1 MKENDIILNMLANP
15 KFTLEDFQAVGLNS
29 DNTGLQSEDKY
40 LQSDKIKSISAFQ
53 DSNGQFDKNKFH
65 NFYQSAGQF
74 YNQMSND
81 DYEKAILEQAQYSK
95 DNIWVNPKKRT
106 IDYKPTL
113 VKRANPTLVTN
124 SLEQMGQMGKRTLS
138 TSEIAQTQ
146 AVVNPIT
153 GEKSASPNDSFFSNL
168 FNTLVLASYDNDI
181 VDPKTGEVLHKK
193 GDLKYNEDGLPYY
206 ETLSGRDVHD
216 KQVLNKMNTL
226 TTDGSVWNKF
236 DFFDSDDLDQKGV
249 GSSLLKNAAL
259 VGSMFIPYVGPVITG
274 LSVATQTAGLLA
286 TLGKLVAGNDS
297 PTLNNIQ
304 GWAKSV
310 NRQSATEYAQQ
321 HTWCAENFINMIG
334 DTIGQLAEQ
343 RWIFKAA
350 PVLFEGKDA
359 WKVMSK
365 EGYDALKKSKFAELQ
380 KASNLTTDKLLQDAV
395 SEKNVPLLQQYMT
408 ELNAINETKAA
419 KYVDDLVRKANN
431 IGSPLSKAY
440 MTGITV
446 QDTYGDAKAA
456 GASDLEAALL
466 TLGYAGGEAWI
477 LNTGLG
483 EWILPELHIDKFKNK
498 AIAEALVKPV
508 KDAKK
513 VLEQTG
519 DKQGFVK
526 NLLNI
531 GRNVATNVYAEKAMA
546 KKSAEVIG
554 AHALG
559 EAFEETSEELLAD
572 ASKAIFN
579 VTRWLRGKDAL
590 NFWDGDN
597 ALDRYTMS
605 ALGGLFGGGLTSAA
619 TNFSQVK
626 SLAGMD
632 NSAAMQQLL
641 YMANNNQL
649 GDFLKQV
656 DKMTLGDKNKSA
668 TKTIYDSE
676 QGVIFA
682 EGTKDDNQ
690 DLAAKQAIH
699 NQVKF
704 IDNILTTNG
713 AKISTDSL
721 LSKLAM
727 EDQQDV
733 LRNLKIGNL
742 KNTNVIGMYAQ
753 DYQNLQADLITASA
767 QLKAID
773 DEIGD
778 EIGDVKSA
786 ATPEQQKARTDKAAE
801 IDGIRGRLQ
810 EYLNGTISPDFI
822 RDAVFEINPLINDGF
837 VITSLEQYTKAKVG
851 KLPNQ
856 LSDTELTKLTK
867 EFKNY
872 MNSDGKKY
880 THTAAAAY
888 QNMMELGSPIVQQYQ
903 EIIKQANANNNS
915 QFIQDFNQFI
925 TNYLI
930 KLDSID
936 TTDQEAYQ
944 TKAQLLND
952 SLAYG
957 ALRQM
962 AQPYLSEDQR
972 SRLQSIADSTE
983 TDPNIMA
990 QLNQEANNILMETIS
1005 TNIDNLVKPVLQQG
1019 FIHPEAR
1026 KALLQGLSKL
1036 KDLIVTKADKDLME
1050 AFPITDEVRKR
1061 HKESVEKTKQIDD
1074 LQEQIEKLPTTP
1086 ALEFID
1092 KFKIGATNSQLKF
1105 TDHWQ
1110 QTMDL
1115 LDNNKDDISEFGTD
1129 EVWEANNQ
1137 EALRLAKA
1145 FRSVLNGMKVDNADI
1160 NNPTGYSRML
1170 NLVYQKSAQKNYV
1183 PLAEISTQEANM
1195 MLEDVN
1201 KIIARLEFADTLAKM
1216 NRGQKLKEQNKVAA
1230 RKNQL
1235 LYNGTK
1241 RLIDTLSDSDWKD
1254 TSIADLKNTFNNIT
1268 VEVKDALEGDGVKQS
1283 KETRAAVDKYMM
1295 QLDNAI
1301 YDFFQAN
1308 KDSKGELSVEKIGK
1322 LLKKFA
1328 GNAGFFQKTN
1338 NILNE
1343 STKSLSDNSY
1353 IWYLASRAAVKASDF
1368 YGSYKKA
1375 VNDKVAPIASQ
1386 ELATYLGVAAIANMN
1401 TLNKFVD
1408 AYRNT
1413 VVQEFNNLSEKER
1426 TDLLNQFDNSGE
1438 AYSKDL
1444 LKYFGAHDVLPQYKN
1459 MIFIEGIAGSGK
1471 SKAVFRNVINTINHI
1486 DPEYL
1491 KNAYY
1496 VHETSDSAQKTA
1508 EDLELQGQ
1516 TFGRVDFLK
1525 HLSSEWKDIRDNSKD
1540 RKNYLYKDSYKF
1552 DPLTG
1557 KLENTWK
1564 LNKIA
1569 NAPKVIF
1576 IDEISHYNQQEVSM
1590 IEQWAKEH
1598 GTIVLTAG
1606 DFDQDTSIAFIDD
1619 VKYKGNPVSVTLNR
1633 NNFIRSPKLGVSL
1646 RTLNKQLT
1654 NCTKMMQLAI
1664 QNLNEGKDV
1673 DLNFTYLDNDPDHL
1687 GLFGVKI
1694 AKPVNVLKGLSKE
1707 ELDRVVPTI
1716 DLMVSTSGDEKIGY
1730 IYHDTNTELY
1740 KLLTT
1745 KYKDKIIPYKD
1756 SDAQGLE
1763 GKYYIVENDIH
1774 SNVPDSVYL
1783 RSLYTGITRASQ
1795 GVLAITPTTTK
1806 GIKTI
1811 GTSQDKKFQLETIGA
1826 EAIKHASKERLEQL
1840 EDMVDDN
1847 DAITKLEAPT
1857 NTPTP
1862 TKPPVSGGL
1871 LPILA
1876 PASVPPASTKTSQAD
1891 ANIKVEE
1898 FKKLIYNPDG
1908 TTNSIAKKLDQE
1920 FDIIGVEA
1928 KEDNGN
1934 WIPTVNLKNGDDEF
1948 SIPLVD
1954 FNKEY
1959 TLQKKDDKT
1968 TVPLYTVGQ
1977 TFLLQTGPTDT
1988 QITID
1993 EVLSGE
1999 PLTYKV
2005 HDKEG
2010 KSFEITQESIQKLY
2024 KGEVPTEPITPEVT
2038 TITTGMENTSE
2049 EEYESAISQSNIED
2063 TVETPK
2069 SVGTL
2074 YTMNTYLPGMKN
2086 DNGKA
2091 VFDDNTPESQTRH
2104 DARIDGFIGLSRILK
2119 TDDWK
2124 QLDDYFAYCRNVLF
2138 TNESNADIAKNLA
2151 NILGLTGNVNI
2162 RYALKSSA
2170 GRINSSDPRYYRYDQ
2185 GENEECSYLH
2195 SDSNDAND
2203 AMRKKVVAIIFDD
2216 SKPVLEIPVA
2226 SLNSP
2231 ISLIYY
2237 TDPEGNLLH
2246 PELNKAYT
2254 EALNKYEG
2262 NKNQSDL
2269 AVQEVINQFDKSGI
2283 DQDIVDLFKVYR
2295 FTGNGIFFFDKSF
2308 NLAKQSPTGI
2318 ILTGEKGKLQ
2328 QNGSYQTS
2336 NKFIDVAEL
2345 DRNPQFRISRILT
2358 SRDGLVNGTH
2368 AVNPGH
2374 SFILVGNSNE
2384 FADTT
2389 DLVNQYERQIAD
2401 PNKPKKVSLYYVMP
2415 PKTTISAW
2423 LTNQHNLYL
2432 NTLGQGKQVYN
2443 IGNDFTA
2450 YRVLD
2455 CLDKQGLLD
2464 SIPSIGSTAQG
2475 YKSGQDVLDSIK
2487 TILSNVRAIESKWK
2501 GDLALDNS
2509 NQIEGR
2515 GEEEYY
2521 QMLINQGMKESDAR
2535 RVMSIKEVNQY
2546 LRQDSP
2552 LLFQEGRTNNKVLN
2566 TYLTCM
2572 VWNKTKAIGQKEV
2585 ITYHPEVLDQIQ
2597 QACENAEEP
2606 LKDIFYKTQYT
2617 DKTHGSFLEIQ
2628 QRDNWQLE
2636 GINGDAA
2643 FRINARIDTTN
2654 FTSDEL
2660 PIARIA
2666 EEIEQKAIRTKDGR
2680 EVKVWSMTPDAK
2692 QKYEAVYLD
2701 QKKLENKPDLIDEFA
2716 PYIKRIGI
2724 SEKELAG
2731 IISMDKG
2738 DKSAIQKDIVMW
2750 FNSQDTHNFG
2760 FTYNGNVYLFNNS
2773 EYSLIS
2779 APTSLTTTD
2788 NLVLKGVDNN
2798 GAHDITI
2805 TFNVDGN
2812 GNITSIQGNVTTFK
2826 QVSAR
2831 RQIPDYMESMEEQLK
2846 DKRSSWE
2853 IYRDDIQRED
2863 HGITYTTGISY
2874 QSTIEPSIN
2883 LAVDSGILPKKY
2895 LKYLNK
2901 DRPRSIALEDLQ
2913 EIIDIFK
2920 KKGIN
2925 GPTDL
2930 LSYIKNDG
2938 ITVSKEEWEE
2948 AQNGIRSHLMSNALG
2963 KNSSLLHDYSALLNA
2978 NTRQHIINAR
2988 RTAVGYKNVA
2998 MRRND
3003 TKLVEAWDRMIKII
3017 DSLKSEN
3024 IPTISLEN
3032 GDTVTQNGKRYTI
3045 IDKENLIGEDE
3056 VTKEQV
3062 TLTTDN
3068 LIKEETQC
3076 IPVKFKMI

>member
-40 LQSDKIKSISAFQ
+40 LQSDKIKSVSAFQ

-106 IDYKPTL
+106 VDYKPTL

-168 FNTLVLASYDNDI
+168 FNTLVLASYDNDV

-236 DFFDSDDLDQKGV
+236 DFFDSDDLDQKGI

-286 TLGKLVAGNDS
+286 TLGKLVAGNDN

-350 PVLFEGKDA
+350 PILFEGKDA

-365 EGYDALKKSKFAELQ
+365 EGYDALKKSKLAELQ
-380 KASNLTTDKLLQDAV
+380 KTSSLTTDKLLQDAV

-440 MTGITV
+440 MIGITV
-446 QDTYGDAKAA
+446 QDTYGNAKAA

-508 KDAKK
+508 NDAKER
-513 VLEQTG
+513 LEQTG

-526 NLLNI
+526 ELLKI

-605 ALGGLFGGGLTSAA
+605 ALGGLLGGGITSAA
-619 TNFSQVK
+619 TNFSQVR

-690 DLAAKQAIH
+690 DLAAKQAIR

-742 KNTNVIGMYAQ
+742 KNTNVIGTYAQ
-753 DYQNLQADLITASA
+753 DYLNLQADLITASA

-773 DEIGD
+773 D

-856 LSDTELTKLTK
+856 LSDTELAKLTE

-872 MNSDGKKY
+872 MNSDGKQY

-903 EIIKQANANNNS
+903 ELIKQANTNNNA

-936 TTDQEAYQ
+936 TSDQEAYQ
-944 TKAQLLND
+944 TRAQLLND

-957 ALRQM
+957 VLRQM

-972 SRLQSIADSTE
+972 NRLQSIADSTE
-983 TDPNIMA
+983 TDPNVIA
-990 QLNQEANNILMETIS
+990 QLNQEANNILIETIS
-1005 TNIDNLVKPVLQQG
+1005 TNVDNLVKPVLQQG

-1026 KALLQGLSKL
+1026 KALLQGISKL

-1050 AFPITDEVRKR
+1050 AFPITDEVKKR
-1061 HKESVEKTKQIDD
+1061 HKESVEKTHQIED
-1074 LQEQIEKLPTTP
+1074 LQKQIEKLPTTP

-1092 KFKIGATNSQLKF
+1092 KFKIGVTNSQLKF

-1110 QTMDL
+1110 QTIDL
-1115 LDNNKDDISEFGTD
+1115 LDNNKDDMSEFGTD

-1195 MLEDVN
+1195 MLEDVS
-1201 KIIARLEFADTLAKM
+1201 KIIARLEFADTLTKM

-1268 VEVKDALEGDGVKQS
+1268 TEVKDALEGEGVKQS
-1283 KETRAAVDKYMM
+1283 KETRAAVEKYMM

-1486 DPEYL
+1486 NPEYL

-1496 VHETSDSAQKTA
+1496 VHETSDSAQKAA

-1552 DPLTG
+1552 DPFTG

-1569 NAPKVIF
+1569 DAPKVIF

-1664 QNLNEGKDV
+1664 QNLNDGKDV
-1673 DLNFTYLDNDPDHL
+1673 DLNFTYLDNDPEHL

-1707 ELDRVVPTI
+1707 ELDRIVPTI

-1806 GIKTI
+1806 GIRTI
-1811 GTSQDKKFQLETIGA
+1811 GTSQDKRFQLETIGA

-1847 DAITKLEAPT
+1847 NAITKLEAPT

-1862 TKPPVSGGL
+1862 TKPPVPGGL
-1871 LPILA
+1871 PPVPA
-1876 PASVPPASTKTSQAD
+1876 PASVPPANTITSQAD
-1891 ANIKVEE
+1891 ANIEVEN
-1898 FKKLIYNPDG
+1898 FKKLIYNLDG

-1920 FDIIGVEA
+1920 FDIMGVEA

-1934 WIPTVNLKNGDDEF
+1934 WIPIVNLKNGDDEF
-1948 SIPLVD
+1948 GVPLVD

-2091 VFDDNTPESQTRH
+2091 VFDDDSPESQARH
-2104 DARIDGFIGLSRILK
+2104 DARIDGFVGLSRILK

-2124 QLDDYFAYCRNVLF
+2124 ELDDYFAYCRNALF
-2138 TNESNADIAKNLA
+2138 TSERNADAAKYLA

-2185 GENEECSYLH
+2185 GENEKCEYLH
-2195 SDSNDAND
+2195 SDSKDAND
-2203 AMRKKVVAIIFDD
+2203 AMRKKVVAILFNDG
-2216 SKPVLEIPVA
+2216 KPVLEIPVA

-2237 TDPEGNLLH
+2237 TDEEGNLLH
-2246 PELNKAYT
+2246 PDLNKAYT
-2254 EALNKYEG
+2254 DALIKYQG

-2269 AVQEVINQFDKSGI
+2269 AVQEVINQFDKKGI
-2283 DQDIVDLFKVYR
+2283 DQDIINLFKVYR
-2295 FTGNGIFFFDKSF
+2295 FTGNGIFFFDESF
-2308 NLAKQSPTGI
+2308 NLAEQSPTGI

-2328 QNGSYQTS
+2328 QNGSYRTS
-2336 NKFIDVAEL
+2336 NKFIDVSEL
-2345 DRNPQFRISRILT
+2345 AKNPQFRVSKILT

-2374 SFILVGNSNE
+2374 SFILVGNPKE
-2384 FADTT
+2384 FAGTT

-2401 PNKPKKVSLYYVMP
+2401 PKAPKKVSLYYVMP
-2415 PKTTISAW
+2415 PKTTVSAW

-2432 NTLGQGKQVYN
+2432 NTLGQNKQVYN
-2443 IGNDFTA
+2443 IGNDFTG

-2521 QMLINQGMKESDAR
+2521 QMLINQGMKEPDAR

-2546 LRQDSP
+2546 LRQPSS
-2552 LLFQEGRTNNKVLN
+2552 LLFQEGRTNNQVLN
-2566 TYLTCM
+2566 AYLTCM
-2572 VWNKTKAIGQKEV
+2572 VWNRTKAIGQKEV

-2617 DKTHGSFLEIQ
+2617 DKAHGSFLEIQ
-2628 QRDNWQLE
+2628 QRANWQLE

-2666 EEIEQKAIRTKDGR
+2666 GEIEQKAIRTKDGR

-2701 QKKLENKPDLIDEFA
+2701 QKKLENKPDPIDEYA
-2716 PYIKRIGI
+2716 PYMQKIGI
-2724 SEKELAG
+2724 SEKELAN
-2731 IISMDKG
+2731 IIALNHG
-2738 DKSAIQKDIVMW
+2738 DKSAIQRDIARW
-2750 FNSQDTHNFG
+2750 FNSQDVHNFG
-2760 FTYNGNVYLFNNS
+2760 FTYNGNIYLFNNS

-2779 APTSLTTTD
+2779 RPTSLATTD

-2798 GAHDITI
+2798 GEHDITI
-2805 TFNVDGN
+2805 TFNVDGK
-2812 GNITSIQGNVTTFK
+2812 GNITSMQGNVTTFK
-2826 QVSAR
+2826 QIKA
-2831 RQIPDYMESMEEQLK
+2831 ESN
-2846 DKRSSWE
+2846 
-2853 IYRDDIQRED
+2853 
-2863 HGITYTTGISY
+2863 GV
-2874 QSTIEPSIN
+2874 TI
-2883 LAVDSGILPKKY
+2883 
-2895 LKYLNK
+2895 
-2901 DRPRSIALEDLQ
+2901 
-2913 EIIDIFK
+2913 
-2920 KKGIN
+2920 
-2925 GPTDL
+2925 
-2930 LSYIKNDG
+2930 
-2938 ITVSKEEWEE
+2938 SKEEWEE
-2948 AQNGIRSHLMSNALG
+2948 AQNGIRDSIPPLLA
-2963 KNSSLLHDYSALLNA
+2963 KNSVFLREYDKSITAQGKRDLKRNLGTAKKLLATVRKKGDK
-2978 NTRQHIINAR
+2978 
-2988 RTAVGYKNVA
+2988 VKE
-2998 MRRND
+2998 
-3003 TKLVEAWDRMIKII
+3003 EAWSKMISYIESI
-3017 DSLKSEN
+3017 SSEST
-3024 IPTISLEN
+3024 PTISLEN

>member
-40 LQSDKIKSISAFQ
+40 LQSDKIKSVSAFQ

-168 FNTLVLASYDNDI
+168 FNTLVLASYDNDV

-193 GDLKYNEDGLPYY
+193 GDLKYNDDGLPYY

-236 DFFDSDDLDQKGV
+236 DFFDSDDLDQKGI

-350 PVLFEGKDA
+350 PVLFEGKNA

-380 KASNLTTDKLLQDAV
+380 ETSNLTTEQLIKDAL
-395 SEKNVPLLQQYMT
+395 SPENTIHLKQYAA

-508 KDAKK
+508 NDAKK
-513 VLEQTG
+513 TLEQTG

-526 NLLNI
+526 ELLKI

-605 ALGGLFGGGLTSAA
+605 ALGGLLGGGITSAA
-619 TNFSQVK
+619 TNFSQVR
-626 SLAGMD
+626 SLARMD

-690 DLAAKQAIH
+690 DLAAKQAIR

-742 KNTNVIGMYAQ
+742 KNTNVIGTYAQ
-753 DYQNLQADLITASA
+753 DYLNLQADLITASA

-773 DEIGD
+773 D

-856 LSDTELTKLTK
+856 LSDTELAKLTE
-867 EFKNY
+867 EFKDY
-872 MNSDGKKY
+872 MNGDGKQY

-903 EIIKQANANNNS
+903 ELIKQANTNNNA

-936 TTDQEAYQ
+936 TSDQEAYQ

-972 SRLQSIADSTE
+972 NRLQSIADSTE
-983 TDPNIMA
+983 TDPNIIA

-1005 TNIDNLVKPVLQQG
+1005 TNVDNLVKPVLQQG

-1036 KDLIVTKADKDLME
+1036 KDLIATKAYKDFME
-1050 AFPITDEVRKR
+1050 ASPGDVEAGKR
-1061 HKESVEKTKQIDD
+1061 YKESVENTNQIND
-1074 LQEQIEKLPTTP
+1074 LQKQIEKLPTTP

-1105 TDHWQ
+1105 SDHWQ

-1115 LDNNKDDISEFGTD
+1115 LDNNKDDMSEFGTD
-1129 EVWEANNQ
+1129 EVWEAHNQ

-1201 KIIARLEFADTLAKM
+1201 KIIARLEFADTLTKM

-1283 KETRAAVDKYMM
+1283 KETRAAVEKYMM

-1413 VVQEFNNLSEKER
+1413 VIQEFNNLSEKER
-1426 TDLLNQFDNSGE
+1426 TDLLNQFDDSGE

-1569 NAPKVIF
+1569 DAPKVIF

-1654 NCTKMMQLAI
+1654 NCTRMMQLAI
-1664 QNLNEGKDV
+1664 QNLNEGKDI
-1673 DLNFTYLDNDPDHL
+1673 DLNFTYLDDDPEHL

-1694 AKPVNVLKGLSKE
+1694 AKPVNVLKGLDKE
-1707 ELDRVVPTI
+1707 ELDRIIPTI

-1745 KYKDKIIPYKD
+1745 KYKDKIIPFKD

-1795 GVLAITPTTTK
+1795 GVLAITPTNTK
-1806 GIKTI
+1806 GIRTI
-1811 GTSQDKKFQLETIGA
+1811 GTTKDKRFQLETIGA

-1840 EDMVDDN
+1840 ESMVDDN
-1847 DAITKLEAPT
+1847 NAITKLEAPT

-1862 TKPPVSGGL
+1862 TKPPVPGGL
-1871 LPILA
+1871 PPIPA
-1876 PASVPPASTKTSQAD
+1876 PASVPPASTTTSQVD
-1891 ANIKVEE
+1891 ANIEVEE

-1908 TTNSIAKKLDQE
+1908 TTNSIAKKLDKE
-1920 FDIIGVEA
+1920 FDIMGVEA

-1948 SIPLVD
+1948 SVPLVD

-1959 TLQKKDDKT
+1959 TLQTKDDKK
-1968 TVPLYTVGQ
+1968 TVPLYKEGQ
-1977 TFLLQTGPTDT
+1977 TFLINDGSKDK

-1999 PLTYKV
+1999 PLMYKI
-2005 HDKEG
+2005 HDKDGNTSEV
-2010 KSFEITQESIQKLY
+2010 TQEYLQRQY
-2024 KGEVPTEPITPEVT
+2024 KGEIPTEPIIPET
-2038 TITTGMENTSE
+2038 NTITTGMENTSE

-2069 SVGTL
+2069 STGTL

-2091 VFDDNTPESQTRH
+2091 VFDDDTPESQARH
-2104 DARIDGFIGLSRILK
+2104 DARIDGFVGLSRILN
-2119 TDDWK
+2119 TDNWK
-2124 QLDDYFAYCRNVLF
+2124 ELNDYFAYCRNALF
-2138 TNESNADIAKNLA
+2138 TNESNADVVKYLA
-2151 NILGLTGNVNI
+2151 NILGLTDNVNI

-2185 GENEECSYLH
+2185 GENEKCEYLH
-2195 SDSNDAND
+2195 SDSKDANN
-2203 AMRKKVVAIIFDD
+2203 ATRKKVVAILFNGG
-2216 SKPVLEIPVA
+2216 KPVLEIPVA

-2237 TDPEGNLLH
+2237 TDEEGNLLH

-2254 EALNKYEG
+2254 DALIKYEG

-2269 AVQEVINQFDKSGI
+2269 AIQEVINQFDKKEI
-2283 DQDIVDLFKVYR
+2283 DQDIIDLFKVYR
-2295 FTGNGIFFFDKSF
+2295 FTGNGIFFFDESF

-2328 QNGSYQTS
+2328 QNGSYRTS
-2336 NKFIDVAEL
+2336 NKFIDVSEL
-2345 DRNPQFRISRILT
+2345 AKNPQFRVSKILT
-2358 SRDGLVNGTH
+2358 SRNGLVNGTH

-2374 SFILVGNSNE
+2374 SFILVGNPKE
-2384 FADTT
+2384 FAGTT

-2401 PNKPKKVSLYYVMP
+2401 PKAPKKVSLYYVMP
-2415 PKTTISAW
+2415 PKTTVSAW

-2443 IGNDFTA
+2443 IGNDFTG

-2475 YKSGQDVLDSIK
+2475 YKSGKDVLDSVK
-2487 TILSNVRAIESKWK
+2487 TILANVRAIESKWR
-2501 GDLALDNS
+2501 GDLALDNK
-2509 NQIEGR
+2509 NQIEGS
-2515 GEEEYY
+2515 GEEEP
-2521 QMLINQGMKESDAR
+2521 DAR

-2546 LRQDSP
+2546 LRQPSS
-2552 LLFQEGRTNNKVLN
+2552 LLFQEGRTNKDILN
-2566 TYLTCM
+2566 AYLTCM
-2572 VWNKTKAIGQKEV
+2572 VWNRTKAIGQKEV

-2617 DKTHGSFLEIQ
+2617 NKAHGSFLEIQ

-2666 EEIEQKAIRTKDGR
+2666 GEIEQKAIRTKDGR

-2701 QKKLENKPDLIDEFA
+2701 QKKLENKPDPIDEYA
-2716 PYIKRIGI
+2716 PYMQKIGI
-2724 SEKELAG
+2724 SEKELAN
-2731 IISMDKG
+2731 IIALNHG
-2738 DKSAIQKDIVMW
+2738 DKSAIQKDIARW
-2750 FNSQDTHNFG
+2750 FNSQDAHNFG
-2760 FTYNGNVYLFNNS
+2760 FTYNGNIYLFNNS

-2779 APTSLTTTD
+2779 RPISLATTD

-2798 GAHDITI
+2798 GEHGITI

-2812 GNITSIQGNVTTFK
+2812 GNITSMQGNVTTFK
-2826 QVSAR
+2826 QVKA
-2831 RQIPDYMESMEEQLK
+2831 ES
-2846 DKRSSWE
+2846 
-2853 IYRDDIQRED
+2853 
-2863 HGITYTTGISY
+2863 
-2874 QSTIEPSIN
+2874 
-2883 LAVDSGILPKKY
+2883 
-2895 LKYLNK
+2895 NK
-2901 DRPRSIALEDLQ
+2901 V
-2913 EIIDIFK
+2913 
-2920 KKGIN
+2920 
-2925 GPTDL
+2925 
-2930 LSYIKNDG
+2930 
-2938 ITVSKEEWEE
+2938 TVSKEEWEE
-2948 AQNGIRSHLMSNALG
+2948 AQNGIRESFIR
-2963 KNSSLLHDYSALLNA
+2963 KNEQSSLFLKDYSFISDSENRLGLKRSLGTGGLKLKAAENNA
-2978 NTRQHIINAR
+2978 KRAKDPEEK
-2988 RTAVGYKNVA
+2988 AKY
-2998 MRRND
+2998 
-3003 TKLVEAWDRMIKII
+3003 TKLVEAWKKVISIVESI
-3017 DSLKSEN
+3017 TSSST
-3024 IPTISLEN
+3024 PTISLEN
-3032 GDTVTQNGKRYTI
+3032 EDTVIWNNERYTI
-3045 IDKENLIGEDE
+3045 TDKENLIGKNE
-3056 VTKEQV
+3056 VTGELV

>member
-40 LQSDKIKSISAFQ
+40 LQSDKIKSVSAFQ

-106 IDYKPTL
+106 VDYKPTL

-226 TTDGSVWNKF
+226 TTDGSIWNKF
-236 DFFDSDDLDQKGV
+236 DFFDSDDLDQKGI

-286 TLGKLVAGNDS
+286 TLGKLVAGNDN

-365 EGYDALKKSKFAELQ
+365 EGYDALKKSKLAELQ

-440 MTGITV
+440 MIGITV

-498 AIAEALVKPV
+498 AIAKALVTV
-508 KDAKK
+508 NDAKER
-513 VLEQTG
+513 LEQTG

-526 NLLNI
+526 KLLKI

-590 NFWDGDN
+590 NFWEGDN

-605 ALGGLFGGGLTSAA
+605 ALGGLFGGGITSAA
-619 TNFSQVK
+619 TNFSQVR
-626 SLAGMD
+626 SLARMD

-649 GDFLKQV
+649 GNFLKQV

-690 DLAAKQAIH
+690 DLAAKQAIR

-713 AKISTDSL
+713 AEISTDSL

-727 EDQQDV
+727 EDQWDV

-742 KNTNVIGMYAQ
+742 KNTNVIGTYAQ
-753 DYQNLQADLITASA
+753 DYLNLQADLITASA

-773 DEIGD
+773 D

-856 LSDTELTKLTK
+856 LSDTELAKLTE

-872 MNSDGKKY
+872 MNSDGKQY

-903 EIIKQANANNNS
+903 ELIKQANTNNNA

-925 TNYLI
+925 TINLI

-936 TTDQEAYQ
+936 TSDQEAYQ
-944 TKAQLLND
+944 TRAQLLND

-957 ALRQM
+957 VLRQM

-972 SRLQSIADSTE
+972 NRLQSIVDSTE
-983 TDPNIMA
+983 TNPNVIA

-1005 TNIDNLVKPVLQQG
+1005 TNINNLVKPVLQQG

-1026 KALLQGLSKL
+1026 KALSQGLSKL
-1036 KDLIVTKADKDLME
+1036 KDLIVTKADNDFMGVYPGHPDYEE
-1050 AFPITDEVRKR
+1050 AKKR
-1061 HKESVEKTKQIDD
+1061 RKESVENIHQIDD

-1105 TDHWQ
+1105 SDHWQ

-1115 LDNNKDDISEFGTD
+1115 LDNNKDDMSEFGTD

-1170 NLVYQKSAQKNYV
+1170 NLVYWKSAQKNYV

-1195 MLEDVN
+1195 MLEDVS
-1201 KIIARLEFADTLAKM
+1201 KIIARLEFADTLTKM

-1268 VEVKDALEGDGVKQS
+1268 TEVKDALEGEGVKQS
-1283 KETRAAVDKYMM
+1283 KETRAAVEKYMM

-1353 IWYLASRAAVKASDF
+1353 IWYLASRAAVRASDF

-1486 DPEYL
+1486 NPEYL

-1496 VHETSDSAQKTA
+1496 VHETSDSAQKAA

-1525 HLSSEWKDIRDNSKD
+1525 HLSSEWKNIRDNSKD

-1552 DPLTG
+1552 DPFTG

-1569 NAPKVIF
+1569 DAPKVIF

-1664 QNLNEGKDV
+1664 QNLNDGKDV
-1673 DLNFTYLDNDPDHL
+1673 DLNFTYLDNDPDHV

-1707 ELDRVVPTI
+1707 ELDRIVPTI

-1806 GIKTI
+1806 GIRTI
-1811 GTSQDKKFQLETIGA
+1811 GTSQDKRFQLETIGA

-1847 DAITKLEAPT
+1847 NAITKLEAPT

-1862 TKPPVSGGL
+1862 TKPPVPGGL
-1871 LPILA
+1871 PPVPA
-1876 PASVPPASTKTSQAD
+1876 PASVPPANTITSQAD
-1891 ANIKVEE
+1891 ANIEVEN
-1898 FKKLIYNPDG
+1898 FKKLIYNLDG

-1920 FDIIGVEA
+1920 FDIMGVEA

-1934 WIPTVNLKNGDDEF
+1934 WIPIVNLKNGDDEF
-1948 SIPLVD
+1948 GVPLVD

-2091 VFDDNTPESQTRH
+2091 VFDDDSPESQARH
-2104 DARIDGFIGLSRILK
+2104 DARIDGFVGLSRILK

-2124 QLDDYFAYCRNVLF
+2124 ELDDYFAYCRNALF
-2138 TNESNADIAKNLA
+2138 TSERNADAAKYLA

-2185 GENEECSYLH
+2185 GENEKCEYLH
-2195 SDSNDAND
+2195 SDSKDAND
-2203 AMRKKVVAIIFDD
+2203 AMRKKVVAILFNDG
-2216 SKPVLEIPVA
+2216 KPVLEIPVA

-2237 TDPEGNLLH
+2237 TDEEGNLLH
-2246 PELNKAYT
+2246 PDLNKAYT
-2254 EALNKYEG
+2254 DALIKYQG

-2269 AVQEVINQFDKSGI
+2269 AVQEVINQFDKSGT

-2295 FTGNGIFFFDKSF
+2295 FTGNGIFFFDESF

-2328 QNGSYQTS
+2328 QNGSYRTS
-2336 NKFIDVAEL
+2336 NKFIDVSEL
-2345 DRNPQFRISRILT
+2345 AKNPQFRVSKILT

-2374 SFILVGNSNE
+2374 SFILVGNPKE
-2384 FADTT
+2384 FAGTT

-2401 PNKPKKVSLYYVMP
+2401 PKAPKKVSLYYVMP
-2415 PKTTISAW
+2415 PKTTVSAW

-2475 YKSGQDVLDSIK
+2475 YKSGKDVLDSVK
-2487 TILSNVRAIESKWK
+2487 TILDNVRAIESKW
-2501 GDLALDNS
+2501 
-2509 NQIEGR
+2509 R
-2515 GEEEYY
+2515 GEEEP
-2521 QMLINQGMKESDAR
+2521 DAR

-2546 LRQDSP
+2546 LRQPSQ
-2552 LLFQEGRTNNKVLN
+2552 LIFQEGRTNKDILN
-2566 TYLTCM
+2566 AYITCM
-2572 VWNKTKAIGQKEV
+2572 VWNRTKAIGQKEV

-2617 DKTHGSFLEIQ
+2617 NKAHGSFLEIQ
-2628 QRDNWQLE
+2628 QRANWQLE

-2666 EEIEQKAIRTKDGR
+2666 GEIEQKTIRTKDGR

-2701 QKKLENKPDLIDEFA
+2701 QKKLENKPDLIDEYA
-2716 PYIKRIGI
+2716 PYINRIGI
-2724 SEKELAG
+2724 SKEEL
-2731 IISMDKG
+2731 
-2738 DKSAIQKDIVMW
+2738 SAIAAKGNRADIQQGIVEW
-2750 FNSQDTHNFG
+2750 FNSQNPHNFG
-2760 FTYNGNVYLFNNS
+2760 FTYNGDVYLFNNS
-2773 EYSLIS
+2773 EYSLTS
-2779 APTSLTTTD
+2779 KPTSLAITD

-2798 GAHDITI
+2798 GEHDITI
-2805 TFNVDGN
+2805 TFNVDGK
-2812 GNITSIQGNVTTFK
+2812 GNITSMQGNVTTFK
-2826 QVSAR
+2826 QIKA
-2831 RQIPDYMESMEEQLK
+2831 ESN
-2846 DKRSSWE
+2846 
-2853 IYRDDIQRED
+2853 
-2863 HGITYTTGISY
+2863 GV
-2874 QSTIEPSIN
+2874 TI
-2883 LAVDSGILPKKY
+2883 
-2895 LKYLNK
+2895 
-2901 DRPRSIALEDLQ
+2901 
-2913 EIIDIFK
+2913 
-2920 KKGIN
+2920 
-2925 GPTDL
+2925 
-2930 LSYIKNDG
+2930 
-2938 ITVSKEEWEE
+2938 SKEEWEE
-2948 AQNGIRSHLMSNALG
+2948 AQNGIRDSIPPLLA
-2963 KNSSLLHDYSALLNA
+2963 KNSVFLREYDKSITAQGKRDLKRNLGTAKKLLATVRKKGDK
-2978 NTRQHIINAR
+2978 
-2988 RTAVGYKNVA
+2988 VKE
-2998 MRRND
+2998 
-3003 TKLVEAWDRMIKII
+3003 EAWSKMISYIESI
-3017 DSLKSEN
+3017 SSEST
-3024 IPTISLEN
+3024 PTISLEN

>member
-40 LQSDKIKSISAFQ
+40 LQSDKIKSVSAFQ

-106 IDYKPTL
+106 VDYKPTL

-168 FNTLVLASYDNDI
+168 FNTLVLASYDNDV

-236 DFFDSDDLDQKGV
+236 DFFDSDDLDQKGI

-365 EGYDALKKSKFAELQ
+365 EGYDALKKSKLAELQ

-440 MTGITV
+440 MIGITV
-446 QDTYGDAKAA
+446 QDTYGNAKAA

-498 AIAEALVKPV
+498 AIAKALVTV
-508 KDAKK
+508 NDAKER
-513 VLEQTG
+513 LEQTG
-519 DKQGFVK
+519 DKQEFVK
-526 NLLNI
+526 ELLKI

-590 NFWDGDN
+590 NFWEGDN

-605 ALGGLFGGGLTSAA
+605 ALGGLFGGGITSAA
-619 TNFSQVK
+619 TNFSQVR
-626 SLAGMD
+626 SLARMD

-690 DLAAKQAIH
+690 DLAAKQAIR

-742 KNTNVIGMYAQ
+742 KNTNVIGTYAQ
-753 DYQNLQADLITASA
+753 DYLNLQADLITASA

-773 DEIGD
+773 D

-856 LSDTELTKLTK
+856 LSDTELAKLTE

-872 MNSDGKKY
+872 MNSDGKQY

-903 EIIKQANANNNS
+903 ELIKQANTNNNA

-936 TTDQEAYQ
+936 TSDQEAYQ
-944 TKAQLLND
+944 TRAQLLND

-957 ALRQM
+957 VLRQM

-972 SRLQSIADSTE
+972 NRLQSIADSTE
-983 TDPNIMA
+983 TDPNVIA

-1005 TNIDNLVKPVLQQG
+1005 TSINNLVKPVLQQG

-1026 KALLQGLSKL
+1026 KALSQGLSKL
-1036 KDLIVTKADKDLME
+1036 KDLIVTKADNDFMGVYPGHPDYEE
-1050 AFPITDEVRKR
+1050 AKKR
-1061 HKESVEKTKQIDD
+1061 RKESVENIHQIDD

-1105 TDHWQ
+1105 SDHWQ

-1115 LDNNKDDISEFGTD
+1115 LDNNKDDMSEFGTD

-1195 MLEDVN
+1195 MLEDVS
-1201 KIIARLEFADTLAKM
+1201 KIIARLEFADTLTKM

-1268 VEVKDALEGDGVKQS
+1268 TEVKDALEGEGVKQS
-1283 KETRAAVDKYMM
+1283 KETRAAVEKYMM

-1353 IWYLASRAAVKASDF
+1353 IWYLASRAAVRASDF

-1486 DPEYL
+1486 NPEYL

-1552 DPLTG
+1552 DPFTG

-1569 NAPKVIF
+1569 DAPKVIF

-1664 QNLNEGKDV
+1664 QNLNDGKDV
-1673 DLNFTYLDNDPDHL
+1673 DLNFTYLDNDPDHV

-1707 ELDRVVPTI
+1707 ELDRIVPTI

-1806 GIKTI
+1806 GIRTI
-1811 GTSQDKKFQLETIGA
+1811 GTSQDKRFQLETIGA

-1847 DAITKLEAPT
+1847 NAITKLEAPT

-1862 TKPPVSGGL
+1862 TKPPVPGGL
-1871 LPILA
+1871 PPVPA
-1876 PASVPPASTKTSQAD
+1876 PASVPPANTITSQAD
-1891 ANIKVEE
+1891 ANIEVEN
-1898 FKKLIYNPDG
+1898 FKKLIYNLDG

-1920 FDIIGVEA
+1920 FDIMGVEA

-1934 WIPTVNLKNGDDEF
+1934 WIPIVNLKNGDDEF
-1948 SIPLVD
+1948 GVPLVD

-2091 VFDDNTPESQTRH
+2091 VFDDDSPESQARH
-2104 DARIDGFIGLSRILK
+2104 DARIDGFVGLSRILK

-2124 QLDDYFAYCRNVLF
+2124 ELDDYFAYCRNALF
-2138 TNESNADIAKNLA
+2138 TSERNADAAKYLA

-2185 GENEECSYLH
+2185 GENEKCEYLH
-2195 SDSNDAND
+2195 SDSKDAND
-2203 AMRKKVVAIIFDD
+2203 AMRKKVVAILFNDG
-2216 SKPVLEIPVA
+2216 KPVLEIPVA

-2237 TDPEGNLLH
+2237 TDEEGNLLH
-2246 PELNKAYT
+2246 PDLNKAYT
-2254 EALNKYEG
+2254 DALIKYQG

-2269 AVQEVINQFDKSGI
+2269 AVQEVINQFDKSGT

-2295 FTGNGIFFFDKSF
+2295 FTGNGIFFFDESF

-2328 QNGSYQTS
+2328 QNGSYRTS
-2336 NKFIDVAEL
+2336 NKFIDVSEL
-2345 DRNPQFRISRILT
+2345 AKNPQFRVSKILT

-2374 SFILVGNSNE
+2374 SFILVGNPKE
-2384 FADTT
+2384 FAGTT

-2401 PNKPKKVSLYYVMP
+2401 PKAPKKVSLYYVMP
-2415 PKTTISAW
+2415 PKTTVSAW

-2475 YKSGQDVLDSIK
+2475 YKSGKDVLDSVK
-2487 TILSNVRAIESKWK
+2487 TILDNVRAIESKWR
-2501 GDLALDNS
+2501 G
-2509 NQIEGR
+2509 EGE
-2515 GEEEYY
+2515 GEEEP
-2521 QMLINQGMKESDAR
+2521 DAR

-2546 LRQDSP
+2546 LRQPSQ
-2552 LLFQEGRTNNKVLN
+2552 LIFQEGRTNKDILN
-2566 TYLTCM
+2566 AYITCM
-2572 VWNKTKAIGQKEV
+2572 VWNRTKAIGQKEV

-2617 DKTHGSFLEIQ
+2617 NKAHGSFLEIQ
-2628 QRDNWQLE
+2628 QRANWQLE

-2666 EEIEQKAIRTKDGR
+2666 GEIEQKTIRTKDGR

-2701 QKKLENKPDLIDEFA
+2701 QKKLENKPDLIDEYA
-2716 PYIKRIGI
+2716 PYINRIGI
-2724 SEKELAG
+2724 SKEEL
-2731 IISMDKG
+2731 
-2738 DKSAIQKDIVMW
+2738 SAIAAKGNRADIQQGIVEW
-2750 FNSQDTHNFG
+2750 FNSQNPHNFG
-2760 FTYNGNVYLFNNS
+2760 FTYNGDVYLFNNS
-2773 EYSLIS
+2773 EYSLTS
-2779 APTSLTTTD
+2779 KPTSLATTD

-2798 GAHDITI
+2798 GEHDITI
-2805 TFNVDGN
+2805 TFNVDGK
-2812 GNITSIQGNVTTFK
+2812 GNITSMQGNVTTFK
-2826 QVSAR
+2826 QIKA
-2831 RQIPDYMESMEEQLK
+2831 ESN
-2846 DKRSSWE
+2846 
-2853 IYRDDIQRED
+2853 
-2863 HGITYTTGISY
+2863 GV
-2874 QSTIEPSIN
+2874 TI
-2883 LAVDSGILPKKY
+2883 
-2895 LKYLNK
+2895 
-2901 DRPRSIALEDLQ
+2901 
-2913 EIIDIFK
+2913 
-2920 KKGIN
+2920 
-2925 GPTDL
+2925 
-2930 LSYIKNDG
+2930 
-2938 ITVSKEEWEE
+2938 SKEEWEE
-2948 AQNGIRSHLMSNALG
+2948 AQNGIRDSIPPLLA
-2963 KNSSLLHDYSALLNA
+2963 KNSVFLREYDKSITAQGKRDLKRNLGTAKKLLATVRKKGDK
-2978 NTRQHIINAR
+2978 
-2988 RTAVGYKNVA
+2988 VKE
-2998 MRRND
+2998 
-3003 TKLVEAWDRMIKII
+3003 EAWSKMISYIESI
-3017 DSLKSEN
+3017 SSEST
-3024 IPTISLEN
+3024 PTISLEN

>member
-40 LQSDKIKSISAFQ
+40 LQSDKIKSVSAFQ

-106 IDYKPTL
+106 VDYKPTL

-168 FNTLVLASYDNDI
+168 FNTLVLASYDNDV

-236 DFFDSDDLDQKGV
+236 DFFDSDDLDQKGI

-334 DTIGQLAEQ
+334 DTVGQLAEQ

-365 EGYDALKKSKFAELQ
+365 EGYDALKKSKLAELQ

-498 AIAEALVKPV
+498 AIAEALIKPV

-513 VLEQTG
+513 ALEQTG

-526 NLLNI
+526 KLLNI

-605 ALGGLFGGGLTSAA
+605 ALGGLLGGGITSAA

-690 DLAAKQAIH
+690 DLAAKQAIR

-742 KNTNVIGMYAQ
+742 KNTNVIGTYAQ

-767 QLKAID
+767 QLKAI
-773 DEIGD
+773 D

-856 LSDTELTKLTK
+856 LSDTELAKLTE

-872 MNSDGKKY
+872 MNGDGKQY

-903 EIIKQANANNNS
+903 ELIKQANTNNNA
-915 QFIQDFNQFI
+915 QFIQDFNQFM

-936 TTDQEAYQ
+936 TSDQEAYQ

-957 ALRQM
+957 TLRQM

-972 SRLQSIADSTE
+972 NRLQSIADSTE
-983 TDPNIMA
+983 TDPNIIA
-990 QLNQEANNILMETIS
+990 QLNREANNILMETIS
-1005 TNIDNLVKPVLQQG
+1005 TNVDNLVKPVLQQG

-1036 KDLIVTKADKDLME
+1036 KDLIATKAYKDLME
-1050 AFPITDEVRKR
+1050 ASPGDAEARKR
-1061 HKESVEKTKQIDD
+1061 YKESVENTNQIDD
-1074 LQEQIEKLPTTP
+1074 LQKQIEKLPTTP

-1105 TDHWQ
+1105 SDHWQ

-1195 MLEDVN
+1195 MLEDVS
-1201 KIIARLEFADTLAKM
+1201 KIIARLEFADTLTKM

-1283 KETRAAVDKYMM
+1283 KETRAAIEKYMM

-1308 KDSKGELSVEKIGK
+1308 KDPKGELSTEKIGK

-1413 VVQEFNNLSEKER
+1413 VIQEFNKLSEKER

-1569 NAPKVIF
+1569 DAPKVIF

-1664 QNLNEGKDV
+1664 QNLNDGKDV
-1673 DLNFTYLDNDPDHL
+1673 DLNFTYLDNDPEHL

-1806 GIKTI
+1806 GIRTI
-1811 GTSQDKKFQLETIGA
+1811 GTSQDKRFQLETIGA

-1847 DAITKLEAPT
+1847 NAITKLEAPT

-1862 TKPPVSGGL
+1862 TKPPVPGGL
-1871 LPILA
+1871 PPIPA
-1876 PASVPPASTKTSQAD
+1876 PASVPPASTTTSQAD
-1891 ANIKVEE
+1891 ANIEVEE

-1920 FDIIGVEA
+1920 FDIMGVEA
-1928 KEDNGN
+1928 VEDNGN
-1934 WIPTVNLKNGDDEF
+1934 WIPTIKLKNGDDEY
-1948 SIPLVD
+1948 SVPLVD

-1959 TLQKKDDKT
+1959 ILQTKDDKK
-1968 TVPLYTVGQ
+1968 TVPLYKEGQ
-1977 TFLLQTGPTDT
+1977 TFLINDGSKDK

-1999 PLTYKV
+1999 PLMYKI
-2005 HDKEG
+2005 HDEDG
-2010 KSFEITQESIQKLY
+2010 KSSEVTQEYLQRQY
-2024 KGEVPTEPITPEVT
+2024 KGEIPTESITPEVT

-2069 SVGTL
+2069 STGTL

-2091 VFDDNTPESQTRH
+2091 VFDDDSPESQARH
-2104 DARIDGFIGLSRILK
+2104 DARIDGFVGLSRILN
-2119 TDDWK
+2119 TDNWK
-2124 QLDDYFAYCRNVLF
+2124 ELNDYFAYCRNALF
-2138 TNESNADIAKNLA
+2138 TNESNADVVKYLA
-2151 NILGLTGNVNI
+2151 NILGLTDNVNI

-2185 GENEECSYLH
+2185 GENEKCEYLH
-2195 SDSNDAND
+2195 SDSKDANN
-2203 AMRKKVVAIIFDD
+2203 ATRKKVVAILFNNG
-2216 SKPVLEIPVA
+2216 KPVLEIPVA

-2237 TDPEGNLLH
+2237 TDEEGNLLH
-2246 PELNKAYT
+2246 PDLNKAYT
-2254 EALNKYEG
+2254 DALIKYEG
-2262 NKNQSDL
+2262 NKNQNDL
-2269 AVQEVINQFDKSGI
+2269 AVQEVINQFDKKGI

-2295 FTGNGIFFFDKSF
+2295 FTGNGIFFFDESF

-2328 QNGSYQTS
+2328 QNGSYRTS

-2345 DRNPQFRISRILT
+2345 AKNPQFRVSKILT
-2358 SRDGLVNGTH
+2358 SRNGLVNGTR

-2374 SFILVGNSNE
+2374 SFILVGNPKE
-2384 FADTT
+2384 FAGTT

-2401 PNKPKKVSLYYVMP
+2401 PKAPKKVSLYYVMP
-2415 PKTTISAW
+2415 PKTTVSAW

-2432 NTLGQGKQVYN
+2432 NTLGQNKQVYN
-2443 IGNDFTA
+2443 IGNDFTG

-2464 SIPSIGSTAQG
+2464 SIESVGSTAQG
-2475 YKSGQDVLDSIK
+2475 YKSGQDVLNSVK
-2487 TILSNVRAIESKWK
+2487 TILDNAKAIEDKWK
-2501 GDLALDNS
+2501 GNLALDNK

-2515 GEEEYY
+2515 GEEEFY
-2521 QMLINQGMKESDAR
+2521 QMLINQGMKEPDAR

-2546 LRQDSP
+2546 LRQLP
-2552 LLFQEGRTNNKVLN
+2552 RLTFQEGRTNKDILN
-2566 TYLTCM
+2566 AYLTCM
-2572 VWNKTKAIGQKEV
+2572 VWNRTKANGQKEV
-2585 ITYHPEVLDQIQ
+2585 ITYHKEVLDQIQ
-2597 QACENAEEP
+2597 EACENADEP

-2617 DKTHGSFLEIQ
+2617 DKAHGSFLEIQ
-2628 QRDNWQLE
+2628 QRGNWQLE

-2666 EEIEQKAIRTKDGR
+2666 GEIEQKTIRTKDGR

-2701 QKKLENKPDLIDEFA
+2701 QKKLENKPDPIDEYA
-2716 PYIKRIGI
+2716 PYISRIGI
-2724 SEKELAG
+2724 SKEELAAIVAKGNRADIQQG
-2731 IISMDKG
+2731 I
-2738 DKSAIQKDIVMW
+2738 VEW
-2750 FNSQDTHNFG
+2750 FNSQDAHNFG

-2773 EYSLIS
+2773 EYSLTS
-2779 APTSLTTTD
+2779 RPTSLATTD

-2798 GAHDITI
+2798 GEHDITI

-2812 GNITSIQGNVTTFK
+2812 GNITSMQGNTTTFK
-2826 QVSAR
+2826 QVKA
-2831 RQIPDYMESMEEQLK
+2831 ESNKIAVSEEE
-2846 DKRSSWE
+2846 W
-2853 IYRDDIQRED
+2853 
-2863 HGITYTTGISY
+2863 
-2874 QSTIEPSIN
+2874 
-2883 LAVDSGILPKKY
+2883 KK
-2895 LKYLNK
+2895 
-2901 DRPRSIALEDLQ
+2901 AQ
-2913 EIIDIFK
+2913 
-2920 KKGIN
+2920 
-2925 GPTDL
+2925 
-2930 LSYIKNDG
+2930 DG
-2938 ITVSKEEWEE
+2938 IRK
-2948 AQNGIRSHLMSNALG
+2948 HLMSNVLG
-2963 KNSSLLHDYSALLNA
+2963 KTSSLLHDYSALLKA
-2978 NTRQHIINAR
+2978 NTRQHIIDTR
-2988 RTAVGYKNVA
+2988 KTAV
-2998 MRRND
+2998 RFRNAANNRKD
-3003 TKLVEAWDRMIKII
+3003 AELVKAWEDMIAII
-3017 DSLKSEN
+3017 DSLQSKN
-3024 IPTISLEN
+3024 IPAISLEN
-3032 GDTVTQNGKRYTI
+3032 GDTVIWNNERYTI
-3045 IDKENLIGEDE
+3045 TDKETMLAEKED
-3056 VTKEQV
+3056 TGEQV

-3076 IPVKFKMI
+3076 IPVEFKMI

>member
-53 DSNGQFDKNKFH
+53 DSNRQFDKNKFH

-106 IDYKPTL
+106 VDYKPTL

-168 FNTLVLASYDNDI
+168 FNTLVLASYDNDV

-236 DFFDSDDLDQKGV
+236 DFFDSDDLDQKGI

-350 PVLFEGKDA
+350 PVLFEGKNA

-365 EGYDALKKSKFAELQ
+365 EGYDALKKSKLAELQ
-380 KASNLTTDKLLQDAV
+380 KTSNLTTDKLLQDAV

-419 KYVDDLVRKANN
+419 KYVDDLVKKANS

-526 NLLNI
+526 KLLNI
-531 GRNVATNVYAEKAMA
+531 GRNVATNVYAEKALA

-579 VTRWLRGKDAL
+579 VTRWLRGKDTL

-605 ALGGLFGGGLTSAA
+605 ALGGLFGGGITSAA

-690 DLAAKQAIH
+690 DLAAKQAIR

-753 DYQNLQADLITASA
+753 DYQKLQADLITASA

-773 DEIGD
+773 D

-822 RDAVFEINPLINDGF
+822 RDAVFEINPLINDSF

-856 LSDTELTKLTK
+856 LSDTELTKLTE

-872 MNSDGKKY
+872 MNSDGKQY

-972 SRLQSIADSTE
+972 NRLQSIADSTE

-1036 KDLIVTKADKDLME
+1036 KDLIVTKADNDFME
-1050 AFPITDEVRKR
+1050 VYPGHPDYEEAKKR
-1061 HKESVEKTKQIDD
+1061 RKESVEKTKQIDN
-1074 LQEQIEKLPTTP
+1074 LQEQIETLPTTP

-1110 QTMDL
+1110 QTIDL
-1115 LDNNKDDISEFGTD
+1115 LDNNKDDMSEFGTD

-1254 TSIADLKNTFNNIT
+1254 TSIADLKNAFNNIT

-1283 KETRAAVDKYMM
+1283 KETRAAVEKYMM

-1353 IWYLASRAAVKASDF
+1353 IWYLASRAAVRASDF

-1401 TLNKFVD
+1401 ILNKFVD

-1486 DPEYL
+1486 DSEYL

-1496 VHETSDSAQKTA
+1496 VHETSDSAQKA
-1508 EDLELQGQ
+1508 AKDLELQGQ

-1569 NAPKVIF
+1569 DAPKVIF

-1664 QNLNEGKDV
+1664 QNLNDGKDV
-1673 DLNFTYLDNDPDHL
+1673 DLNFTYLDNDPDHV

-1694 AKPVNVLKGLSKE
+1694 AQPVNVLKGLSKE
-1707 ELDRVVPTI
+1707 ELDRIVPTI

-1862 TKPPVSGGL
+1862 TKSQVSGGL

-1876 PASVPPASTKTSQAD
+1876 PANVPSASTTTSQAD

-1948 SIPLVD
+1948 SVPLVD

-2024 KGEVPTEPITPEVT
+2024 KGEVPTESITPEVT

-2049 EEYESAISQSNIED
+2049 EEYESAISQSNIEG

-2091 VFDDNTPESQTRH
+2091 VFDDNTPESQIRH

-2138 TNESNADIAKNLA
+2138 TNESNTDIAKNLA
-2151 NILGLTGNVNI
+2151 NVLGLTGNVNI

-2195 SDSNDAND
+2195 SDSKDAND
-2203 AMRKKVVAIIFDD
+2203 AMRKKVVAIIFDNG
-2216 SKPVLEIPVA
+2216 KPVLEIPVA

-2237 TDPEGNLLH
+2237 TDSEGNLLH

-2358 SRDGLVNGTH
+2358 SRDGLVNGVH

-2384 FADTT
+2384 FAGTT
-2389 DLVNQYERQIAD
+2389 DLVNQYEKQIAD
-2401 PNKPKKVSLYYVMP
+2401 PNEPKKVSLYYVMP
-2415 PKTTISAW
+2415 PKTTVSAW

-2432 NTLGQGKQVYN
+2432 NTLGQNKQVYN
-2443 IGNDFTA
+2443 IGNDFTG

-2475 YKSGQDVLDSIK
+2475 YKSGQGVLDSIK

-2521 QMLINQGMKESDAR
+2521 QMLINQGMKEPDAR

-2546 LRQDSP
+2546 LRQPSS
-2552 LLFQEGRTNNKVLN
+2552 LLFQEGRTNNQVLN
-2566 TYLTCM
+2566 AYLTCM
-2572 VWNKTKAIGQKEV
+2572 VWNRLRDTNQKEV
-2585 ITYHPEVLDQIQ
+2585 IVYLDIALDQIQ

-2617 DKTHGSFLEIQ
+2617 DKAHGSFLEIQ
-2628 QRDNWQLE
+2628 QRNNWQLE

-2666 EEIEQKAIRTKDGR
+2666 GEIEQKAIRTKDGR

-2701 QKKLENKPDLIDEFA
+2701 QKKLENKPDPIDEFA

-2731 IISMDKG
+2731 IISIDKG
-2738 DKSAIQKDIVMW
+2738 DKSAIQRDIVTW
-2750 FNSQDTHNFG
+2750 FNLKDAHNFG
-2760 FTYNGNVYLFNNS
+2760 FIYNGNTYFFTNS
-2773 EYSLIS
+2773 EYRL
-2779 APTSLTTTD
+2779 AERPTSLDTTD
-2788 NLVLKGVDNN
+2788 NLDLVGVANN
-2798 GAHDITI
+2798 GTHRITI

-2812 GNITSIQGNVTTFK
+2812 GNITSMQGNVTTFK
-2826 QVSAR
+2826 QIKA
-2831 RQIPDYMESMEEQLK
+2831 ES
-2846 DKRSSWE
+2846 
-2853 IYRDDIQRED
+2853 
-2863 HGITYTTGISY
+2863 
-2874 QSTIEPSIN
+2874 
-2883 LAVDSGILPKKY
+2883 
-2895 LKYLNK
+2895 NK
-2901 DRPRSIALEDLQ
+2901 
-2913 EIIDIFK
+2913 
-2920 KKGIN
+2920 
-2925 GPTDL
+2925 
-2930 LSYIKNDG
+2930 

-2948 AQNGIRSHLMSNALG
+2948 AQNGIRDSIPPLLA
-2963 KNSSLLHDYSALLNA
+2963 KNSVFLREYDKSISAQGKRDLKRSLG
-2978 NTRQHIINAR
+2978 
-2988 RTAVGYKNVA
+2988 TAKKFLATVKKK
-2998 MRRND
+2998 RNQAQE
-3003 TKLVEAWDRMIKII
+3003 EAWSKMISYIESMI
-3017 DSLKSEN
+3017 SEST
-3024 IPTISLEN
+3024 PTISLEN

-3076 IPVKFKMI
+3076 IPIKFKMI

>member
-40 LQSDKIKSISAFQ
+40 LQSDKIKSVSAFQ

-106 IDYKPTL
+106 VDYKPTL

-168 FNTLVLASYDNDI
+168 FNTLVLASYDNDV

-236 DFFDSDDLDQKGV
+236 DFFDSDDLDQKGI

-274 LSVATQTAGLLA
+274 LGVATQTAGLLA

-365 EGYDALKKSKFAELQ
+365 EGYDALKKSKLAELQ
-380 KASNLTTDKLLQDAV
+380 KTSSLTTDKLLQDAV

-440 MTGITV
+440 MIGITV
-446 QDTYGDAKAA
+446 QDTYGNAKAA

-508 KDAKK
+508 NDAKER
-513 VLEQTG
+513 LEQTG

-526 NLLNI
+526 ELLKI

-590 NFWDGDN
+590 NFWEGDN

-605 ALGGLFGGGLTSAA
+605 ALSGLFGGGITSAA
-619 TNFSQVK
+619 TNFSQVR
-626 SLAGMD
+626 SLARMD

-649 GDFLKQV
+649 GNFLKQV

-690 DLAAKQAIH
+690 DLAAKQAIR

-742 KNTNVIGMYAQ
+742 KNTNVIGTYAQ
-753 DYQNLQADLITASA
+753 DYLNLQADLITASA

-773 DEIGD
+773 D

-822 RDAVFEINPLINDGF
+822 KDAVFEINPLINDGF

-856 LSDTELTKLTK
+856 LSDTELAKLTE

-872 MNSDGKKY
+872 MNSDGKQY

-903 EIIKQANANNNS
+903 ESIKQANTNNNA

-936 TTDQEAYQ
+936 TSDQEAYQ
-944 TKAQLLND
+944 TRAQLLND

-957 ALRQM
+957 VLRQM

-972 SRLQSIADSTE
+972 NRLQSIADSTE
-983 TDPNIMA
+983 TDPNVIA

-1005 TNIDNLVKPVLQQG
+1005 TNINNLVKPVLQQG

-1026 KALLQGLSKL
+1026 KALSQGLSKL
-1036 KDLIVTKADKDLME
+1036 KDLIVTKADNDFMRVYPGHPDYEE
-1050 AFPITDEVRKR
+1050 AKKR
-1061 HKESVEKTKQIDD
+1061 RKESVENIHQIDD

-1105 TDHWQ
+1105 SDHWQ

-1115 LDNNKDDISEFGTD
+1115 LDNNKDDMSEFGTD

-1195 MLEDVN
+1195 MLEDVS
-1201 KIIARLEFADTLAKM
+1201 KIIARLEFADTLTKM

-1268 VEVKDALEGDGVKQS
+1268 TEVKDALEGEGVKQS
-1283 KETRAAVDKYMM
+1283 KETRAAVEKYMM

-1353 IWYLASRAAVKASDF
+1353 IWYLASRAAVRASDF

-1486 DPEYL
+1486 NPEYL

-1552 DPLTG
+1552 DPFTG

-1569 NAPKVIF
+1569 DAPKVIF

-1664 QNLNEGKDV
+1664 QNLNDGKDV
-1673 DLNFTYLDNDPDHL
+1673 DLNFTYLDNDPDHV

-1707 ELDRVVPTI
+1707 ELDRIVPTI

-1806 GIKTI
+1806 GIRTI
-1811 GTSQDKKFQLETIGA
+1811 GTSQDKRFQLETIGA

-1847 DAITKLEAPT
+1847 NAITKLEAPT

-1862 TKPPVSGGL
+1862 TKPPVPGGL
-1871 LPILA
+1871 PPVLA
-1876 PASVPPASTKTSQAD
+1876 PASVPPANTITSQAD
-1891 ANIKVEE
+1891 ANIEVEN
-1898 FKKLIYNPDG
+1898 FKKLIYNLDG

-1920 FDIIGVEA
+1920 FDIMGVEA

-1934 WIPTVNLKNGDDEF
+1934 WIPIVNLKNGDDEF
-1948 SIPLVD
+1948 GVPLVD

-2091 VFDDNTPESQTRH
+2091 VFDDDSPESQARH
-2104 DARIDGFIGLSRILK
+2104 DARIDGFVGLSRILK

-2124 QLDDYFAYCRNVLF
+2124 ELDDYFAYCRNALF
-2138 TNESNADIAKNLA
+2138 TSERNADAAKYLA

-2185 GENEECSYLH
+2185 GENEKCEYLH
-2195 SDSNDAND
+2195 SDSKDAND
-2203 AMRKKVVAIIFDD
+2203 AMRKKVVAILFNDG
-2216 SKPVLEIPVA
+2216 KPVLEIPVA

-2237 TDPEGNLLH
+2237 TDEEGNLLH
-2246 PELNKAYT
+2246 PDLNKAYID
-2254 EALNKYEG
+2254 ALIKYQG

-2269 AVQEVINQFDKSGI
+2269 AVQEVINQFDKSGT

-2295 FTGNGIFFFDKSF
+2295 FTGNGIFFFDESF

-2328 QNGSYQTS
+2328 QNGSYRTS
-2336 NKFIDVAEL
+2336 NKFIDVSEL
-2345 DRNPQFRISRILT
+2345 AKNPQFRVSKILT

-2374 SFILVGNSNE
+2374 SFILVGNPKE
-2384 FADTT
+2384 FAGTT

-2401 PNKPKKVSLYYVMP
+2401 PKAPKKVSLYYVMP
-2415 PKTTISAW
+2415 PKTTVSAW

-2475 YKSGQDVLDSIK
+2475 YKSGKDVLDSVK
-2487 TILSNVRAIESKWK
+2487 TILDNVRAIESKW
-2501 GDLALDNS
+2501 
-2509 NQIEGR
+2509 R
-2515 GEEEYY
+2515 GEEEP
-2521 QMLINQGMKESDAR
+2521 DAR

-2546 LRQDSP
+2546 LRQPSQ
-2552 LLFQEGRTNNKVLN
+2552 LIFQEGRTNKDILN
-2566 TYLTCM
+2566 AYITCM
-2572 VWNKTKAIGQKEV
+2572 VWNRTKAIGQKEV

-2617 DKTHGSFLEIQ
+2617 NKAHGSFLEIQ
-2628 QRDNWQLE
+2628 QRANWQLE

-2666 EEIEQKAIRTKDGR
+2666 GEIEQKTIRTKDGR

-2701 QKKLENKPDLIDEFA
+2701 QKKLENKPDLIDEYA
-2716 PYIKRIGI
+2716 PYINRIGI
-2724 SEKELAG
+2724 SKEEL
-2731 IISMDKG
+2731 
-2738 DKSAIQKDIVMW
+2738 SAIAAKGNRADIQQGIVEW
-2750 FNSQDTHNFG
+2750 FNSQNPHNFG
-2760 FTYNGNVYLFNNS
+2760 FTYNGDVYLFNNS
-2773 EYSLIS
+2773 EYSLTS
-2779 APTSLTTTD
+2779 KPTSLATTD

-2798 GAHDITI
+2798 GEHDITI
-2805 TFNVDGN
+2805 TFNVDGK
-2812 GNITSIQGNVTTFK
+2812 GNITSMQGNVTTFK
-2826 QVSAR
+2826 QIKA
-2831 RQIPDYMESMEEQLK
+2831 ESN
-2846 DKRSSWE
+2846 
-2853 IYRDDIQRED
+2853 
-2863 HGITYTTGISY
+2863 GV
-2874 QSTIEPSIN
+2874 TI
-2883 LAVDSGILPKKY
+2883 
-2895 LKYLNK
+2895 
-2901 DRPRSIALEDLQ
+2901 
-2913 EIIDIFK
+2913 
-2920 KKGIN
+2920 
-2925 GPTDL
+2925 
-2930 LSYIKNDG
+2930 
-2938 ITVSKEEWEE
+2938 SKEEWEE
-2948 AQNGIRSHLMSNALG
+2948 AQNGIRDSIPPLLA
-2963 KNSSLLHDYSALLNA
+2963 KNSVFLREYDKSITAQGKRDLKRNLGTAKKLLATVRKKGDK
-2978 NTRQHIINAR
+2978 
-2988 RTAVGYKNVA
+2988 VKE
-2998 MRRND
+2998 
-3003 TKLVEAWDRMIKII
+3003 EAWSKMISYIESI
-3017 DSLKSEN
+3017 SSEST
-3024 IPTISLEN
+3024 PTISLEN

>member
-40 LQSDKIKSISAFQ
+40 LQSDKIKSVSAFQ

-106 IDYKPTL
+106 VDYKPTL
-113 VKRANPTLVTN
+113 VKKANPTLVTN

-168 FNTLVLASYDNDI
+168 FNTLVLASYDNDV

-236 DFFDSDDLDQKGV
+236 DFFDSDDLDQKGI

-350 PVLFEGKDA
+350 PVLFEGKNA

-365 EGYDALKKSKFAELQ
+365 EGYDALKKSKLAELQ
-380 KASNLTTDKLLQDAV
+380 KTSNLTTDKLLQDAV

-419 KYVDDLVRKANN
+419 KYVDDLVKKANS

-526 NLLNI
+526 KLLNI
-531 GRNVATNVYAEKAMA
+531 GRNIATNVYAEKALA

-605 ALGGLFGGGLTSAA
+605 ALGGLFGGGITSAA

-690 DLAAKQAIH
+690 DLAAKQAIR

-713 AKISTDSL
+713 AKISTNSL

-753 DYQNLQADLITASA
+753 DYQKLQADLIKASA
-767 QLKAID
+767 ELKAID
-773 DEIGD
+773 N

-837 VITSLEQYTKAKVG
+837 VITSLEQYTKAKAG

-856 LSDTELTKLTK
+856 LSDTELTKLTE

-872 MNSDGKKY
+872 MNSDGKQY

-903 EIIKQANANNNS
+903 EIIKQANVNNNS

-972 SRLQSIADSTE
+972 NRLQSIADNTE
-983 TDPNIMA
+983 TDPNIIA

-1005 TNIDNLVKPVLQQG
+1005 TNVDNLVKPVLQQG
-1019 FIHPEAR
+1019 FVHPEAR

-1036 KDLIVTKADKDLME
+1036 KDLIVTKADNDFME
-1050 AFPITDEVRKR
+1050 VYPGHPDYEEAKKR
-1061 HKESVEKTKQIDD
+1061 RKESVENIHQIDD
-1074 LQEQIEKLPTTP
+1074 LQKQIEKLPTTP

-1110 QTMDL
+1110 QTIDL
-1115 LDNNKDDISEFGTD
+1115 LDNNKDDMSEFGTD

-1160 NNPTGYSRML
+1160 NNPTGYSKML

-1254 TSIADLKNTFNNIT
+1254 TSIADLKNAFNNIT

-1283 KETRAAVDKYMM
+1283 KETRAAVEKYMM

-1353 IWYLASRAAVKASDF
+1353 IWYLASRAAVRASDF

-1496 VHETSDSAQKTA
+1496 VHETSDSAQKAA

-1569 NAPKVIF
+1569 DAPKVIF

-1673 DLNFTYLDNDPDHL
+1673 DLNFTYLDNDPDHV

-1694 AKPVNVLKGLSKE
+1694 AQPVNVLKGLSKE
-1707 ELDRVVPTI
+1707 ELDRIVPTI

-1862 TKPPVSGGL
+1862 TKLQVSGSL

-1876 PASVPPASTKTSQAD
+1876 PTSVPTASTTTSQAD

-1920 FDIIGVEA
+1920 FNIIGVEA

-1934 WIPTVNLKNGDDEF
+1934 WIPTIKLKNGDDEF
-1948 SIPLVD
+1948 SVPLVD

-2024 KGEVPTEPITPEVT
+2024 KGEIPTEPITPEVN

-2091 VFDDNTPESQTRH
+2091 VFDDDTPESQARYN
-2104 DARIDGFIGLSRILK
+2104 ARIDGFIGLSRILK

-2124 QLDDYFAYCRNVLF
+2124 ELDDYFAYCRNVLF
-2138 TNESNADIAKNLA
+2138 TNESNADVAKNLA
-2151 NILGLTGNVNI
+2151 DILELTGNVNI

-2185 GENEECSYLH
+2185 GENEKCEYLH

-2203 AMRKKVVAIIFDD
+2203 AMRKKVVAIIFDNG
-2216 SKPVLEIPVA
+2216 KPVLEIPVA

-2237 TDPEGNLLH
+2237 TNSEGNLLH

-2374 SFILVGNSNE
+2374 SFILVGNSSE

-2401 PNKPKKVSLYYVMP
+2401 PKAPKKVSLYYVMP
-2415 PKTTISAW
+2415 PKTTVSAW

-2475 YKSGQDVLDSIK
+2475 YKSGQGVLDSVK
-2487 TILSNVRAIESKWK
+2487 TILNNVRAIESKWK
-2501 GDLALDNS
+2501 GNLALDNS

-2521 QMLINQGMKESDAR
+2521 QMLINQGMKEPDAR

-2572 VWNKTKAIGQKEV
+2572 VWNRTKDNGQKEV
-2585 ITYHPEVLDQIQ
+2585 ITYHKEVLDQIE

-2617 DKTHGSFLEIQ
+2617 DKAYGSFLEIQ

-2654 FTSDEL
+2654 FISDEL

-2666 EEIEQKAIRTKDGR
+2666 GEIEQKAIRTKDGR

-2701 QKKLENKPDLIDEFA
+2701 QKKLENKPDPIDEFA

-2731 IISMDKG
+2731 IISIDKG
-2738 DKSAIQKDIVMW
+2738 DKSAIQRDIVTW
-2750 FNSQDTHNFG
+2750 FNLKDAHNFG
-2760 FTYNGNVYLFNNS
+2760 FIYNGNTYFFTNS
-2773 EYSLIS
+2773 EYRL
-2779 APTSLTTTD
+2779 AARPTSLTTTD
-2788 NLVLKGVDNN
+2788 NLVLVGLANN
-2798 GAHDITI
+2798 GTHNITI

-2812 GNITSIQGNVTTFK
+2812 GNITSMQGNVTTFK
-2826 QVSAR
+2826 QIKA
-2831 RQIPDYMESMEEQLK
+2831 ES
-2846 DKRSSWE
+2846 
-2853 IYRDDIQRED
+2853 
-2863 HGITYTTGISY
+2863 
-2874 QSTIEPSIN
+2874 
-2883 LAVDSGILPKKY
+2883 
-2895 LKYLNK
+2895 NK
-2901 DRPRSIALEDLQ
+2901 
-2913 EIIDIFK
+2913 
-2920 KKGIN
+2920 
-2925 GPTDL
+2925 
-2930 LSYIKNDG
+2930 

-2948 AQNGIRSHLMSNALG
+2948 AQNGIRDSIPPLLA
-2963 KNSSLLHDYSALLNA
+2963 KNSVFLRDYDKSISAQGKRDLKRSLG
-2978 NTRQHIINAR
+2978 
-2988 RTAVGYKNVA
+2988 TAKKFLATVKKK
-2998 MRRND
+2998 RNQAQE
-3003 TKLVEAWDRMIKII
+3003 EAWSKMISYIESMI
-3017 DSLKSEN
+3017 SEST
-3024 IPTISLEN
+3024 PTISLEN

>member
-40 LQSDKIKSISAFQ
+40 LQSDKIKSVSAFQ

-106 IDYKPTL
+106 VDYKPTL

-168 FNTLVLASYDNDI
+168 FNTLVLASYDNDV

-236 DFFDSDDLDQKGV
+236 DFFDSDDLDQKGI

-286 TLGKLVAGNDS
+286 TLGKLVAGNDN

-350 PVLFEGKDA
+350 PILFEGKDA

-365 EGYDALKKSKFAELQ
+365 EGYDALKKSKLAELQ
-380 KASNLTTDKLLQDAV
+380 KTSSLTTDKLLQDAV

-440 MTGITV
+440 MIGITV
-446 QDTYGDAKAA
+446 QDTYGNAKAA

-508 KDAKK
+508 NDAKER
-513 VLEQTG
+513 LEQTG

-526 NLLNI
+526 ELLKI

-605 ALGGLFGGGLTSAA
+605 ALGGLLGGGITSAA
-619 TNFSQVK
+619 TNFSQVR

-690 DLAAKQAIH
+690 DLAAKQAIR

-742 KNTNVIGMYAQ
+742 KNTNVIGTYAQ
-753 DYQNLQADLITASA
+753 DYLNLQADLITASA

-773 DEIGD
+773 DEIGN
-778 EIGDVKSA
+778 VKSA

-856 LSDTELTKLTK
+856 LSDTELAKLTE

-872 MNSDGKKY
+872 MNSDGKQY

-903 EIIKQANANNNS
+903 ELIKQANTNNNA

-936 TTDQEAYQ
+936 TSDQEAYQ
-944 TKAQLLND
+944 TRAQLLKD

-957 ALRQM
+957 VLRQM

-972 SRLQSIADSTE
+972 NRLQSIADSTE
-983 TDPNIMA
+983 TDPNVIA

-1005 TNIDNLVKPVLQQG
+1005 TNINNLVKPVLQQG

-1026 KALLQGLSKL
+1026 KALSQGLSKL
-1036 KDLIVTKADKDLME
+1036 KDLIVTKADNDFMGVYPGHPDYEE
-1050 AFPITDEVRKR
+1050 AKKR
-1061 HKESVEKTKQIDD
+1061 RKESVENIHQIDD

-1105 TDHWQ
+1105 SDHWQ

-1115 LDNNKDDISEFGTD
+1115 LDNNKDDMSEFGTD

-1195 MLEDVN
+1195 MLEDVS
-1201 KIIARLEFADTLAKM
+1201 KIIARLEFADTLTKM

-1268 VEVKDALEGDGVKQS
+1268 TEVKDALEGEGVKQS
-1283 KETRAAVDKYMM
+1283 KETRAAVEKYMM

-1353 IWYLASRAAVKASDF
+1353 IWYLASRAAVRASDF

-1486 DPEYL
+1486 NPEYL

-1552 DPLTG
+1552 DPFTG

-1569 NAPKVIF
+1569 DAPKVIF

-1664 QNLNEGKDV
+1664 QNLNDGKDV
-1673 DLNFTYLDNDPDHL
+1673 DLNFTYLDNDPDHV

-1707 ELDRVVPTI
+1707 ELDRIVPTI

-1806 GIKTI
+1806 GIRTI
-1811 GTSQDKKFQLETIGA
+1811 GTSQDKRFQLETIGA

-1847 DAITKLEAPT
+1847 NAITKLEAPT

-1862 TKPPVSGGL
+1862 TKPPVPGGL
-1871 LPILA
+1871 PPVPA
-1876 PASVPPASTKTSQAD
+1876 PASVPPANTITSQAD
-1891 ANIKVEE
+1891 ANIEVEN
-1898 FKKLIYNPDG
+1898 FKKLIYNLDG

-1920 FDIIGVEA
+1920 FDIMGVEA

-1934 WIPTVNLKNGDDEF
+1934 WIPIVNLKNGDDEF
-1948 SIPLVD
+1948 GVPLVD

-2091 VFDDNTPESQTRH
+2091 VFDDDSPESQARH
-2104 DARIDGFIGLSRILK
+2104 DARIDGFVGLSRILK

-2124 QLDDYFAYCRNVLF
+2124 ELDDYFAYCRNALF
-2138 TNESNADIAKNLA
+2138 TSERNADAAKYLA

-2185 GENEECSYLH
+2185 GENEKCEYLH
-2195 SDSNDAND
+2195 SDSKDAND
-2203 AMRKKVVAIIFDD
+2203 AMRKKVVAILFNDG
-2216 SKPVLEIPVA
+2216 KPVLEIPVA

-2237 TDPEGNLLH
+2237 TDEEGNLLH
-2246 PELNKAYT
+2246 PDLNKAYT
-2254 EALNKYEG
+2254 DALIKYQG

-2269 AVQEVINQFDKSGI
+2269 AVQEVINQFDKSGT

-2295 FTGNGIFFFDKSF
+2295 FTGNGIFFFDESF

-2328 QNGSYQTS
+2328 QNGSYRTS
-2336 NKFIDVAEL
+2336 NKFIDVSEL
-2345 DRNPQFRISRILT
+2345 AKNPQFRVSKILT

-2374 SFILVGNSNE
+2374 SFILVGNPKE
-2384 FADTT
+2384 FAGTT

-2401 PNKPKKVSLYYVMP
+2401 PKAPKKVSLYYVMP
-2415 PKTTISAW
+2415 PKTTVSAW

-2475 YKSGQDVLDSIK
+2475 YKSGKDVLDSVK
-2487 TILSNVRAIESKWK
+2487 TILDNVRAIESKWR
-2501 GDLALDNS
+2501 G
-2509 NQIEGR
+2509 EGE
-2515 GEEEYY
+2515 GEEEP
-2521 QMLINQGMKESDAR
+2521 DAR

-2546 LRQDSP
+2546 LRQPSQ
-2552 LLFQEGRTNNKVLN
+2552 LIFQEGRTNKDILN
-2566 TYLTCM
+2566 AYITCM
-2572 VWNKTKAIGQKEV
+2572 VWNRTKAIGQKEV

-2617 DKTHGSFLEIQ
+2617 NKAHGSFLEIQ
-2628 QRDNWQLE
+2628 QRANWQLE

-2666 EEIEQKAIRTKDGR
+2666 GEIEQKTIRTKDGR

-2701 QKKLENKPDLIDEFA
+2701 QKKLENKPDLIDEYA
-2716 PYIKRIGI
+2716 PYINRIGI
-2724 SEKELAG
+2724 SKEEL
-2731 IISMDKG
+2731 
-2738 DKSAIQKDIVMW
+2738 SAIAAKGNRADIQQGIVEW
-2750 FNSQDTHNFG
+2750 FNSQNPHNFG
-2760 FTYNGNVYLFNNS
+2760 FTYNGDVYLFNNS
-2773 EYSLIS
+2773 EYSLTS
-2779 APTSLTTTD
+2779 KPTSLATTD

-2798 GAHDITI
+2798 GEHDITI
-2805 TFNVDGN
+2805 TFNVDGK
-2812 GNITSIQGNVTTFK
+2812 GNITSMQGNVTTFK
-2826 QVSAR
+2826 QIKA
-2831 RQIPDYMESMEEQLK
+2831 ESN
-2846 DKRSSWE
+2846 
-2853 IYRDDIQRED
+2853 
-2863 HGITYTTGISY
+2863 GV
-2874 QSTIEPSIN
+2874 TI
-2883 LAVDSGILPKKY
+2883 
-2895 LKYLNK
+2895 
-2901 DRPRSIALEDLQ
+2901 
-2913 EIIDIFK
+2913 
-2920 KKGIN
+2920 
-2925 GPTDL
+2925 
-2930 LSYIKNDG
+2930 
-2938 ITVSKEEWEE
+2938 SKEEWEE
-2948 AQNGIRSHLMSNALG
+2948 AQNGIRDSIPPLLA
-2963 KNSSLLHDYSALLNA
+2963 KNSVFLREYDKSITAQGKRDLKRNLGTAKKLLATVRKKGDK
-2978 NTRQHIINAR
+2978 
-2988 RTAVGYKNVA
+2988 VKE
-2998 MRRND
+2998 
-3003 TKLVEAWDRMIKII
+3003 EAWSKMISYIESI
-3017 DSLKSEN
+3017 SSEST
-3024 IPTISLEN
+3024 PTISLEN

-3062 TLTTDN
+3062 ILTTDN

>member
-106 IDYKPTL
+106 VDYKPTL

-168 FNTLVLASYDNDI
+168 FNTLVLASYDNDV

-513 VLEQTG
+513 ALEQTG

-526 NLLNI
+526 KLLNI
-531 GRNVATNVYAEKAMA
+531 GKNVATNVYAEKALA

-572 ASKAIFN
+572 AFKAILN

-605 ALGGLFGGGLTSAA
+605 ALGGLFGGGITSAA

-690 DLAAKQAIH
+690 DLAAKQAIR

-753 DYQNLQADLITASA
+753 DYQKLQADLITASA

-773 DEIGD
+773 D

-856 LSDTELTKLTK
+856 LSDTELTKLTE

-903 EIIKQANANNNS
+903 EIIKQANTNNNA

-972 SRLQSIADSTE
+972 NRLQSIADSTE

-1019 FIHPEAR
+1019 FVHPEAR

-1036 KDLIVTKADKDLME
+1036 KDLIVTKADNDFME
-1050 AFPITDEVRKR
+1050 VYPGHPDYEEAKKR
-1061 HKESVEKTKQIDD
+1061 RKESVENIHQIDD

-1110 QTMDL
+1110 QTIDL
-1115 LDNNKDDISEFGTD
+1115 LDNNKDDMSEFGTD

-1254 TSIADLKNTFNNIT
+1254 TSIADLKNAFNNIT

-1283 KETRAAVDKYMM
+1283 KETRAAVEKYMM

-1353 IWYLASRAAVKASDF
+1353 IWYLASRAAVRASDF

-1569 NAPKVIF
+1569 DAPKVIF

-1606 DFDQDTSIAFIDD
+1606 DFDQDTSIAFVDD

-1664 QNLNEGKDV
+1664 QNLNDGKDV

-1806 GIKTI
+1806 SIKTI

-1862 TKPPVSGGL
+1862 TKSSVTGGL

-1920 FDIIGVEA
+1920 FDIMGVEA

-1948 SIPLVD
+1948 SIPLID

-1988 QITID
+1988 QIIID

-2049 EEYESAISQSNIED
+2049 EEYESAISQSNIEG
-2063 TVETPK
+2063 TIETPK
-2069 SVGTL
+2069 SASTL

-2203 AMRKKVVAIIFDD
+2203 AMRKKVVAIIFNDG
-2216 SKPVLEIPVA
+2216 KPVLEIPVA

-2237 TDPEGNLLH
+2237 TDSEGNLLH
-2246 PELNKAYT
+2246 YDMYKIYT
-2254 EALNKYEG
+2254 NALIKYA
-2262 NKNQSDL
+2262 NDKNQSDL

-2345 DRNPQFRISRILT
+2345 AKNPQFRVSKILT

-2384 FADTT
+2384 FTGTT
-2389 DLVNQYERQIAD
+2389 DLVNQYERQIAN
-2401 PNKPKKVSLYYVMP
+2401 PNEPKKVSLYYVMP
-2415 PKTTISAW
+2415 PKTTVSAW

-2432 NTLGQGKQVYN
+2432 NTLGQNKQVYN
-2443 IGNDFTA
+2443 IGNDFTG

-2455 CLDKQGLLD
+2455 CLEKQGLLD

-2475 YKSGQDVLDSIK
+2475 YKSGKDVLDSVK

-2509 NQIEGR
+2509 NQIEGK

-2552 LLFQEGRTNNKVLN
+2552 LLFQEGRTNNKILN

-2666 EEIEQKAIRTKDGR
+2666 GEIEQKAIRTKDGR

-2701 QKKLENKPDLIDEFA
+2701 QKKLENKPDPIDEYA
-2716 PYIKRIGI
+2716 PYISRIGI
-2724 SEKELAG
+2724 SEKELAN
-2731 IISMDKG
+2731 IIALNHG
-2738 DKSAIQKDIVMW
+2738 DKSAIQRDIVTW

-2812 GNITSIQGNVTTFK
+2812 GNITSMQGNVTTFK
-2826 QVSAR
+2826 QIKA
-2831 RQIPDYMESMEEQLK
+2831 ES
-2846 DKRSSWE
+2846 
-2853 IYRDDIQRED
+2853 
-2863 HGITYTTGISY
+2863 
-2874 QSTIEPSIN
+2874 
-2883 LAVDSGILPKKY
+2883 
-2895 LKYLNK
+2895 NK
-2901 DRPRSIALEDLQ
+2901 
-2913 EIIDIFK
+2913 
-2920 KKGIN
+2920 
-2925 GPTDL
+2925 
-2930 LSYIKNDG
+2930 

-2948 AQNGIRSHLMSNALG
+2948 AQNGIRGSFTK
-2963 KNSSLLHDYSALLNA
+2963 KNEQSSLFLKDYSFISDSENRLGLKRSLGTGRLKLNA
-2978 NTRQHIINAR
+2978 AKRNAER
-2988 RTAVGYKNVA
+2988 AKDPEEKAKYN
-2998 MRRND
+2998 
-3003 TKLVEAWDRMIKII
+3003 KLVEAWEKVISIVESI
-3017 DSLKSEN
+3017 TSPS

>member
-40 LQSDKIKSISAFQ
+40 LQSDKIKSVSAFQ

-106 IDYKPTL
+106 VDYKPTL

-168 FNTLVLASYDNDI
+168 FNTLVLASYDNDV

-236 DFFDSDDLDQKGV
+236 DFFDSDDLDQKGI

-286 TLGKLVAGNDS
+286 TLGKLVAGNDN

-350 PVLFEGKDA
+350 PILFEGKDA

-365 EGYDALKKSKFAELQ
+365 EGYDALKKSKLAELQ
-380 KASNLTTDKLLQDAV
+380 KTSSLTTDKLLQDAV

-440 MTGITV
+440 MIGITV
-446 QDTYGDAKAA
+446 QDTYGNAKAA

-508 KDAKK
+508 NDAKER
-513 VLEQTG
+513 LEQTG

-526 NLLNI
+526 ELLKI

-605 ALGGLFGGGLTSAA
+605 ALGGLLGGGITSAA
-619 TNFSQVK
+619 TNFSQVR

-690 DLAAKQAIH
+690 DLAAKQAIR

-742 KNTNVIGMYAQ
+742 KNTNVIGTYAQ
-753 DYQNLQADLITASA
+753 DYLNLQADLITASA

-773 DEIGD
+773 DEIGN
-778 EIGDVKSA
+778 VKSA

-856 LSDTELTKLTK
+856 LSDTELAKLTE

-872 MNSDGKKY
+872 MNSDGKQY

-903 EIIKQANANNNS
+903 ELIKQANTNNNA

-936 TTDQEAYQ
+936 TSDQEAYQ
-944 TKAQLLND
+944 TRAQLLND

-957 ALRQM
+957 VLRQM

-972 SRLQSIADSTE
+972 NRLQSIADSTE
-983 TDPNIMA
+983 TDPNVIA

-1005 TNIDNLVKPVLQQG
+1005 TNINNLVKPVLQQG

-1026 KALLQGLSKL
+1026 KALSQGLSKL
-1036 KDLIVTKADKDLME
+1036 KDLIVTKADNDFMGVYPGHPDYEE
-1050 AFPITDEVRKR
+1050 AKKR
-1061 HKESVEKTKQIDD
+1061 RKESVENIHQIDD

-1105 TDHWQ
+1105 SDHWQ

-1115 LDNNKDDISEFGTD
+1115 LDNNKDDMSEFGTD

-1195 MLEDVN
+1195 MLEDVS
-1201 KIIARLEFADTLAKM
+1201 KIIARLEFADTLTKM

-1268 VEVKDALEGDGVKQS
+1268 TEVKDALEGEGVKQS
-1283 KETRAAVDKYMM
+1283 KETRAAVEKYMM

-1353 IWYLASRAAVKASDF
+1353 IWYLASRAAVRASDF

-1486 DPEYL
+1486 NPEYL

-1552 DPLTG
+1552 DPFTG

-1569 NAPKVIF
+1569 DAPKVIF

-1664 QNLNEGKDV
+1664 QNLNDGKDV
-1673 DLNFTYLDNDPDHL
+1673 DLNFTYLDNDPDHV

-1707 ELDRVVPTI
+1707 ELDRIVPTI

-1806 GIKTI
+1806 GIRTI
-1811 GTSQDKKFQLETIGA
+1811 GTSQDKRFQLETIGA

-1847 DAITKLEAPT
+1847 NAITKLEAPT

-1862 TKPPVSGGL
+1862 TKPPVPGGL
-1871 LPILA
+1871 PPVPA
-1876 PASVPPASTKTSQAD
+1876 PASVPPANTITSQAD
-1891 ANIKVEE
+1891 ANIEVEN
-1898 FKKLIYNPDG
+1898 FKKLIYNLDG

-1920 FDIIGVEA
+1920 FDIMGVEA

-1934 WIPTVNLKNGDDEF
+1934 WIPIVNLKNGDDEF
-1948 SIPLVD
+1948 GVPLVD

-2091 VFDDNTPESQTRH
+2091 VFDDDSPESQARH
-2104 DARIDGFIGLSRILK
+2104 DARIDGFVGLSRILK

-2124 QLDDYFAYCRNVLF
+2124 ELDDYFAYCRNALF
-2138 TNESNADIAKNLA
+2138 TSERNADAAKYLA

-2185 GENEECSYLH
+2185 GENEKCEYLH
-2195 SDSNDAND
+2195 SDSKDAND
-2203 AMRKKVVAIIFDD
+2203 AMRKKVVAILFNDG
-2216 SKPVLEIPVA
+2216 KPVLEIPVA

-2237 TDPEGNLLH
+2237 TDEEGNLLH
-2246 PELNKAYT
+2246 PDLNKAYT
-2254 EALNKYEG
+2254 DALIKYQG

-2269 AVQEVINQFDKSGI
+2269 AVQEVINQFDKSGT

-2295 FTGNGIFFFDKSF
+2295 FTGNGIFFFDESF

-2328 QNGSYQTS
+2328 QNGSYRTS
-2336 NKFIDVAEL
+2336 NKFIDVSEL
-2345 DRNPQFRISRILT
+2345 AKNPQFRVSKILT

-2374 SFILVGNSNE
+2374 SFILVGNPKE
-2384 FADTT
+2384 FAGTT

-2401 PNKPKKVSLYYVMP
+2401 PKAPKKVSLYYVMP
-2415 PKTTISAW
+2415 PKTTVSAW

-2475 YKSGQDVLDSIK
+2475 YKSGKDVLDSVK
-2487 TILSNVRAIESKWK
+2487 TILDNVRAIESKWR
-2501 GDLALDNS
+2501 G
-2509 NQIEGR
+2509 EGE
-2515 GEEEYY
+2515 GEEEP
-2521 QMLINQGMKESDAR
+2521 DAR

-2546 LRQDSP
+2546 LRQPSQ
-2552 LLFQEGRTNNKVLN
+2552 LIFQEGRTNKDILN
-2566 TYLTCM
+2566 AYITCM
-2572 VWNKTKAIGQKEV
+2572 VWNRTKAIGQKEV

-2617 DKTHGSFLEIQ
+2617 NKAHGSFLEIQ
-2628 QRDNWQLE
+2628 QRANWQLE

-2666 EEIEQKAIRTKDGR
+2666 GEIEQKTIRTKDGR

-2701 QKKLENKPDLIDEFA
+2701 QKKLENKPDLIDEYA
-2716 PYIKRIGI
+2716 PYINRIGI
-2724 SEKELAG
+2724 SKEEL
-2731 IISMDKG
+2731 
-2738 DKSAIQKDIVMW
+2738 SAIAAKGNRADIQQGIVEW
-2750 FNSQDTHNFG
+2750 FNSQNPHNFG
-2760 FTYNGNVYLFNNS
+2760 FTYNGDVYLFNNS
-2773 EYSLIS
+2773 EYSLTS
-2779 APTSLTTTD
+2779 KPTSLATTD

-2798 GAHDITI
+2798 GEHDITI
-2805 TFNVDGN
+2805 TFNVDGK
-2812 GNITSIQGNVTTFK
+2812 GNITSMQGNVTTFK
-2826 QVSAR
+2826 QIKA
-2831 RQIPDYMESMEEQLK
+2831 ESN
-2846 DKRSSWE
+2846 
-2853 IYRDDIQRED
+2853 
-2863 HGITYTTGISY
+2863 GV
-2874 QSTIEPSIN
+2874 TI
-2883 LAVDSGILPKKY
+2883 
-2895 LKYLNK
+2895 
-2901 DRPRSIALEDLQ
+2901 
-2913 EIIDIFK
+2913 
-2920 KKGIN
+2920 
-2925 GPTDL
+2925 
-2930 LSYIKNDG
+2930 
-2938 ITVSKEEWEE
+2938 SKEEWEE
-2948 AQNGIRSHLMSNALG
+2948 AQNGIRDSIPPLLA
-2963 KNSSLLHDYSALLNA
+2963 KNSVFLREYDKSITAQGKRDLKRNLGTAKKLLATVRKKGDK
-2978 NTRQHIINAR
+2978 
-2988 RTAVGYKNVA
+2988 VKE
-2998 MRRND
+2998 
-3003 TKLVEAWDRMIKII
+3003 EAWSKMISYIESI
-3017 DSLKSEN
+3017 SSEST
-3024 IPTISLEN
+3024 PTISLEN

-3062 TLTTDN
+3062 ILTTDN

>member
-40 LQSDKIKSISAFQ
+40 LQSDKIKSVSAFQ

-106 IDYKPTL
+106 VDYKPTL

-168 FNTLVLASYDNDI
+168 FNTLVLASYDNDV

-193 GDLKYNEDGLPYY
+193 GDLKYNDDGLPYY

-236 DFFDSDDLDQKGV
+236 DFFDSDDLDQKGM

-365 EGYDALKKSKFAELQ
+365 EGYDALKKSKLAELQ

-508 KDAKK
+508 NDAKK
-513 VLEQTG
+513 TLEQTG

-526 NLLNI
+526 ELLKI

-605 ALGGLFGGGLTSAA
+605 ALGGLFGGGITSAA
-619 TNFSQVK
+619 TNFSQVR
-626 SLAGMD
+626 SLARMD

-690 DLAAKQAIH
+690 DLAAKQAIR

-742 KNTNVIGMYAQ
+742 KNTNVIGTYAQ

-773 DEIGD
+773 D

-856 LSDTELTKLTK
+856 LSDTELAKLTE

-872 MNSDGKKY
+872 MNGDGKQY

-903 EIIKQANANNNS
+903 ELIKQANTNNNA
-915 QFIQDFNQFI
+915 QFIQDFNQFM

-936 TTDQEAYQ
+936 TSDQEAYQ

-972 SRLQSIADSTE
+972 NRLQNIADSTE
-983 TDPNIMA
+983 TDPNIIA
-990 QLNQEANNILMETIS
+990 QLNREANNILMETIS
-1005 TNIDNLVKPVLQQG
+1005 TNVDNLVKPVLQQG

-1026 KALLQGLSKL
+1026 KALSQGLSKL
-1036 KDLIVTKADKDLME
+1036 KDLIVTKADNDFMGVYPGHPDYEE
-1050 AFPITDEVRKR
+1050 AKKRRDETVKNI
-1061 HKESVEKTKQIDD
+1061 HQIDD
-1074 LQEQIEKLPTTP
+1074 LQQQIEELPTTP

-1105 TDHWQ
+1105 SDHWQ

-1195 MLEDVN
+1195 MLEDVS
-1201 KIIARLEFADTLAKM
+1201 KIIARLEFADTLTKM

-1283 KETRAAVDKYMM
+1283 KETRAAIEKYMM

-1308 KDSKGELSVEKIGK
+1308 KDPKGELSTEKIGK

-1496 VHETSDSAQKTA
+1496 VHETSNSAQKTA

-1525 HLSSEWKDIRDNSKD
+1525 HLSSEWKDIRDNSKN

-1569 NAPKVIF
+1569 DAPKVIF

-1664 QNLNEGKDV
+1664 QNLNDGKDV
-1673 DLNFTYLDNDPDHL
+1673 DLNFTYLDNDPDHV

-1806 GIKTI
+1806 GIRTI
-1811 GTSQDKKFQLETIGA
+1811 GTSQDKRFQLETIGA

-1847 DAITKLEAPT
+1847 NAITKLEAPT

-1862 TKPPVSGGL
+1862 TKPPVPGGL
-1871 LPILA
+1871 PPIPA
-1876 PASVPPASTKTSQAD
+1876 PASVPPASTTTSQAD
-1891 ANIKVEE
+1891 ANIEVEE

-1920 FDIIGVEA
+1920 FDIMGVEA
-1928 KEDNGN
+1928 VEDNGN
-1934 WIPTVNLKNGDDEF
+1934 WIPTIKLKNGDDEY
-1948 SIPLVD
+1948 SVPLVD

-1959 TLQKKDDKT
+1959 TLQTKDDKK
-1968 TVPLYTVGQ
+1968 TVPLYKEGQ
-1977 TFLLQTGPTDT
+1977 TFLINDGSKD
-1988 QITID
+1988 IKVTID

-1999 PLTYKV
+1999 PLMYKI
-2005 HDKEG
+2005 HDEDG
-2010 KSFEITQESIQKLY
+2010 KSSEVTQEYLQRQY
-2024 KGEVPTEPITPEVT
+2024 KGEIPTESITPEVT

-2069 SVGTL
+2069 STGTL

-2091 VFDDNTPESQTRH
+2091 VFDDDSPESQARH
-2104 DARIDGFIGLSRILK
+2104 DARIDGFVGLSRILN
-2119 TDDWK
+2119 TDNWK
-2124 QLDDYFAYCRNVLF
+2124 ELNDYFAYCRNALF
-2138 TNESNADIAKNLA
+2138 TNESNADVVKYLA
-2151 NILGLTGNVNI
+2151 NILGLTDNVNI

-2185 GENEECSYLH
+2185 GENEKCQYLH
-2195 SDSNDAND
+2195 SDSKDANN
-2203 AMRKKVVAIIFDD
+2203 ATRKKVVAILFNNG
-2216 SKPVLEIPVA
+2216 KPVLEIPVA

-2237 TDPEGNLLH
+2237 TDEEGNLLH
-2246 PELNKAYT
+2246 PDLNKAYT
-2254 EALNKYEG
+2254 DALIKYEG
-2262 NKNQSDL
+2262 NKNQNDL
-2269 AVQEVINQFDKSGI
+2269 AVQEVINQFDKKGI

-2295 FTGNGIFFFDKSF
+2295 FTGNGIFFFDESF

-2328 QNGSYQTS
+2328 QNGSYRTS

-2345 DRNPQFRISRILT
+2345 AKNPQFRVSKILT
-2358 SRDGLVNGTH
+2358 SRNGLVNGTH

-2374 SFILVGNSNE
+2374 SFILVGNPKE
-2384 FADTT
+2384 FAGTT

-2401 PNKPKKVSLYYVMP
+2401 PKAPKKVSLYYVMP
-2415 PKTTISAW
+2415 PKTTVSAW

-2432 NTLGQGKQVYN
+2432 NTLGQNKQVYN
-2443 IGNDFTA
+2443 IGNDFTG

-2464 SIPSIGSTAQG
+2464 SIESVGSTAQG
-2475 YKSGQDVLDSIK
+2475 YKSGQDVLNSVK
-2487 TILSNVRAIESKWK
+2487 TILDNAKAIEDKWK
-2501 GDLALDNS
+2501 GNLALDNK

-2515 GEEEYY
+2515 GEEESY
-2521 QMLINQGMKESDAR
+2521 QMLINQGMKEPDAR

-2546 LRQDSP
+2546 LRQLP
-2552 LLFQEGRTNNKVLN
+2552 RLTFQEGRTNKDILN
-2566 TYLTCM
+2566 AYLTCM
-2572 VWNKTKAIGQKEV
+2572 VWNRTKANGQKEV
-2585 ITYHPEVLDQIQ
+2585 ITYHKEVLDQIQ

-2617 DKTHGSFLEIQ
+2617 NKAHGSFLEIQ
-2628 QRDNWQLE
+2628 QRGNWQLE

-2666 EEIEQKAIRTKDGR
+2666 GEIEQKTIRTKDGR

-2701 QKKLENKPDLIDEFA
+2701 QKKLENKPDPIDEYA
-2716 PYIKRIGI
+2716 PYISRIGI
-2724 SEKELAG
+2724 SKEELAAIVAKGNRADIQQG
-2731 IISMDKG
+2731 I
-2738 DKSAIQKDIVMW
+2738 VEW
-2750 FNSQDTHNFG
+2750 FNSQDAHNFG

-2773 EYSLIS
+2773 EYSLTS
-2779 APTSLTTTD
+2779 RPTSLATTD

-2798 GAHDITI
+2798 GEHDITI

-2812 GNITSIQGNVTTFK
+2812 GNITSMQGNTTTFK
-2826 QVSAR
+2826 QVKA
-2831 RQIPDYMESMEEQLK
+2831 ESNKIAVSEEE
-2846 DKRSSWE
+2846 W
-2853 IYRDDIQRED
+2853 
-2863 HGITYTTGISY
+2863 
-2874 QSTIEPSIN
+2874 
-2883 LAVDSGILPKKY
+2883 KK
-2895 LKYLNK
+2895 
-2901 DRPRSIALEDLQ
+2901 AQ
-2913 EIIDIFK
+2913 
-2920 KKGIN
+2920 
-2925 GPTDL
+2925 
-2930 LSYIKNDG
+2930 DG
-2938 ITVSKEEWEE
+2938 IRK
-2948 AQNGIRSHLMSNALG
+2948 HLMSNVLG
-2963 KNSSLLHDYSALLNA
+2963 KTSSLLHDYSALLKA
-2978 NTRQHIINAR
+2978 NTRQHIIDTR
-2988 RTAVGYKNVA
+2988 KTAV
-2998 MRRND
+2998 RFRNAANNRKD
-3003 TKLVEAWDRMIKII
+3003 AELVKAWEDMIAII
-3017 DSLKSEN
+3017 DSLQSKN
-3024 IPTISLEN
+3024 IPAISLEN
-3032 GDTVTQNGKRYTI
+3032 GDTVIWNNERYTI
-3045 IDKENLIGEDE
+3045 TDKETMLAEKED
-3056 VTKEQV
+3056 TGEQV

-3076 IPVKFKMI
+3076 IPVEFKMI

>member
-29 DNTGLQSEDKY
+29 NNTGLQSEDKY
-40 LQSDKIKSISAFQ
+40 LQSDKIKSVSAFQ

-95 DNIWVNPKKRT
+95 DNIWVDPKKRT
-106 IDYKPTL
+106 VDYKPTL
-113 VKRANPTLVTN
+113 VKKANPTLVTN

-168 FNTLVLASYDNDI
+168 FNTLVLASYDNDV

-236 DFFDSDDLDQKGV
+236 DFFDSDDLDQKGI

-350 PVLFEGKDA
+350 PVLFEGKNA

-365 EGYDALKKSKFAELQ
+365 EGYDALKKSKLAELQ
-380 KASNLTTDKLLQDAV
+380 KTSNLTTDKLLQDAV

-419 KYVDDLVRKANN
+419 KYVDDLVKKANS

-513 VLEQTG
+513 ALEQTG

-526 NLLNI
+526 KLLNI
-531 GRNVATNVYAEKAMA
+531 GRNVATNVYAEKALA

-605 ALGGLFGGGLTSAA
+605 ALGGLFGGGITSSA

-690 DLAAKQAIH
+690 DLAAKQAIR

-753 DYQNLQADLITASA
+753 DYQKLQADLITASA

-773 DEIGD
+773 D

-822 RDAVFEINPLINDGF
+822 RDAVFEINPLINDSF

-856 LSDTELTKLTK
+856 LSDTELTKLTE

-872 MNSDGKKY
+872 MNSDGKQY

-903 EIIKQANANNNS
+903 EIIKQANVNNNS

-957 ALRQM
+957 ALKQM

-972 SRLQSIADSTE
+972 NRLQSIADNTE
-983 TDPNIMA
+983 TDPNIIA

-1005 TNIDNLVKPVLQQG
+1005 TNVDNLVKPVLQQG
-1019 FIHPEAR
+1019 FVHPEAR

-1036 KDLIVTKADKDLME
+1036 KDLIVTKADNDFME
-1050 AFPITDEVRKR
+1050 VYPGHPDYEEAKKR
-1061 HKESVEKTKQIDD
+1061 RKESVENIHQIDD

-1110 QTMDL
+1110 QTIDL
-1115 LDNNKDDISEFGTD
+1115 LDNNKDDMSEFGTD
-1129 EVWEANNQ
+1129 EVWETNNQ

-1254 TSIADLKNTFNNIT
+1254 TSIADLKNAFNNIT

-1283 KETRAAVDKYMM
+1283 KETRAAVEKYMM

-1338 NILNE
+1338 NILND

-1353 IWYLASRAAVKASDF
+1353 IWYLASRASVRASDF

-1375 VNDKVAPIASQ
+1375 INDKVAPIASQ

-1496 VHETSDSAQKTA
+1496 VHETSDSAQKAA

-1569 NAPKVIF
+1569 DAPKVIF

-1673 DLNFTYLDNDPDHL
+1673 DLNFTYLDNDPDHV

-1694 AKPVNVLKGLSKE
+1694 AQPVNVLKGLSKE
-1707 ELDRVVPTI
+1707 ELDRIVPTI

-1745 KYKDKIIPYKD
+1745 KYKDKVIPYKD

-1806 GIKTI
+1806 SIKTI

-1826 EAIKHASKERLEQL
+1826 EAIKHSSKERLEQL
-1840 EDMVDDN
+1840 EDMVN

-1857 NTPTP
+1857 NTPT
-1862 TKPPVSGGL
+1862 KSPVTGGL

-1876 PASVPPASTKTSQAD
+1876 PANVPPASTKTSQAD

-1920 FDIIGVEA
+1920 FDIMGVEA

-1934 WIPTVNLKNGDDEF
+1934 WIPTVKLKNGDDEF
-1948 SIPLVD
+1948 SVPLVD

-1968 TVPLYTVGQ
+1968 TVPLYTVRQ

-2024 KGEVPTEPITPEVT
+2024 KGEVPTEPITPEVN

-2049 EEYESAISQSNIED
+2049 EEYESAISQSNIEG

-2091 VFDDNTPESQTRH
+2091 VFDDNTPESQARH

-2124 QLDDYFAYCRNVLF
+2124 ELDDYFAHCRNVLF
-2138 TNESNADIAKNLA
+2138 TNESNADIAKDLA
-2151 NILGLTGNVNI
+2151 NVLGLTGNVNI

-2203 AMRKKVVAIIFDD
+2203 AMRKKVVAIIFNDG
-2216 SKPVLEIPVA
+2216 KPVLEIPVA

-2237 TDPEGNLLH
+2237 TDSEGNLLH
-2246 PELNKAYT
+2246 PDLNKIYT
-2254 EALNKYEG
+2254 NALIKYA
-2262 NKNQSDL
+2262 NDKNQSDL

-2336 NKFIDVAEL
+2336 NKFIDVAKL

-2384 FADTT
+2384 FNGTT
-2389 DLVNQYERQIAD
+2389 DLVNQYERQIED
-2401 PNKPKKVSLYYVMP
+2401 PNEPKKVSLYYVMP
-2415 PKTTISAW
+2415 PKTTVSAW

-2432 NTLGQGKQVYN
+2432 NTLGQNKQVYN
-2443 IGNDFTA
+2443 IGNDFTG

-2455 CLDKQGLLD
+2455 CLEKQGLLD

-2475 YKSGQDVLDSIK
+2475 YKSGKDVLDSVK

-2515 GEEEYY
+2515 GEEEFY

-2546 LRQDSP
+2546 LRQPSS
-2552 LLFQEGRTNNKVLN
+2552 LLFQEGRTNNQVLN
-2566 TYLTCM
+2566 AYLTCM
-2572 VWNKTKAIGQKEV
+2572 VWNRANGQKEV

-2666 EEIEQKAIRTKDGR
+2666 GEIEQKAIRTKDGR
-2680 EVKVWSMTPDAK
+2680 EVKVWSMTLDAK

-2731 IISMDKG
+2731 IISIDKG
-2738 DKSAIQKDIVMW
+2738 DKSAIQRDIVTW
-2750 FNSQDTHNFG
+2750 FNLKDAHNFG
-2760 FTYNGNVYLFNNS
+2760 FIYNGNTYFFTNS
-2773 EYSLIS
+2773 EYRL
-2779 APTSLTTTD
+2779 AARPTSLDTTD
-2788 NLVLKGVDNN
+2788 NLDLVGVANN
-2798 GAHDITI
+2798 GTHYITI

-2812 GNITSIQGNVTTFK
+2812 GNIISMQGNVTTFK
-2826 QVSAR
+2826 QVKA
-2831 RQIPDYMESMEEQLK
+2831 ES
-2846 DKRSSWE
+2846 
-2853 IYRDDIQRED
+2853 
-2863 HGITYTTGISY
+2863 
-2874 QSTIEPSIN
+2874 
-2883 LAVDSGILPKKY
+2883 
-2895 LKYLNK
+2895 NK
-2901 DRPRSIALEDLQ
+2901 
-2913 EIIDIFK
+2913 
-2920 KKGIN
+2920 
-2925 GPTDL
+2925 
-2930 LSYIKNDG
+2930 
-2938 ITVSKEEWEE
+2938 ITVSEKEWKE
-2948 AQNGIRSHLMSNALG
+2948 AQDGIRSHLMSNALG
-2963 KNSSLLHDYSALLNA
+2963 KNSSLLHDYSALLKA
-2978 NTRQHIINAR
+2978 NTRQHIINAL
-2988 RTAVGYKNVA
+2988 RTAVSYKSVA
-2998 MRRND
+2998 MRRKD

-3076 IPVKFKMI
+3076 IPVKFTLK

>member
-106 IDYKPTL
+106 VDYKPTL

-168 FNTLVLASYDNDI
+168 FNTLVLASYDNDV

-236 DFFDSDDLDQKGV
+236 DFFDSDNLDQKGI

-365 EGYDALKKSKFAELQ
+365 EGYDALKKSKLAELQ

-395 SEKNVPLLQQYMT
+395 SEKNVPLLQQYMI

-419 KYVDDLVRKANN
+419 KYVDDLVKKANS

-508 KDAKK
+508 NDAKK
-513 VLEQTG
+513 TLEQTG

-526 NLLNI
+526 ELLKI

-605 ALGGLFGGGLTSAA
+605 ALGGLFGGGITSAA
-619 TNFSQVK
+619 TNFSQVR
-626 SLAGMD
+626 SLARMD

-690 DLAAKQAIH
+690 DLAAKQAIR

-742 KNTNVIGMYAQ
+742 KNTNVIGTYAQ
-753 DYQNLQADLITASA
+753 DYLNLQADLITASA

-773 DEIGD
+773 D

-856 LSDTELTKLTK
+856 LSDTELTKLTE

-872 MNSDGKKY
+872 MNSDGKEY

-972 SRLQSIADSTE
+972 NRLQSIADSTE

-990 QLNQEANNILMETIS
+990 QLNQEADNILMETIS
-1005 TNIDNLVKPVLQQG
+1005 TNVDNLVKPVLQQG

-1036 KDLIVTKADKDLME
+1036 KDLIVTKAYNNLME
-1050 AFPITDEVRKR
+1050 APPGDKEAKKR
-1061 HKESVEKTKQIDD
+1061 YKESVESTNKIDD
-1074 LQEQIEKLPTTP
+1074 LQKQIEKLPTTP

-1105 TDHWQ
+1105 SDHWQ
-1110 QTMDL
+1110 QTIDL

-1201 KIIARLEFADTLAKM
+1201 KIIARLEFADTLTKM

-1254 TSIADLKNTFNNIT
+1254 TSIANLKNTFNNIT

-1283 KETRAAVDKYMM
+1283 KETRAAVEKYMM

-1569 NAPKVIF
+1569 DAPKVIF

-1673 DLNFTYLDNDPDHL
+1673 DLNFTYLDNDPEHL

-1694 AKPVNVLKGLSKE
+1694 AQPVNVLKGLSKE
-1707 ELDRVVPTI
+1707 ELDRIVPTI

-1806 GIKTI
+1806 GIRTI
-1811 GTSQDKKFQLETIGA
+1811 GTSQDKRFQLETIGA

-1862 TKPPVSGGL
+1862 TKPQVSGGL

-1876 PASVPPASTKTSQAD
+1876 PASVPPASTTTSQAD

-1934 WIPTVNLKNGDDEF
+1934 WVPTVNLKNGDDEF
-1948 SIPLVD
+1948 SVPLVD

-1959 TLQKKDDKT
+1959 TLQKKDNKT

-1977 TFLLQTGPTDT
+1977 TFLINDGSNDKK
-1988 QITID
+1988 ITID
-1993 EVLSGE
+1993 EVLQGE
-1999 PLTYKV
+1999 SLMYKI
-2005 HDKEG
+2005 HDEDG
-2010 KSFEITQESIQKLY
+2010 KSFEITQEALQRQY

-2049 EEYESAISQSNIED
+2049 EEYKSAISQSNIED

-2091 VFDDNTPESQTRH
+2091 VFDDDTSESQTRH

-2124 QLDDYFAYCRNVLF
+2124 ELDDYFAYCRNVLF
-2138 TNESNADIAKNLA
+2138 TNESNANIAKDLA
-2151 NILGLTGNVNI
+2151 NVLGLTGNVNI

-2185 GENEECSYLH
+2185 GENEECSYLY
-2195 SDSNDAND
+2195 SDSKDAND

-2216 SKPVLEIPVA
+2216 GKPVLEIPVA

-2237 TDPEGNLLH
+2237 TDSEGNLLH

-2295 FTGNGIFFFDKSF
+2295 FTGNGIFFFDESF

-2384 FADTT
+2384 FAGTT
-2389 DLVNQYERQIAD
+2389 DLVNQYERQIAN
-2401 PNKPKKVSLYYVMP
+2401 PNEPKKVSLYYVMP
-2415 PKTTISAW
+2415 PKTTVSAW

-2475 YKSGQDVLDSIK
+2475 YKSGQGVLDSVK
-2487 TILSNVRAIESKWK
+2487 TILNNVRAIESKWK
-2501 GDLALDNS
+2501 GKG
-2509 NQIEGR
+2509 E
-2515 GEEEYY
+2515 GEEEP
-2521 QMLINQGMKESDAR
+2521 DAR

-2546 LRQDSP
+2546 LRQPSQ
-2552 LLFQEGRTNNKVLN
+2552 LIFQEGRTNKDILN
-2566 TYLTCM
+2566 AYITCM
-2572 VWNKTKAIGQKEV
+2572 VWNRTKAIGQKEV

-2617 DKTHGSFLEIQ
+2617 NKAHGSFLEIQ

-2666 EEIEQKAIRTKDGR
+2666 GEIEQKAIRTKDGR

-2701 QKKLENKPDLIDEFA
+2701 QKKLENKPDPIDEFA

-2724 SEKELAG
+2724 SEKELAAIIAKGNKADIQQG
-2731 IISMDKG
+2731 I
-2738 DKSAIQKDIVMW
+2738 VEW
-2750 FNSQDTHNFG
+2750 FNSQDSHNFG

-2779 APTSLTTTD
+2779 RPTSLATTD

-2798 GAHDITI
+2798 GEHDVTI

-2812 GNITSIQGNVTTFK
+2812 GNITSMQGNVTTFK
-2826 QVSAR
+2826 QVKA
-2831 RQIPDYMESMEEQLK
+2831 ES
-2846 DKRSSWE
+2846 
-2853 IYRDDIQRED
+2853 
-2863 HGITYTTGISY
+2863 
-2874 QSTIEPSIN
+2874 N
-2883 LAVDSGILPKKY
+2883 
-2895 LKYLNK
+2895 N
-2901 DRPRSIALEDLQ
+2901 
-2913 EIIDIFK
+2913 
-2920 KKGIN
+2920 
-2925 GPTDL
+2925 
-2930 LSYIKNDG
+2930 
-2938 ITVSKEEWEE
+2938 ITVSEKEWEE
-2948 AQNGIRSHLMSNALG
+2948 AQDGIRSHLMSNALG

-2988 RTAVGYKNVA
+2988 RTAKNYKSVA
-2998 MRRND
+2998 MRNKD
-3003 TKLVEAWDRMIKII
+3003 TKLVEAWDKMIKII

>member
-40 LQSDKIKSISAFQ
+40 LQSDKIKSVSAFQ

-74 YNQMSND
+74 YNQMAND
-81 DYEKAILEQAQYSK
+81 DYEKAILEKTILEQAQYSK
-95 DNIWVNPKKRT
+95 NNIWVNPKKRT
-106 IDYKPTL
+106 VDYKPTL

-168 FNTLVLASYDNDI
+168 FNTLVLASYDNDV

-193 GDLKYNEDGLPYY
+193 GDLKYNDDGLPYY

-236 DFFDSDDLDQKGV
+236 DFFDSDDLDQKGI

-334 DTIGQLAEQ
+334 DTVGQLAEQ

-365 EGYDALKKSKFAELQ
+365 EGYDALKKSKFAE
-380 KASNLTTDKLLQDAV
+380 
-395 SEKNVPLLQQYMT
+395 LQQYMT

-513 VLEQTG
+513 ALEQTG

-526 NLLNI
+526 KLLNI

-597 ALDRYTMS
+597 ALDRYAMS
-605 ALGGLFGGGLTSAA
+605 ALGGLFGGGITSAA
-619 TNFSQVK
+619 TNFSQVR

-690 DLAAKQAIH
+690 DLAAKQAIR

-742 KNTNVIGMYAQ
+742 KNTNVIGTYAQ
-753 DYQNLQADLITASA
+753 DYQNLQAKLIKASA
-767 QLKAID
+767 ELKAID

-778 EIGDVKSA
+778 VKSV
-786 ATPEQQKARTDKAAE
+786 ATPEQQTARSKKAAE
-801 IDGIRGRLQ
+801 VDGIRGRLQ

-856 LSDTELTKLTK
+856 LSDTELAKLTE

-872 MNSDGKKY
+872 MNGDGKQY

-903 EIIKQANANNNS
+903 ELIKQANTNNNA
-915 QFIQDFNQFI
+915 QFIQDFNQFV

-936 TTDQEAYQ
+936 TSDQEAYQ

-972 SRLQSIADSTE
+972 NRLQSIADSTE
-983 TDPNIMA
+983 TDPNIIA
-990 QLNQEANNILMETIS
+990 QLNREANNILMETIS
-1005 TNIDNLVKPVLQQG
+1005 TNVDNLVKPVLQQG

-1036 KDLIVTKADKDLME
+1036 KDLIATKAYKDFME
-1050 AFPITDEVRKR
+1050 AFPGDEGARKR
-1061 HKESVEKTKQIDD
+1061 YKESVENTDQISN
-1074 LQEQIEKLPTTP
+1074 LQKKIEKLPTTP

-1105 TDHWQ
+1105 SDHWQ

-1195 MLEDVN
+1195 MLEDVS
-1201 KIIARLEFADTLAKM
+1201 KIIARLEFADTLTKM

-1283 KETRAAVDKYMM
+1283 KETRAAVEKYMM

-1353 IWYLASRAAVKASDF
+1353 IWYLASRAAVRASDF

-1413 VVQEFNNLSEKER
+1413 VVQEFNDLSEKER

-1496 VHETSDSAQKTA
+1496 VHETSDSAQKAA

-1569 NAPKVIF
+1569 DAPKVIF

-1664 QNLNEGKDV
+1664 QNLNDGKDV
-1673 DLNFTYLDNDPDHL
+1673 DLNFTYLDNDPEHL

-1694 AKPVNVLKGLSKE
+1694 AQPVNVLKGLSKE

-1806 GIKTI
+1806 GIRTI
-1811 GTSQDKKFQLETIGA
+1811 GTTQDKRFQLETIGA

-1847 DAITKLEAPT
+1847 NAITKLEAPT

-1862 TKPPVSGGL
+1862 TKPPVPGGL
-1871 LPILA
+1871 PPVPA
-1876 PASVPPASTKTSQAD
+1876 PTSVPPASTTTSQAD
-1891 ANIKVEE
+1891 ANIEVEN

-1920 FDIIGVEA
+1920 FDIMGVEA

-1948 SIPLVD
+1948 SVPLVD

-1968 TVPLYTVGQ
+1968 TVPLYKEGQ

-1999 PLTYKV
+1999 PLTYRV

-2091 VFDDNTPESQTRH
+2091 VFDDDSPESQARH
-2104 DARIDGFIGLSRILK
+2104 DARIDGFVGLSRILN
-2119 TDDWK
+2119 TDDWST
-2124 QLDDYFAYCRNVLF
+2124 LNRTFAYCRNILF
-2138 TNESNADIAKNLA
+2138 TNESNADAVKDLVYA
-2151 NILGLTGNVNI
+2151 LGLKGDVNI

-2185 GENEECSYLH
+2185 GENEKCEYLH
-2195 SDSNDAND
+2195 SDSKDAND
-2203 AMRKKVVAIIFDD
+2203 AMRKKVVAIVFNDG
-2216 SKPVLEIPVA
+2216 KPVLEIPVA

-2237 TDPEGNLLH
+2237 TDEEGNLLH
-2246 PELNKAYT
+2246 PDLNKTYT
-2254 EALNKYEG
+2254 DALIKYQG

-2295 FTGNGIFFFDKSF
+2295 FTGNGIFFFDESF

-2345 DRNPQFRISRILT
+2345 AKNPQFMVSRILT
-2358 SRDGLVNGTH
+2358 SRNGLVNGTH

-2374 SFILVGNSNE
+2374 SFVLVGNSNE
-2384 FADTT
+2384 FSGTT
-2389 DLVNQYERQIAD
+2389 DLVNQYEKQISD
-2401 PNKPKKVSLYYVMP
+2401 PKAPKKVSLYYVMP
-2415 PKTTISAW
+2415 PKTTVSAW

-2432 NTLGQGKQVYN
+2432 NTLGQNKQVYN
-2443 IGNDFTA
+2443 IGNDFTG

-2464 SIPSIGSTAQG
+2464 SISSIGSTAQG
-2475 YKSGQDVLDSIK
+2475 YKSGKDVLDSVK
-2487 TILSNVRAIESKWK
+2487 TILDNVKAIENKWK
-2501 GDLALDNS
+2501 GDLALDNK

-2515 GEEEYY
+2515 GEEESY

-2546 LRQDSP
+2546 LRQPSS
-2552 LLFQEGRTNNKVLN
+2552 LLFQEGRTNNQVLN
-2566 TYLTCM
+2566 AYLTCM
-2572 VWNKTKAIGQKEV
+2572 VWNRTKAIGQKEV

-2617 DKTHGSFLEIQ
+2617 DKAHGSFLEIQ
-2628 QRDNWQLE
+2628 QRANWQLE

-2666 EEIEQKAIRTKDGR
+2666 GEIEQKAIRTKDGR

-2701 QKKLENKPDLIDEFA
+2701 QKKLENKPDLIDEYA
-2716 PYIKRIGI
+2716 PYISRIGI
-2724 SEKELAG
+2724 SEKELASM
-2731 IISMDKG
+2731 ISIDKG
-2738 DKSAIQKDIVMW
+2738 DKSAIQRDIVTW
-2750 FNSQDTHNFG
+2750 FNLKDAHNFG
-2760 FTYNGNVYLFNNS
+2760 FIYNGNTYFFTNS
-2773 EYSLIS
+2773 EYRLT
-2779 APTSLTTTD
+2779 ARPTSLDTTD
-2788 NLVLKGVDNN
+2788 NLDLVGLAN
-2798 GAHDITI
+2798 GTHHITI
-2805 TFNVDGN
+2805 TFNVDGK
-2812 GNITSIQGNVTTFK
+2812 GNIISMQGNVTTFK
-2826 QVSAR
+2826 QIKA
-2831 RQIPDYMESMEEQLK
+2831 ESN
-2846 DKRSSWE
+2846 
-2853 IYRDDIQRED
+2853 
-2863 HGITYTTGISY
+2863 GV
-2874 QSTIEPSIN
+2874 TI
-2883 LAVDSGILPKKY
+2883 
-2895 LKYLNK
+2895 
-2901 DRPRSIALEDLQ
+2901 
-2913 EIIDIFK
+2913 
-2920 KKGIN
+2920 
-2925 GPTDL
+2925 
-2930 LSYIKNDG
+2930 
-2938 ITVSKEEWEE
+2938 SKEEWEE
-2948 AQNGIRSHLMSNALG
+2948 AQNGIRDSIPPLLA
-2963 KNSSLLHDYSALLNA
+2963 KNSVFLREYDKSISAQGKRDLKRNLG
-2978 NTRQHIINAR
+2978 
-2988 RTAVGYKNVA
+2988 TAKKFLATVRKKGDKIKEE
-2998 MRRND
+2998 
-3003 TKLVEAWDRMIKII
+3003 TWSKMISYIE
-3017 DSLKSEN
+3017 SMSSEST
-3024 IPTISLEN
+3024 PTISLEN

-3056 VTKEQV
+3056 VTEEQV

-3076 IPVKFKMI
+3076 IPVKFNMI

>member
-40 LQSDKIKSISAFQ
+40 LQSDKIKSVSAFQ

-106 IDYKPTL
+106 VDYKPTL
-113 VKRANPTLVTN
+113 VKKANPTLVTN

-168 FNTLVLASYDNDI
+168 FNTLVLASYDNDV

-236 DFFDSDDLDQKGV
+236 DFFDSDDLDQKGI

-350 PVLFEGKDA
+350 PVLFEGKNA

-365 EGYDALKKSKFAELQ
+365 EGYDALKKSKLAELQ
-380 KASNLTTDKLLQDAV
+380 KTSNLTTDKLLQDAV

-419 KYVDDLVRKANN
+419 KYVDDLVKKANS

-513 VLEQTG
+513 ALEQTG

-526 NLLNI
+526 KLLNI
-531 GRNVATNVYAEKAMA
+531 GRNVATNVYAEKALA

-605 ALGGLFGGGLTSAA
+605 ALGGLFGGGITSAA

-690 DLAAKQAIH
+690 DLAAKQAIR

-753 DYQNLQADLITASA
+753 DYQKLQADLIKASA
-767 QLKAID
+767 ELKAID
-773 DEIGD
+773 N

-856 LSDTELTKLTK
+856 LSDTELTKLTE

-872 MNSDGKKY
+872 MNSDGKQY

-903 EIIKQANANNNS
+903 EIIKQANVNDNS

-972 SRLQSIADSTE
+972 NRLQSIADSTE
-983 TDPNIMA
+983 TDPNIIA

-1005 TNIDNLVKPVLQQG
+1005 TNVDNLVKPVLQQG
-1019 FIHPEAR
+1019 FVHPEAR

-1036 KDLIVTKADKDLME
+1036 KDLIVTKADNDFME
-1050 AFPITDEVRKR
+1050 VYPGHPDYEEAKKR
-1061 HKESVEKTKQIDD
+1061 RKESVENIHQIDD

-1110 QTMDL
+1110 QTIDL
-1115 LDNNKDDISEFGTD
+1115 LDNNKDDMSEFGTD
-1129 EVWEANNQ
+1129 EVWEVNNQ
-1137 EALRLAKA
+1137 EALRLVKA

-1254 TSIADLKNTFNNIT
+1254 TSIADLKNAFNNIT

-1283 KETRAAVDKYMM
+1283 KETRAAVEKYMM
-1295 QLDNAI
+1295 QLDNAM

-1353 IWYLASRAAVKASDF
+1353 IWYLASRASVRASDF

-1496 VHETSDSAQKTA
+1496 VHETSDSAQKA
-1508 EDLELQGQ
+1508 AKDLELQGQ

-1569 NAPKVIF
+1569 DAPKVIF

-1673 DLNFTYLDNDPDHL
+1673 DLNFTYLDNDPDHV

-1707 ELDRVVPTI
+1707 ELDRIVPTI

-1745 KYKDKIIPYKD
+1745 KYKDKVIPYKD

-1806 GIKTI
+1806 SIKTI

-1840 EDMVDDN
+1840 EDMVNDN

-1862 TKPPVSGGL
+1862 TKPQVSGGL

-1876 PASVPPASTKTSQAD
+1876 PASVPPASTTTSQAD

-1908 TTNSIAKKLDQE
+1908 TTNSIAKKLDKE

-1934 WIPTVNLKNGDDEF
+1934 WIPTVKLKNGDEEF
-1948 SIPLVD
+1948 SVSLVD

-2024 KGEVPTEPITPEVT
+2024 KGEVPTEPITPEVN

-2091 VFDDNTPESQTRH
+2091 VFDDNTPESQARH

-2119 TDDWK
+2119 TDDWNE
-2124 QLDDYFAYCRNVLF
+2124 LDDYFAHCRNILF
-2138 TNESNADIAKNLA
+2138 TNESNADIAKDLA
-2151 NILGLTGNVNI
+2151 NVLGLTGNVNI

-2185 GENEECSYLH
+2185 GENEECNYLH

-2203 AMRKKVVAIIFDD
+2203 AMRKKVVAIIFNDG
-2216 SKPVLEIPVA
+2216 KPVLEIPVA

-2237 TDPEGNLLH
+2237 TDSEGNLLH
-2246 PELNKAYT
+2246 YDMYKIYT
-2254 EALNKYEG
+2254 NALIKYA
-2262 NKNQSDL
+2262 NDKNQSDL

-2295 FTGNGIFFFDKSF
+2295 FTGNGIFFFDESF

-2345 DRNPQFRISRILT
+2345 AKNPQFRVSKILT

-2374 SFILVGNSNE
+2374 SFILVGNSSE

-2389 DLVNQYERQIAD
+2389 DLVNQYERQIVD
-2401 PNKPKKVSLYYVMP
+2401 PNEPKKVSLYYVMP
-2415 PKTTISAW
+2415 PKTTVSAW

-2432 NTLGQGKQVYN
+2432 NTLGQNKQVYN
-2443 IGNDFTA
+2443 IGNDFTG

-2455 CLDKQGLLD
+2455 CLEKQGLLD

-2475 YKSGQDVLDSIK
+2475 YKSGKDVLDSVK

-2509 NQIEGR
+2509 NQIEGK

-2521 QMLINQGMKESDAR
+2521 QMLINQGMKEPDAR

-2552 LLFQEGRTNNKVLN
+2552 LLFQEGRTNNKILN

-2572 VWNKTKAIGQKEV
+2572 VWNRTRANGQKET
-2585 ITYHPEVLDQIQ
+2585 ITYHKEVLDQIE
-2597 QACENAEEP
+2597 QACKNAEEP

-2666 EEIEQKAIRTKDGR
+2666 GEIEQKAIRTKDGR

-2701 QKKLENKPDLIDEFA
+2701 QKKLENKPDPIDEFA

-2731 IISMDKG
+2731 IISIDKG
-2738 DKSAIQKDIVMW
+2738 DKSAIQRDIVTW
-2750 FNSQDTHNFG
+2750 FNLKDAHNFG
-2760 FTYNGNVYLFNNS
+2760 FIYNGNTYFFTNS
-2773 EYSLIS
+2773 EYRL
-2779 APTSLTTTD
+2779 AARPTSLTTTD
-2788 NLVLKGVDNN
+2788 NLVLVGLANN
-2798 GAHDITI
+2798 GTHNITI

-2826 QVSAR
+2826 QVKA
-2831 RQIPDYMESMEEQLK
+2831 ES
-2846 DKRSSWE
+2846 
-2853 IYRDDIQRED
+2853 
-2863 HGITYTTGISY
+2863 
-2874 QSTIEPSIN
+2874 
-2883 LAVDSGILPKKY
+2883 
-2895 LKYLNK
+2895 NK
-2901 DRPRSIALEDLQ
+2901 
-2913 EIIDIFK
+2913 
-2920 KKGIN
+2920 
-2925 GPTDL
+2925 
-2930 LSYIKNDG
+2930 

-2948 AQNGIRSHLMSNALG
+2948 AQNGIRDSIPPLLA
-2963 KNSSLLHDYSALLNA
+2963 KNSVFLRDYDKSISAQGKKDLKRNLGTAKKLL
-2978 NTRQHIINAR
+2978 T
-2988 RTAVGYKNVA
+2988 TAKKKGDKVKE
-2998 MRRND
+2998 
-3003 TKLVEAWDRMIKII
+3003 EAWSKMISYIESMI
-3017 DSLKSEN
+3017 SEST
-3024 IPTISLEN
+3024 PTISLEN

>member
-40 LQSDKIKSISAFQ
+40 LQSDKIKSVSAFQ

-106 IDYKPTL
+106 VDYKPTL

-168 FNTLVLASYDNDI
+168 FNTLVLASYDNDV

-236 DFFDSDDLDQKGV
+236 DFFDSDDLDQKGI

-334 DTIGQLAEQ
+334 DTVGQLAEQ

-365 EGYDALKKSKFAELQ
+365 EGYDALKKSKLAELQ

-419 KYVDDLVRKANN
+419 KYVDDLVRKANS

-508 KDAKK
+508 NDAKK
-513 VLEQTG
+513 TLEQTG

-526 NLLNI
+526 ELLNI

-590 NFWDGDN
+590 NFWEGDN

-605 ALGGLFGGGLTSAA
+605 ALGGLLGGGITSAA

-690 DLAAKQAIH
+690 DLAAKQAIR

-733 LRNLKIGNL
+733 LKNLKIGNL
-742 KNTNVIGMYAQ
+742 KNTNVIGTYAQ
-753 DYQNLQADLITASA
+753 DYLNLQADLITASA

-773 DEIGD
+773 D

-856 LSDTELTKLTK
+856 LSDTELAKLTE

-872 MNSDGKKY
+872 MNSDGKQY

-903 EIIKQANANNNS
+903 ELIKQANTNNNA
-915 QFIQDFNQFI
+915 QFIQDFNQFV

-944 TKAQLLND
+944 TRAQLLND

-972 SRLQSIADSTE
+972 NRLQSIADSTE
-983 TDPNIMA
+983 TDPNVIA
-990 QLNQEANNILMETIS
+990 QLNQEANSILMETIQ
-1005 TNIDNLVKPVLQQG
+1005 TNIENLVKPVLQQG

-1026 KALLQGLSKL
+1026 KALLQGVSKL

-1050 AFPITDEVRKR
+1050 AFPITDEVKKR
-1061 HKESVEKTKQIDD
+1061 HNESVEKIHQIDD

-1105 TDHWQ
+1105 SDHWQ

-1195 MLEDVN
+1195 MLEDVS
-1201 KIIARLEFADTLAKM
+1201 KIIARLEFADTLTKM
-1216 NRGQKLKEQNKVAA
+1216 NRGQKLKEQNKVAV

-1283 KETRAAVDKYMM
+1283 KETRAAVEKYMM

-1308 KDSKGELSVEKIGK
+1308 KDPKGELSTEKIGK

-1569 NAPKVIF
+1569 DAPKVIF

-1664 QNLNEGKDV
+1664 QNLNDGKDV
-1673 DLNFTYLDNDPDHL
+1673 DLNFTYLDNDPEHL

-1694 AKPVNVLKGLSKE
+1694 AQPVNVLKGLSKE

-1806 GIKTI
+1806 GIRTI
-1811 GTSQDKKFQLETIGA
+1811 GTSQDKRFQLETIGA

-1862 TKPPVSGGL
+1862 TKPPVPGGL

-1876 PASVPPASTKTSQAD
+1876 PASVPPASTTTSQAD
-1891 ANIKVEE
+1891 ANIEVEE

-1920 FDIIGVEA
+1920 FDIISVEA

-1948 SIPLVD
+1948 GVPLVD

-2091 VFDDNTPESQTRH
+2091 VFDDDSPESQARH
-2104 DARIDGFIGLSRILK
+2104 DARIDGFVGLSRILN
-2119 TDDWK
+2119 TDNWK
-2124 QLDDYFAYCRNVLF
+2124 ELDDYFAYCRNALF
-2138 TNESNADIAKNLA
+2138 TNESNADVTKYLA

-2185 GENEECSYLH
+2185 GENEKCEYLH
-2195 SDSNDAND
+2195 SDSKDANN
-2203 AMRKKVVAIIFDD
+2203 ATRKKIVAILFNDR
-2216 SKPVLEIPVA
+2216 KPVLEIPVA

-2237 TDPEGNLLH
+2237 TDEEGNLLH
-2246 PELNKAYT
+2246 PDLNKAYT
-2254 EALNKYEG
+2254 DALIKYEG

-2269 AVQEVINQFDKSGI
+2269 AIQEVINQFDKKGI

-2295 FTGNGIFFFDKSF
+2295 FTGNGIFFFDESF

-2328 QNGSYQTS
+2328 QNGSYRTS
-2336 NKFIDVAEL
+2336 NKFIDVSEL
-2345 DRNPQFRISRILT
+2345 ANNPQFRVSKILT

-2374 SFILVGNSNE
+2374 SFILVGNPKE
-2384 FADTT
+2384 FAGTT

-2401 PNKPKKVSLYYVMP
+2401 PKAPKKVSLYYVMP
-2415 PKTTISAW
+2415 PKTTVSAW

-2432 NTLGQGKQVYN
+2432 NTLGQNKQVYN
-2443 IGNDFTA
+2443 IGNGFTG
-2450 YRVLD
+2450 YRILD
-2455 CLDKQGLLD
+2455 CLYKQDLLD

-2475 YKSGQDVLDSIK
+2475 YKSGKDVLDSIK
-2487 TILSNVRAIESKWK
+2487 TILDNVRAIENKWK

-2509 NQIEGR
+2509 HQIEGR

-2521 QMLINQGMKESDAR
+2521 QMLINQGMKEPDAR

-2546 LRQDSP
+2546 LRQPSS
-2552 LLFQEGRTNNKVLN
+2552 LLFQEGRTNNQVLN
-2566 TYLTCM
+2566 AYLTCM
-2572 VWNKTKAIGQKEV
+2572 VWNRLKDINQNEV
-2585 ITYHPEVLDQIQ
+2585 IIYLDIALDQIQ

-2617 DKTHGSFLEIQ
+2617 DKAHGSFLEIQ

-2666 EEIEQKAIRTKDGR
+2666 REIEQKAIRTKDGR
-2680 EVKVWSMTPDAK
+2680 EVRVWSMTPDAK
-2692 QKYEAVYLD
+2692 QKYEEVYLD
-2701 QKKLENKPDLIDEFA
+2701 QKKLENKPDPIDEYA
-2716 PYIKRIGI
+2716 PYMQKIGI
-2724 SEKELAG
+2724 SEKELAN
-2731 IISMDKG
+2731 IIALNHG
-2738 DKSAIQKDIVMW
+2738 DKSAIQKDIAKW
-2750 FNSQDTHNFG
+2750 FNSQDAHNFG
-2760 FTYNGNVYLFNNS
+2760 FTYNGNIYLFNNS
-2773 EYSLIS
+2773 EYSLTS
-2779 APTSLTTTD
+2779 RPTSLATTD

-2798 GAHDITI
+2798 GEHDITI

-2812 GNITSIQGNVTTFK
+2812 GNITSMQGNATTFK
-2826 QVSAR
+2826 QVKA
-2831 RQIPDYMESMEEQLK
+2831 ESNKIAVSEEE
-2846 DKRSSWE
+2846 W
-2853 IYRDDIQRED
+2853 
-2863 HGITYTTGISY
+2863 
-2874 QSTIEPSIN
+2874 
-2883 LAVDSGILPKKY
+2883 KK
-2895 LKYLNK
+2895 
-2901 DRPRSIALEDLQ
+2901 AQ
-2913 EIIDIFK
+2913 
-2920 KKGIN
+2920 
-2925 GPTDL
+2925 
-2930 LSYIKNDG
+2930 DG
-2938 ITVSKEEWEE
+2938 IRK
-2948 AQNGIRSHLMSNALG
+2948 HLMSNVLG
-2963 KNSSLLHDYSALLNA
+2963 KTSSLLHDYSALLKA
-2978 NTRQHIINAR
+2978 NTRQHIIDTHK
-2988 RTAVGYKNVA
+2988 TAV
-2998 MRRND
+2998 RFRNAAD
-3003 TKLVEAWDRMIKII
+3003 NRKDAELVKAWEDMIAII
-3017 DSLKSEN
+3017 DSLQSKN
-3024 IPTISLEN
+3024 IPAISLEN
-3032 GDTVTQNGKRYTI
+3032 GDTVIWNNERYTI
-3045 IDKENLIGEDE
+3045 TDKETMLAEKED
-3056 VTKEQV
+3056 TGEQV

-3076 IPVKFKMI
+3076 IPVEFKMI

>member
-40 LQSDKIKSISAFQ
+40 LQSDKIKSVSAFQ

-168 FNTLVLASYDNDI
+168 FNTLVLASYDNDV

-236 DFFDSDDLDQKGV
+236 DFFDSDDLDQKGM

-365 EGYDALKKSKFAELQ
+365 EGYDALKKSKLAELQ
-380 KASNLTTDKLLQDAV
+380 KTSNLTTDKLLQDAV

-419 KYVDDLVRKANN
+419 KYVDDLVRKANS

-498 AIAEALVKPV
+498 AIAEALIKPV

-513 VLEQTG
+513 ALEQTG

-526 NLLNI
+526 KLLNI

-605 ALGGLFGGGLTSAA
+605 ALGGLLGGGITSAA

-690 DLAAKQAIH
+690 DLAAKQAIR

-753 DYQNLQADLITASA
+753 DYQKLQADLITASA

-773 DEIGD
+773 D

-851 KLPNQ
+851 KLPSQ
-856 LSDTELTKLTK
+856 LSDTELTKLTE
-867 EFKNY
+867 EFKDY

-903 EIIKQANANNNS
+903 EIIKQANTNNNA

-936 TTDQEAYQ
+936 TSDQEAYQ

-972 SRLQSIADSTE
+972 NRLQSIADSTE
-983 TDPNIMA
+983 TDPNIIA

-1005 TNIDNLVKPVLQQG
+1005 TNVDNLVKPILQQG

-1036 KDLIVTKADKDLME
+1036 KDLIATKADNDFME
-1050 AFPITDEVRKR
+1050 VYPGHPDYEEAKKR
-1061 HKESVEKTKQIDD
+1061 RKESVENINQIND

-1105 TDHWQ
+1105 SDHWQ

-1115 LDNNKDDISEFGTD
+1115 LDNNKDDMSEFGTD

-1170 NLVYQKSAQKNYV
+1170 NLIYQKSAQKNYV

-1201 KIIARLEFADTLAKM
+1201 KIIARLEFADTLTKM

-1268 VEVKDALEGDGVKQS
+1268 VEVKEALEGDGVKQS
-1283 KETRAAVDKYMM
+1283 KETRAAVEKYMM

-1308 KDSKGELSVEKIGK
+1308 RDSKGELSVEKIGK

-1353 IWYLASRAAVKASDF
+1353 IWYLASRAAVRSSDF

-1444 LKYFGAHDVLPQYKN
+1444 LKYFGSHDVLPQYKN

-1496 VHETSDSAQKTA
+1496 VHETSDSAQKAA

-1569 NAPKVIF
+1569 DAPKVIF

-1664 QNLNEGKDV
+1664 QNLNDGKDV
-1673 DLNFTYLDNDPDHL
+1673 DLNFTYLDNDPDHV

-1694 AKPVNVLKGLSKE
+1694 AQPVNVLKGLSKE
-1707 ELDRVVPTI
+1707 ELDRVIPTI

-1795 GVLAITPTTTK
+1795 GVLAITPTTTR

-1847 DAITKLEAPT
+1847 NAITKLETPT

-1862 TKPPVSGGL
+1862 TKPPVPGS
-1871 LPILA
+1871 LPPIPA
-1876 PASVPPASTKTSQAD
+1876 PANVPPVSTTTSQAD
-1891 ANIKVEE
+1891 ANIEVEN

-1920 FDIIGVEA
+1920 FDIISVEA

-1948 SIPLVD
+1948 SVPLVD

-1999 PLTYKV
+1999 PLTYRV

-2091 VFDDNTPESQTRH
+2091 VFDDDSPESQARH
-2104 DARIDGFIGLSRILK
+2104 DARIDGFVGLSRILN
-2119 TDDWK
+2119 TDDWST
-2124 QLDDYFAYCRNVLF
+2124 LNRTFAYCRNILF
-2138 TNESNADIAKNLA
+2138 TNESNADAVKDLVYA
-2151 NILGLTGNVNI
+2151 LGLEGDVNI

-2185 GENEECSYLH
+2185 GENEKCEYLH
-2195 SDSNDAND
+2195 SDSKDAND
-2203 AMRKKVVAIIFDD
+2203 AMRKKVVAIVFNDG
-2216 SKPVLEIPVA
+2216 KPVLEIPVA

-2237 TDPEGNLLH
+2237 TDSEGNLLH
-2246 PELNKAYT
+2246 YDMYKVYT
-2254 EALNKYEG
+2254 NALIKYA
-2262 NKNQSDL
+2262 NDKNQSDL

-2295 FTGNGIFFFDKSF
+2295 FTGNGIFFFDESF

-2345 DRNPQFRISRILT
+2345 AKNPQFMVSRILT
-2358 SRDGLVNGTH
+2358 SRNGLVNGTH

-2374 SFILVGNSNE
+2374 SFVLVGNSNE
-2384 FADTT
+2384 FSGTT
-2389 DLVNQYERQIAD
+2389 DLVNQYEKQISD
-2401 PNKPKKVSLYYVMP
+2401 PNEPKKVSLYYIMP
-2415 PKTTISAW
+2415 PKTTVSAW

-2432 NTLGQGKQVYN
+2432 NTLGQNKQVYN
-2443 IGNDFTA
+2443 IGNDFTG

-2475 YKSGQDVLDSIK
+2475 YKSGKDVLDSVK
-2487 TILSNVRAIESKWK
+2487 TILANVRAIESKWR

-2521 QMLINQGMKESDAR
+2521 QMLINQGMKEPDAR

-2572 VWNKTKAIGQKEV
+2572 VWNRTKAIGQKEV

-2617 DKTHGSFLEIQ
+2617 DKAHGSFLEIQ

-2636 GINGDAA
+2636 GISGDAA

-2666 EEIEQKAIRTKDGR
+2666 GEIEQKAIRTKDGR
-2680 EVKVWSMTPDAK
+2680 EVKVWSMTPAAK

-2701 QKKLENKPDLIDEFA
+2701 QKKLENKPDPIDEYA
-2716 PYIKRIGI
+2716 PYINRIGI
-2724 SEKELAG
+2724 SEKELAN
-2731 IISMDKG
+2731 IIVLNHG
-2738 DKSAIQKDIVMW
+2738 DKSAIQKDIAGW
-2750 FNSQDTHNFG
+2750 FNSQDAHNFG
-2760 FTYNGNVYLFNNS
+2760 FTYNGNIYLFNNS

-2779 APTSLTTTD
+2779 RPTSLATTD
-2788 NLVLKGVDNN
+2788 NLVLKGVNNN
-2798 GAHDITI
+2798 GEHDITI

-2812 GNITSIQGNVTTFK
+2812 GNITSMQGNVITFK
-2826 QVSAR
+2826 QVSTG

-2846 DKRSSWE
+2846 DKKSSWE
-2853 IYRDDIQRED
+2853 
-2863 HGITYTTGISY
+2863 
-2874 QSTIEPSIN
+2874 
-2883 LAVDSGILPKKY
+2883 K
-2895 LKYLNK
+2895 
-2901 DRPRSIALEDLQ
+2901 
-2913 EIIDIFK
+2913 
-2920 KKGIN
+2920 
-2925 GPTDL
+2925 
-2930 LSYIKNDG
+2930 
-2938 ITVSKEEWEE
+2938 
-2948 AQNGIRSHLMSNALG
+2948 AQNGIRDSIPPLLA
-2963 KNSSLLHDYSALLNA
+2963 KNSVFLREYDKSITVQGKRDLKRSLG
-2978 NTRQHIINAR
+2978 
-2988 RTAVGYKNVA
+2988 TAKKFLATVKKKGDKV
-2998 MRRND
+2998 
-3003 TKLVEAWDRMIKII
+3003 KEEAWNKMISIVESI
-3017 DSLKSEN
+3017 ASSST
-3024 IPTISLEN
+3024 PTISLEN
-3032 GDTVTQNGKRYTI
+3032 EDTVIWNGKRYTI

>member
-1 MKENDIILNMLANP
+1 MKENDIVLNMLANP

-40 LQSDKIKSISAFQ
+40 LQSDKIKSVSAFQ

-106 IDYKPTL
+106 VDYKPTL

-168 FNTLVLASYDNDI
+168 FNTLVLASYDNDV

-236 DFFDSDDLDQKGV
+236 DFFDSDDLDQKGI
-249 GSSLLKNAAL
+249 GSSLLKNAVL

-274 LSVATQTAGLLA
+274 LSIATQTAGLLA

-365 EGYDALKKSKFAELQ
+365 EGYDALKKSKLAELQ
-380 KASNLTTDKLLQDAV
+380 KTSNLTTDKLLWDAV

-419 KYVDDLVRKANN
+419 KYVDDLVRKANS

-466 TLGYAGGEAWI
+466 TLGYAGGEAWV

-508 KDAKK
+508 NDAKK
-513 VLEQTG
+513 ALEQTG

-526 NLLNI
+526 KLLNI
-531 GRNVATNVYAEKAMA
+531 GRNIATNVYAEKALA

-572 ASKAIFN
+572 ASKAILN
-579 VTRWLRGKDAL
+579 ITRWLRGKDAL
-590 NFWDGDN
+590 NFWEGDN

-605 ALGGLFGGGLTSAA
+605 ALGGLFGGGMTSAA

-690 DLAAKQAIH
+690 DLAAKQAIR

-733 LRNLKIGNL
+733 LKNLKIGNL

-753 DYQNLQADLITASA
+753 DYQNLQAKLIKASA
-767 QLKAID
+767 ELKAID
-773 DEIGD
+773 D

-851 KLPNQ
+851 KLPSQ
-856 LSDTELTKLTK
+856 LSDTELTKLTE

-872 MNSDGKKY
+872 MNSDGKEY

-903 EIIKQANANNNS
+903 EIIKQANVNNNA

-972 SRLQSIADSTE
+972 NRLQSIADSTE
-983 TDPNIMA
+983 TDPNVIA
-990 QLNQEANNILMETIS
+990 QLNQEANNILIETIS
-1005 TNIDNLVKPVLQQG
+1005 TNVDNLVKPVLQQG

-1036 KDLIVTKADKDLME
+1036 KDLIATKADNDFMKVYPGHPDYEE
-1050 AFPITDEVRKR
+1050 AKKR
-1061 HKESVEKTKQIDD
+1061 RKESVENIHQIDD

-1105 TDHWQ
+1105 SDHWQ

-1115 LDNNKDDISEFGTD
+1115 LDNNKDDMSEFGTD

-1195 MLEDVN
+1195 MLEDIN

-1235 LYNGTK
+1235 LYNSTK

-1254 TSIADLKNTFNNIT
+1254 TSIADFKNTFNNIT
-1268 VEVKDALEGDGVKQS
+1268 TEVKDALEGDGVKQS
-1283 KETRAAVDKYMM
+1283 KETRAAVEKYIM

-1353 IWYLASRAAVKASDF
+1353 IWYLASRAAVRASDF

-1459 MIFIEGIAGSGK
+1459 IIFIEGIAGSGK

-1569 NAPKVIF
+1569 DAPKVIF

-1664 QNLNEGKDV
+1664 QNLNDGKDV
-1673 DLNFTYLDNDPDHL
+1673 DLNFTYLDNDPDHV

-1707 ELDRVVPTI
+1707 ELDRIVPTI

-1806 GIKTI
+1806 GIRTI
-1811 GTSQDKKFQLETIGA
+1811 GTSQDKRFQLETIGA

-1847 DAITKLEAPT
+1847 NAITKLEAPT

-1862 TKPPVSGGL
+1862 TNPPVPGGL
-1871 LPILA
+1871 PPVLA
-1876 PASVPPASTKTSQAD
+1876 PASVPSADTITSQAD
-1891 ANIKVEE
+1891 ANIEVEN
-1898 FKKLIYNPDG
+1898 FKKLIYNLDG

-1920 FDIIGVEA
+1920 FDIMGVEA

-1948 SIPLVD
+1948 GVPLVD

-1968 TVPLYTVGQ
+1968 TVPLYTKGQ
-1977 TFLLQTGPTDT
+1977 TFLINDGSNNKK
-1988 QITID
+1988 ITID

-1999 PLTYKV
+1999 PLMYKI
-2005 HDKEG
+2005 HDEDG
-2010 KSFEITQESIQKLY
+2010 KASEVTQEYLQRQY

-2091 VFDDNTPESQTRH
+2091 VFDDDSPESQARH
-2104 DARIDGFIGLSRILK
+2104 DARIDGFVGLSRILK

-2124 QLDDYFAYCRNVLF
+2124 ELDDYFSYCRNALF
-2138 TNESNADIAKNLA
+2138 TSERNADAAKYLA

-2185 GENEECSYLH
+2185 GENEKCEYLH
-2195 SDSNDAND
+2195 SDSKDAND
-2203 AMRKKVVAIIFDD
+2203 AVRKKVVAILFNDG
-2216 SKPVLEIPVA
+2216 KPVLEIPVA

-2237 TDPEGNLLH
+2237 TDEEGNLLH
-2246 PELNKAYT
+2246 PDLNKAYT
-2254 EALNKYEG
+2254 DALIKYQG

-2269 AVQEVINQFDKSGI
+2269 AVQEVINQFDKSGT

-2295 FTGNGIFFFDKSF
+2295 FTGNGIFFFDESF

-2336 NKFIDVAEL
+2336 NKFIDVSEL
-2345 DRNPQFRISRILT
+2345 AKNPQFRVSKILT

-2374 SFILVGNSNE
+2374 SFILVGNPKE
-2384 FADTT
+2384 FAGTT

-2401 PNKPKKVSLYYVMP
+2401 PKAPKKVSLYYVMP
-2415 PKTTISAW
+2415 PKTTVSAW

-2475 YKSGQDVLDSIK
+2475 YKSGKDVLDSVK
-2487 TILSNVRAIESKWK
+2487 TILDNVRAIENKWK
-2501 GDLALDNS
+2501 GDLALDNK

-2515 GEEEYY
+2515 GEEESY

-2546 LRQDSP
+2546 LRQPSS
-2552 LLFQEGRTNNKVLN
+2552 LLFQEGRTNNQVLN
-2566 TYLTCM
+2566 AYLTCM
-2572 VWNKTKAIGQKEV
+2572 VWNRTRANGQKEV

-2617 DKTHGSFLEIQ
+2617 NKAHGSFLEIQ
-2628 QRDNWQLE
+2628 QRANWQLE

-2666 EEIEQKAIRTKDGR
+2666 GEIEQKTIRTKDGR

-2701 QKKLENKPDLIDEFA
+2701 QKKLENKPDLIDEYA
-2716 PYIKRIGI
+2716 PYINKIGI
-2724 SEKELAG
+2724 SKEELYAIAAKGNRADIQQG
-2731 IISMDKG
+2731 I
-2738 DKSAIQKDIVMW
+2738 VEW
-2750 FNSQDTHNFG
+2750 FNSQNPHNFG
-2760 FTYNGNVYLFNNS
+2760 FTYNGDVYLFNNS
-2773 EYSLIS
+2773 EYSLTS
-2779 APTSLTTTD
+2779 KPTSLATTD

-2798 GAHDITI
+2798 GEHNITI
-2805 TFNVDGN
+2805 TFNVDGK
-2812 GNITSIQGNVTTFK
+2812 GNITSMQGNVTTFE
-2826 QVSAR
+2826 
-2831 RQIPDYMESMEEQLK
+2831 QIKAESN
-2846 DKRSSWE
+2846 
-2853 IYRDDIQRED
+2853 
-2863 HGITYTTGISY
+2863 GV
-2874 QSTIEPSIN
+2874 TI
-2883 LAVDSGILPKKY
+2883 
-2895 LKYLNK
+2895 
-2901 DRPRSIALEDLQ
+2901 
-2913 EIIDIFK
+2913 
-2920 KKGIN
+2920 
-2925 GPTDL
+2925 
-2930 LSYIKNDG
+2930 
-2938 ITVSKEEWEE
+2938 SKEEWEE
-2948 AQNGIRSHLMSNALG
+2948 AQNGIRDSIPPLLA
-2963 KNSSLLHDYSALLNA
+2963 KNSVFLREYDKSITAQGKRDLKRNLGTAKKLLATVRKKGDK
-2978 NTRQHIINAR
+2978 
-2988 RTAVGYKNVA
+2988 VKE
-2998 MRRND
+2998 
-3003 TKLVEAWDRMIKII
+3003 EAWSKMISYIESI
-3017 DSLKSEN
+3017 SSEST
-3024 IPTISLEN
+3024 PTISLEN

>member
-40 LQSDKIKSISAFQ
+40 LQSDKIKSVSAFQ

-106 IDYKPTL
+106 VDYKPTL

-168 FNTLVLASYDNDI
+168 FNTLVLASYDNDV

-286 TLGKLVAGNDS
+286 TLGKLVVGNDS

-350 PVLFEGKDA
+350 PVLFEGKNA

-365 EGYDALKKSKFAELQ
+365 EGYDALKKSKLAELQ
-380 KASNLTTDKLLQDAV
+380 KTSNLTTDKLLQDAV
-395 SEKNVPLLQQYMT
+395 SEKNVPFMT

-419 KYVDDLVRKANN
+419 KYVDDLVRKANS

-446 QDTYGDAKAA
+446 QDTYSDAKAA

-526 NLLNI
+526 KLLNI
-531 GRNVATNVYAEKAMA
+531 GKNIATNVYSEKALA

-572 ASKAIFN
+572 ASKAILN

-590 NFWDGDN
+590 NFWEGDN

-605 ALGGLFGGGLTSAA
+605 ALGGLFGGGITSAA

-690 DLAAKQAIH
+690 DLAAKQAIR

-733 LRNLKIGNL
+733 FRNLKIGNL

-753 DYQNLQADLITASA
+753 DYQKLQADLITASA

-773 DEIGD
+773 D

-856 LSDTELTKLTK
+856 LSDTELTKLTE

-872 MNSDGKKY
+872 MNSDGKEY

-903 EIIKQANANNNS
+903 EIIKQANTNNNS

-972 SRLQSIADSTE
+972 NRLQSIADNTE
-983 TDPNIMA
+983 TDPNVIA

-1005 TNIDNLVKPVLQQG
+1005 TNVDNLVKPVLQQG

-1026 KALLQGLSKL
+1026 KALSQGLSKL
-1036 KDLIVTKADKDLME
+1036 KDLIVTKAANDFME
-1050 AFPITDEVRKR
+1050 APPGDKEARKR
-1061 HKESVEKTKQIDD
+1061 YKESVESTNKIDD
-1074 LQEQIEKLPTTP
+1074 LQKQIEKLPTTP

-1110 QTMDL
+1110 QTIDL
-1115 LDNNKDDISEFGTD
+1115 LDNNKDDMSEFGTD

-1201 KIIARLEFADTLAKM
+1201 KIIARLEFADTLTKM

-1235 LYNGTK
+1235 LYNGAK

-1254 TSIADLKNTFNNIT
+1254 TSIADLKNAFNNIT

-1283 KETRAAVDKYMM
+1283 KETRAAVEKYMM

-1353 IWYLASRAAVKASDF
+1353 IWYLASKAAVRASDF

-1496 VHETSDSAQKTA
+1496 VHETSDSAQKA
-1508 EDLELQGQ
+1508 AKDLELQGQ

-1569 NAPKVIF
+1569 DAPKVIF

-1619 VKYKGNPVSVTLNR
+1619 VKYKENPVSVTLNR

-1664 QNLNEGKDV
+1664 QNLNDGKDV
-1673 DLNFTYLDNDPDHL
+1673 DLNFTYLDNDPDHV

-1694 AKPVNVLKGLSKE
+1694 AQPVNVLKGLSKE
-1707 ELDRVVPTI
+1707 ELDRIVPTI

-1745 KYKDKIIPYKD
+1745 KYKDKVIPYKD

-1795 GVLAITPTTTK
+1795 GVLAVTPTTTK

-1862 TKPPVSGGL
+1862 TESPVTGGL

-1920 FDIIGVEA
+1920 FDIMGVEA

-1934 WIPTVNLKNGDDEF
+1934 WIPTVKLKNGDDEF
-1948 SIPLVD
+1948 SVSLVD

-2024 KGEVPTEPITPEVT
+2024 KGEVPTEPITPEVN

-2049 EEYESAISQSNIED
+2049 EEYKSAISQSNIEG

-2091 VFDDNTPESQTRH
+2091 IFDDNTPESQARH

-2237 TDPEGNLLH
+2237 TDSEGNLLH
-2246 PELNKAYT
+2246 PDLNKIYT
-2254 EALNKYEG
+2254 NALIKYA
-2262 NKNQSDL
+2262 NDKNQSDL
-2269 AVQEVINQFDKSGI
+2269 AVQEVINQFDKRGI

-2336 NKFIDVAEL
+2336 NKFIEVSEL
-2345 DRNPQFRISRILT
+2345 AKNPQFRISRILT

-2374 SFILVGNSNE
+2374 SFILVGNSGE

-2401 PNKPKKVSLYYVMP
+2401 PKEPKKVSLYYVMP
-2415 PKTTISAW
+2415 PKTTVSAW

-2432 NTLGQGKQVYN
+2432 NTLGQNKQVYN
-2443 IGNDFTA
+2443 IGNDFTG

-2475 YKSGQDVLDSIK
+2475 YKSGKDVLDSVK
-2487 TILSNVRAIESKWK
+2487 TILSNIRAIESKWK

-2521 QMLINQGMKESDAR
+2521 QMLINQGMKEPDAR

-2552 LLFQEGRTNNKVLN
+2552 LLFQEGRTNNKILN

-2572 VWNKTKAIGQKEV
+2572 VWNRTRANGQKET
-2585 ITYHPEVLDQIQ
+2585 ITYHKEVLDQIQ
-2597 QACENAEEP
+2597 QVCESAEEP

-2636 GINGDAA
+2636 GINGDAV

-2666 EEIEQKAIRTKDGR
+2666 GEIEQKAIRTKDGR

-2701 QKKLENKPDLIDEFA
+2701 QKKLENKPDPIDEFA

-2724 SEKELAG
+2724 SEKELAN
-2731 IISMDKG
+2731 IISIDKG
-2738 DKSAIQKDIVMW
+2738 DKSTIQKDIVTW
-2750 FNSQDTHNFG
+2750 FNLKDAHNFG
-2760 FTYNGNVYLFNNS
+2760 FIYNGNTYFFTNS
-2773 EYSLIS
+2773 EYRL
-2779 APTSLTTTD
+2779 AARPTSLDTTD
-2788 NLVLKGVDNN
+2788 NLDLVGVANN
-2798 GAHDITI
+2798 GAHHITI

-2812 GNITSIQGNVTTFK
+2812 GNIISMQGNVTTFK
-2826 QVSAR
+2826 QIKA
-2831 RQIPDYMESMEEQLK
+2831 ES
-2846 DKRSSWE
+2846 
-2853 IYRDDIQRED
+2853 
-2863 HGITYTTGISY
+2863 
-2874 QSTIEPSIN
+2874 
-2883 LAVDSGILPKKY
+2883 
-2895 LKYLNK
+2895 NK
-2901 DRPRSIALEDLQ
+2901 
-2913 EIIDIFK
+2913 
-2920 KKGIN
+2920 
-2925 GPTDL
+2925 
-2930 LSYIKNDG
+2930 

-2948 AQNGIRSHLMSNALG
+2948 AQNGIRDSIPPLLA
-2963 KNSSLLHDYSALLNA
+2963 KNSVFLREYDKSISAQGKKDLKRSLG
-2978 NTRQHIINAR
+2978 
-2988 RTAVGYKNVA
+2988 TAKKFIATVKKK
-2998 MRRND
+2998 RNQAQE
-3003 TKLVEAWDRMIKII
+3003 EAWSKMISYIESMI
-3017 DSLKSEN
+3017 SEST
-3024 IPTISLEN
+3024 PTISLEN

>member
-40 LQSDKIKSISAFQ
+40 LQSDKIKSVSAFQ

-106 IDYKPTL
+106 VDYKPTL

-168 FNTLVLASYDNDI
+168 FNTLVLASYDNDV

-236 DFFDSDDLDQKGV
+236 DFFDSDDLDQKGI

-365 EGYDALKKSKFAELQ
+365 EGYDALKKSKLAELQ

-440 MTGITV
+440 MIGITV
-446 QDTYGDAKAA
+446 QDTYGNAKAA

-498 AIAEALVKPV
+498 AIAKALVTV
-508 KDAKK
+508 NDAKER
-513 VLEQTG
+513 LEQTG

-526 NLLNI
+526 ELLKI

-590 NFWDGDN
+590 NFWEGDN

-605 ALGGLFGGGLTSAA
+605 ALGGLFGGGITSAA
-619 TNFSQVK
+619 TNFSQVR
-626 SLAGMD
+626 SLARMD

-690 DLAAKQAIH
+690 DLAAKQAIR

-742 KNTNVIGMYAQ
+742 KNTNVIGTYAQ
-753 DYQNLQADLITASA
+753 DYLNLQADLITASA

-773 DEIGD
+773 D

-856 LSDTELTKLTK
+856 LSDTELAKLTE

-872 MNSDGKKY
+872 MNSDGKQY

-903 EIIKQANANNNS
+903 ELIKQANTNNNA

-936 TTDQEAYQ
+936 TSDQEAYQ
-944 TKAQLLND
+944 TRAQLLND

-957 ALRQM
+957 VLRQM

-972 SRLQSIADSTE
+972 NRLQSIADSTE
-983 TDPNIMA
+983 TDPNVIA

-1005 TNIDNLVKPVLQQG
+1005 TNINNLVKPVLQQG

-1026 KALLQGLSKL
+1026 KALSQGLSKL
-1036 KDLIVTKADKDLME
+1036 KDLIVTKADNDFMGVYPGHPDYEE
-1050 AFPITDEVRKR
+1050 AKKR
-1061 HKESVEKTKQIDD
+1061 RKESVENIHQIDD

-1105 TDHWQ
+1105 SDHWQ

-1115 LDNNKDDISEFGTD
+1115 LDNNKDDMSEFGTD

-1195 MLEDVN
+1195 MLEDVS
-1201 KIIARLEFADTLAKM
+1201 KIIARLEFADTLTKM

-1268 VEVKDALEGDGVKQS
+1268 TEVKDALEGGGVKQS
-1283 KETRAAVDKYMM
+1283 KETRAAVEKYMM

-1353 IWYLASRAAVKASDF
+1353 IWYLASRAAVRASDF

-1486 DPEYL
+1486 NPEYL

-1552 DPLTG
+1552 DPFTG

-1569 NAPKVIF
+1569 DAPKVIF

-1664 QNLNEGKDV
+1664 QNLNDGKDV
-1673 DLNFTYLDNDPDHL
+1673 DLNFTYLDNDPDHV

-1707 ELDRVVPTI
+1707 ELDRIVPTI

-1806 GIKTI
+1806 GIRTI
-1811 GTSQDKKFQLETIGA
+1811 GTSQDKRFQLETIGA

-1847 DAITKLEAPT
+1847 NAITKLEAPT

-1862 TKPPVSGGL
+1862 TKPPVPGGL
-1871 LPILA
+1871 PPVPA
-1876 PASVPPASTKTSQAD
+1876 PASVPPANTITSQAD
-1891 ANIKVEE
+1891 ANIEVEN
-1898 FKKLIYNPDG
+1898 FKKLIYNLDG

-1920 FDIIGVEA
+1920 FDIMGVEA

-1934 WIPTVNLKNGDDEF
+1934 WIPIVNLKNGDDEF
-1948 SIPLVD
+1948 GVPLVD

-2091 VFDDNTPESQTRH
+2091 VFDDDSPESQARH
-2104 DARIDGFIGLSRILK
+2104 DARIDGFVGLSRILK

-2124 QLDDYFAYCRNVLF
+2124 ELDDYFAYCRNALF
-2138 TNESNADIAKNLA
+2138 TSERNADAAKYLA

-2185 GENEECSYLH
+2185 GENEKCEYLH
-2195 SDSNDAND
+2195 SDSKDAND
-2203 AMRKKVVAIIFDD
+2203 AMRKKVVAILFNDG
-2216 SKPVLEIPVA
+2216 KPVLEIPVA

-2237 TDPEGNLLH
+2237 TDEEGNLLH
-2246 PELNKAYT
+2246 PDLNKAYT
-2254 EALNKYEG
+2254 DALIKYQG

-2269 AVQEVINQFDKSGI
+2269 AVQEVINQFDKSGT

-2295 FTGNGIFFFDKSF
+2295 FTGNGIFFFDESF

-2328 QNGSYQTS
+2328 QNGSYRTS
-2336 NKFIDVAEL
+2336 NKFIDVSEL
-2345 DRNPQFRISRILT
+2345 AKNPQFRVSKILT

-2374 SFILVGNSNE
+2374 SFILVGNPKE
-2384 FADTT
+2384 FAGTT

-2401 PNKPKKVSLYYVMP
+2401 PKAPKKVSLYYVMP
-2415 PKTTISAW
+2415 PKTTVSAW

-2475 YKSGQDVLDSIK
+2475 YKSGKDVLDSVK
-2487 TILSNVRAIESKWK
+2487 TILDNVRAIESKW
-2501 GDLALDNS
+2501 
-2509 NQIEGR
+2509 R
-2515 GEEEYY
+2515 GEEEP
-2521 QMLINQGMKESDAR
+2521 DAR

-2546 LRQDSP
+2546 LRQPSQ
-2552 LLFQEGRTNNKVLN
+2552 LIFQEGRTNKDILN
-2566 TYLTCM
+2566 AYITCM
-2572 VWNKTKAIGQKEV
+2572 VWNRTKAIGQKEV

-2617 DKTHGSFLEIQ
+2617 NKAHGSFLEIQ
-2628 QRDNWQLE
+2628 QRANWQLE

-2666 EEIEQKAIRTKDGR
+2666 GEIEQKTIRTKDGR

-2701 QKKLENKPDLIDEFA
+2701 QKKLENKPDLIDEYA
-2716 PYIKRIGI
+2716 PYINRIGI
-2724 SEKELAG
+2724 SKEEL
-2731 IISMDKG
+2731 
-2738 DKSAIQKDIVMW
+2738 SAIAAKGNRADIQQGIVEW
-2750 FNSQDTHNFG
+2750 FNSQNPHNFG
-2760 FTYNGNVYLFNNS
+2760 FTYNGDVYLFNNS
-2773 EYSLIS
+2773 EYSLTS
-2779 APTSLTTTD
+2779 KPTSLATTD

-2798 GAHDITI
+2798 GEHDITI
-2805 TFNVDGN
+2805 TFNVDGK
-2812 GNITSIQGNVTTFK
+2812 GNITSMQGNVTTFK
-2826 QVSAR
+2826 QIKA
-2831 RQIPDYMESMEEQLK
+2831 ESN
-2846 DKRSSWE
+2846 
-2853 IYRDDIQRED
+2853 
-2863 HGITYTTGISY
+2863 GV
-2874 QSTIEPSIN
+2874 TI
-2883 LAVDSGILPKKY
+2883 
-2895 LKYLNK
+2895 
-2901 DRPRSIALEDLQ
+2901 
-2913 EIIDIFK
+2913 
-2920 KKGIN
+2920 
-2925 GPTDL
+2925 
-2930 LSYIKNDG
+2930 
-2938 ITVSKEEWEE
+2938 SKEEWEE
-2948 AQNGIRSHLMSNALG
+2948 AQNGIRDSIPPLLA
-2963 KNSSLLHDYSALLNA
+2963 KNSVFLREYDKSITAQGKRDLKRNLGTAKKLLATVRKKGDK
-2978 NTRQHIINAR
+2978 
-2988 RTAVGYKNVA
+2988 VKE
-2998 MRRND
+2998 
-3003 TKLVEAWDRMIKII
+3003 EAWSKMISYIESI
-3017 DSLKSEN
+3017 SSEST
-3024 IPTISLEN
+3024 PTISLEN

>member
-106 IDYKPTL
+106 VDYKPTL

-168 FNTLVLASYDNDI
+168 FNTLVLASYDNDV

-365 EGYDALKKSKFAELQ
+365 EGYNALKKSKFAELQ
-380 KASNLTTDKLLQDAV
+380 KASNLTTDKLLQDVV

-419 KYVDDLVRKANN
+419 KYVDDLVKKANN

-526 NLLNI
+526 KLLNI

-605 ALGGLFGGGLTSAA
+605 ALGGLFGGGITSAA

-690 DLAAKQAIH
+690 DLAAKQAIR

-733 LRNLKIGNL
+733 LKNLKIGNL
-742 KNTNVIGMYAQ
+742 KNTNVIGTYAQ
-753 DYQNLQADLITASA
+753 DYLNLQADLITASA

-773 DEIGD
+773 D

-856 LSDTELTKLTK
+856 LSDTELTKLTE

-872 MNSDGKKY
+872 MNSDGKEY

-972 SRLQSIADSTE
+972 NRLQSIADSIE

-1005 TNIDNLVKPVLQQG
+1005 TNVDNLVKPVLQQG
-1019 FIHPEAR
+1019 FVHPEAR

-1036 KDLIVTKADKDLME
+1036 KDLIVTKAANDFME
-1050 AFPITDEVRKR
+1050 APPGDKEARKR
-1061 HKESVEKTKQIDD
+1061 YKESVESTNKIDD
-1074 LQEQIEKLPTTP
+1074 LQKQIEKLPTTP

-1110 QTMDL
+1110 QTIDL

-1201 KIIARLEFADTLAKM
+1201 KIIARLEFADTLTKM

-1283 KETRAAVDKYMM
+1283 KETRAAVEKYMM

-1569 NAPKVIF
+1569 DAPKVIF

-1673 DLNFTYLDNDPDHL
+1673 DLNFTYLDNDPEHL

-1694 AKPVNVLKGLSKE
+1694 AQPVNVLKGLSKE

-1806 GIKTI
+1806 GIRTI

-1876 PASVPPASTKTSQAD
+1876 PASVPPASTTTSQAD

-1928 KEDNGN
+1928 KENNGN
-1934 WIPTVNLKNGDDEF
+1934 WVPTVNLKNRDDEF
-1948 SIPLVD
+1948 SVPLVD

-1999 PLTYKV
+1999 PLIYKV

-2091 VFDDNTPESQTRH
+2091 VFDDGTPESQARYN
-2104 DARIDGFIGLSRILK
+2104 ARIDGFIGLSRILK

-2124 QLDDYFAYCRNVLF
+2124 ELDDYFAYCRNVLF
-2138 TNESNADIAKNLA
+2138 TNESNADIAKGLA
-2151 NILGLTGNVNI
+2151 DILELTGNVNI

-2185 GENEECSYLH
+2185 GENEKCEYLH
-2195 SDSNDAND
+2195 SDSDDAND
-2203 AMRKKVVAIIFDD
+2203 AMRKKVVAIIFNDG
-2216 SKPVLEIPVA
+2216 KPVLEIPVA

-2237 TDPEGNLLH
+2237 TDSEGNLLH
-2246 PELNKAYT
+2246 PELNKTYT

-2262 NKNQSDL
+2262 EKNQSDL

-2295 FTGNGIFFFDKSF
+2295 FTGNGIFFFDESF

-2374 SFILVGNSNE
+2374 SFILVGNSSE

-2401 PNKPKKVSLYYVMP
+2401 PNEPKKVSLYYVMP
-2415 PKTTISAW
+2415 PKTVVSAW

-2432 NTLGQGKQVYN
+2432 NTLGQNKQVYN
-2443 IGNDFTA
+2443 IGNDFTG

-2475 YKSGQDVLDSIK
+2475 YKSGKDVLDSVK
-2487 TILSNVRAIESKWK
+2487 TILANVRAIESKWK

-2521 QMLINQGMKESDAR
+2521 QMLINQGMKEPDAR

-2572 VWNKTKAIGQKEV
+2572 VWNRTKANGQKEV
-2585 ITYHPEVLDQIQ
+2585 ITYHKEVLDQIE

-2617 DKTHGSFLEIQ
+2617 NKAHGSFLEIQ

-2666 EEIEQKAIRTKDGR
+2666 GEIEQKAIRTKDGR

-2731 IISMDKG
+2731 IISIDKG
-2738 DKSAIQKDIVMW
+2738 DKSAIQRDIVTW
-2750 FNSQDTHNFG
+2750 FNLKDAHNFG
-2760 FTYNGNVYLFNNS
+2760 FIYNGNTYFFTNS
-2773 EYSLIS
+2773 EYRL
-2779 APTSLTTTD
+2779 AARPTSLDTTD
-2788 NLVLKGVDNN
+2788 NLDLVGLAN
-2798 GAHDITI
+2798 GTHNITV
-2805 TFNVDGN
+2805 TFNVDGK

-2826 QVSAR
+2826 QIKA
-2831 RQIPDYMESMEEQLK
+2831 ES
-2846 DKRSSWE
+2846 
-2853 IYRDDIQRED
+2853 
-2863 HGITYTTGISY
+2863 
-2874 QSTIEPSIN
+2874 
-2883 LAVDSGILPKKY
+2883 
-2895 LKYLNK
+2895 NK
-2901 DRPRSIALEDLQ
+2901 
-2913 EIIDIFK
+2913 
-2920 KKGIN
+2920 
-2925 GPTDL
+2925 
-2930 LSYIKNDG
+2930 

-2948 AQNGIRSHLMSNALG
+2948 AQNGIRDSIPPLLA
-2963 KNSSLLHDYSALLNA
+2963 KNSVFLRDYDKSISAQGKKDLKRNLE
-2978 NTRQHIINAR
+2978 
-2988 RTAVGYKNVA
+2988 TAKSVLATAKKKRDKV
-2998 MRRND
+2998 
-3003 TKLVEAWDRMIKII
+3003 KEEAWSKMISCIESMI
-3017 DSLKSEN
+3017 SEST
-3024 IPTISLEN
+3024 PTISLEN

>member
-40 LQSDKIKSISAFQ
+40 LQSDKIKSVSAFQ

-168 FNTLVLASYDNDI
+168 FNTLVLASYDNDV

-365 EGYDALKKSKFAELQ
+365 EGYDALKKSKLAELQ

-419 KYVDDLVRKANN
+419 KYVDDLVKKANN

-508 KDAKK
+508 DDAKK

-526 NLLNI
+526 KLLNI

-632 NSAAMQQLL
+632 NSVAMQQLL

-690 DLAAKQAIH
+690 DLAAKQAIR

-753 DYQNLQADLITASA
+753 DYQKLQADLITASA

-778 EIGDVKSA
+778 VKSS

-856 LSDTELTKLTK
+856 LSDTELTKLTE
-867 EFKNY
+867 EFKDY

-903 EIIKQANANNNS
+903 EIIKQANVNNNA

-972 SRLQSIADSTE
+972 NRLQSIADSTE
-983 TDPNIMA
+983 TDPNIIA
-990 QLNQEANNILMETIS
+990 QLNQEADNILMETIS
-1005 TNIDNLVKPVLQQG
+1005 TNVDNLVKPVLQQG
-1019 FIHPEAR
+1019 FVHPEAR
-1026 KALLQGLSKL
+1026 KALSQGLSKL
-1036 KDLIVTKADKDLME
+1036 KDLIVTKATNDFME
-1050 AFPITDEVRKR
+1050 APPGDKEARKR
-1061 HKESVEKTKQIDD
+1061 YKESVESTNKIDD
-1074 LQEQIEKLPTTP
+1074 LQKQIEKLPTTP

-1105 TDHWQ
+1105 SDHWQ
-1110 QTMDL
+1110 QTIDL

-1201 KIIARLEFADTLAKM
+1201 KIIARLEFADTLTKM

-1254 TSIADLKNTFNNIT
+1254 TSITDLKNTFNNIT

-1283 KETRAAVDKYMM
+1283 KETRAAVEKYMM

-1308 KDSKGELSVEKIGK
+1308 KDSKGELSVEKIEK

-1569 NAPKVIF
+1569 DAPKVIF

-1673 DLNFTYLDNDPDHL
+1673 DLNFTYLDNDPDHV

-1694 AKPVNVLKGLSKE
+1694 AQPVNVLKGLSKE
-1707 ELDRVVPTI
+1707 ELDRVIPTI

-1806 GIKTI
+1806 GIRTI

-1840 EDMVDDN
+1840 EDMVGDN
-1847 DAITKLEAPT
+1847 DAITKLEAPI

-1862 TKPPVSGGL
+1862 TKPLVSGGL

-1876 PASVPPASTKTSQAD
+1876 PASVPPASTTTSQAD

-1948 SIPLVD
+1948 SVPLVD

-1968 TVPLYTVGQ
+1968 TVPLYKEGQ
-1977 TFLLQTGPTDT
+1977 TFLINDGSKD
-1988 QITID
+1988 IKVTID
-1993 EVLSGE
+1993 EILSGE
-1999 PLTYKV
+1999 SLKYKI
-2005 HDKEG
+2005 HDEDG
-2010 KSFEITQESIQKLY
+2010 KSSEVTQEYLQRQY
-2024 KGEVPTEPITPEVT
+2024 KGEIPTEPIAPEVT
-2038 TITTGMENTSE
+2038 IITTGMENTSE
-2049 EEYESAISQSNIED
+2049 GEYESAISQSNIED

-2124 QLDDYFAYCRNVLF
+2124 ELDDYFAYCRNVLF

-2151 NILGLTGNVNI
+2151 NVLGLTGNVNI

-2203 AMRKKVVAIIFDD
+2203 AMRKKVVAIIFNDG
-2216 SKPVLEIPVA
+2216 KPVLEIPVA

-2237 TDPEGNLLH
+2237 TDSEGNLLH
-2246 PELNKAYT
+2246 PDLNKIYT
-2254 EALNKYEG
+2254 NALIKYA
-2262 NKNQSDL
+2262 NDKNQSDL

-2374 SFILVGNSNE
+2374 SFILVGNSSE

-2401 PNKPKKVSLYYVMP
+2401 PNEPKKVSLYYVMP
-2415 PKTTISAW
+2415 PKTTVSAW

-2432 NTLGQGKQVYN
+2432 NTLGQNKQVYN

-2475 YKSGQDVLDSIK
+2475 YKSGKDVLDSVK
-2487 TILSNVRAIESKWK
+2487 TILDNVRAIESKW
-2501 GDLALDNS
+2501 
-2509 NQIEGR
+2509 R
-2515 GEEEYY
+2515 GEGEE
-2521 QMLINQGMKESDAR
+2521 GPDAR

-2546 LRQDSP
+2546 LRQPSQ
-2552 LLFQEGRTNNKVLN
+2552 LIFQEGRTNKDILN
-2566 TYLTCM
+2566 AYITCM
-2572 VWNKTKAIGQKEV
+2572 VWNRTKAIGQKEV

-2597 QACENAEEP
+2597 QACEDAEEP

-2617 DKTHGSFLEIQ
+2617 NKAHGSFLEIQ

-2666 EEIEQKAIRTKDGR
+2666 GEIEQKAIRTKDGR

-2731 IISMDKG
+2731 IISIDKG
-2738 DKSAIQKDIVMW
+2738 DKSAIQRDIVTW
-2750 FNSQDTHNFG
+2750 FNLKDAHNFG
-2760 FTYNGNVYLFNNS
+2760 FIYNGNTYFFTNS
-2773 EYSLIS
+2773 EYRL
-2779 APTSLTTTD
+2779 AARPTSLDTTD
-2788 NLVLKGVDNN
+2788 NLNLVGLAN
-2798 GAHDITI
+2798 GTHHITI
-2805 TFNVDGN
+2805 TFNVDGK

-2826 QVSAR
+2826 QIKA
-2831 RQIPDYMESMEEQLK
+2831 ES
-2846 DKRSSWE
+2846 
-2853 IYRDDIQRED
+2853 
-2863 HGITYTTGISY
+2863 
-2874 QSTIEPSIN
+2874 
-2883 LAVDSGILPKKY
+2883 
-2895 LKYLNK
+2895 NK
-2901 DRPRSIALEDLQ
+2901 
-2913 EIIDIFK
+2913 
-2920 KKGIN
+2920 
-2925 GPTDL
+2925 
-2930 LSYIKNDG
+2930 

-2948 AQNGIRSHLMSNALG
+2948 TQNGIRDSIPPLLA
-2963 KNSSLLHDYSALLNA
+2963 KNSVFLRDYDKSISAQGKKDLKRNLGTAKKLLA
-2978 NTRQHIINAR
+2978 
-2988 RTAVGYKNVA
+2988 TAKKKGDKVKE
-2998 MRRND
+2998 
-3003 TKLVEAWDRMIKII
+3003 EAWSKMISYIESMI
-3017 DSLKSEN
+3017 SEST
-3024 IPTISLEN
+3024 PTISLEN

>member
-40 LQSDKIKSISAFQ
+40 LQSDKIKSVSAFQ

-106 IDYKPTL
+106 VDYKPTL

-168 FNTLVLASYDNDI
+168 FNTLVLASYDNDV

-236 DFFDSDDLDQKGV
+236 DFFDSDDLDQKGI

-286 TLGKLVAGNDS
+286 TLGKLVAGNDN

-350 PVLFEGKDA
+350 PILFEGKDA

-365 EGYDALKKSKFAELQ
+365 EGYDALKKSKLAELQ
-380 KASNLTTDKLLQDAV
+380 KTSSLTTDKLLQDAV

-440 MTGITV
+440 MIGITV
-446 QDTYGDAKAA
+446 QDTYGNAKAA

-508 KDAKK
+508 NDAKER
-513 VLEQTG
+513 LEQTG

-526 NLLNI
+526 ELLKI

-572 ASKAIFN
+572 ASKAILN
-579 VTRWLRGKDAL
+579 ITRWLRGKDAL

-605 ALGGLFGGGLTSAA
+605 ALGGLLGGGITSAA
-619 TNFSQVK
+619 TNFSQVR

-690 DLAAKQAIH
+690 DLAAKQAIR

-742 KNTNVIGMYAQ
+742 KNTNVIGTYAQ
-753 DYQNLQADLITASA
+753 DYLNLQADLITASA

-773 DEIGD
+773 D

-856 LSDTELTKLTK
+856 LSDTELAKLTE

-872 MNSDGKKY
+872 MNSDGKQY

-903 EIIKQANANNNS
+903 ELIKQANTNNNA

-936 TTDQEAYQ
+936 TSDQEAYQ
-944 TKAQLLND
+944 TRAQLLND

-957 ALRQM
+957 VLRQM

-972 SRLQSIADSTE
+972 NRLQSIADSTE
-983 TDPNIMA
+983 TDPNVIA
-990 QLNQEANNILMETIS
+990 QLNQEANNILIETIS
-1005 TNIDNLVKPVLQQG
+1005 TNVDNLVKPVLQQG

-1026 KALLQGLSKL
+1026 KALSQGLSKL
-1036 KDLIVTKADKDLME
+1036 KDLIVTKADNDFMGVYPGHPDYEE
-1050 AFPITDEVRKR
+1050 AKKR
-1061 HKESVEKTKQIDD
+1061 RKESVENIHQIDD

-1105 TDHWQ
+1105 SDHWQ

-1115 LDNNKDDISEFGTD
+1115 LDNNKDDMSEFGTD

-1195 MLEDVN
+1195 MLEDVS
-1201 KIIARLEFADTLAKM
+1201 KIIARLEFADTLTKM

-1268 VEVKDALEGDGVKQS
+1268 TEVKDALEGDGVKQS
-1283 KETRAAVDKYMM
+1283 KETRAAVEKYIM

-1486 DPEYL
+1486 NPEYL

-1496 VHETSDSAQKTA
+1496 VHETSDSAQKAA

-1552 DPLTG
+1552 DPSTG

-1569 NAPKVIF
+1569 DAPKVIF

-1664 QNLNEGKDV
+1664 QNLNDGKDV
-1673 DLNFTYLDNDPDHL
+1673 DLNFTYLDNDPEHL

-1707 ELDRVVPTI
+1707 ELDRIVPTI

-1811 GTSQDKKFQLETIGA
+1811 GTSQDKRFQLETIGA

-1847 DAITKLEAPT
+1847 NAITKLEAPT

-1862 TKPPVSGGL
+1862 TKPQVSGGL

-1876 PASVPPASTKTSQAD
+1876 PASVPPANTATSQAD
-1891 ANIKVEE
+1891 ANIEVEN
-1898 FKKLIYNPDG
+1898 FKKLIYNLDG

-1920 FDIIGVEA
+1920 FDIISVEA

-1934 WIPTVNLKNGDDEF
+1934 WIPTVKLKNGDDEF
-1948 SIPLVD
+1948 GVPLVD

-2024 KGEVPTEPITPEVT
+2024 KGEVPTEPITPQIT

-2091 VFDDNTPESQTRH
+2091 VFDDDSPESQARH
-2104 DARIDGFIGLSRILK
+2104 DARIDGFVGLSRILK

-2124 QLDDYFAYCRNVLF
+2124 ELDDYFAYCRNALF
-2138 TNESNADIAKNLA
+2138 TSERNADAAKYLA

-2185 GENEECSYLH
+2185 GENEKCEYLH
-2195 SDSNDAND
+2195 SDSKDAND
-2203 AMRKKVVAIIFDD
+2203 AMRKKVVAILFNDG
-2216 SKPVLEIPVA
+2216 KPVLEIPVA

-2237 TDPEGNLLH
+2237 TDEEGNLLH
-2246 PELNKAYT
+2246 PDLNKAYT
-2254 EALNKYEG
+2254 DALIKYQG

-2269 AVQEVINQFDKSGI
+2269 AVQEVINQFDKSGT

-2295 FTGNGIFFFDKSF
+2295 FTGNGIFFFDESF

-2328 QNGSYQTS
+2328 QNGSYRTS
-2336 NKFIDVAEL
+2336 NKFIDVSEL
-2345 DRNPQFRISRILT
+2345 AKNPQFRVSKILT

-2374 SFILVGNSNE
+2374 SFILVGNPKE
-2384 FADTT
+2384 FAGTT

-2401 PNKPKKVSLYYVMP
+2401 PKAPKKVSLYYVMP
-2415 PKTTISAW
+2415 PKTTVSAW

-2475 YKSGQDVLDSIK
+2475 YKSGKDVLDSVK
-2487 TILSNVRAIESKWK
+2487 TILDNVRAIESKWR
-2501 GDLALDNS
+2501 G
-2509 NQIEGR
+2509 EGE
-2515 GEEEYY
+2515 GEEEP
-2521 QMLINQGMKESDAR
+2521 DAR

-2546 LRQDSP
+2546 LRQPSQ
-2552 LLFQEGRTNNKVLN
+2552 LIFQEGRTNKDILN
-2566 TYLTCM
+2566 AYITCM
-2572 VWNKTKAIGQKEV
+2572 VWNRTKAIGQKEV

-2617 DKTHGSFLEIQ
+2617 NKAHGSFLEIQ
-2628 QRDNWQLE
+2628 QRANWQLE

-2666 EEIEQKAIRTKDGR
+2666 GEIEQKTIRTKDGR

-2701 QKKLENKPDLIDEFA
+2701 QKKLENKPDLIDEYA
-2716 PYIKRIGI
+2716 PYINRIGI
-2724 SEKELAG
+2724 SKEEL
-2731 IISMDKG
+2731 
-2738 DKSAIQKDIVMW
+2738 SAIAAKGNRADIQQGIVEW
-2750 FNSQDTHNFG
+2750 FNSQNPHNFG
-2760 FTYNGNVYLFNNS
+2760 FTYNGDVYLFNNS
-2773 EYSLIS
+2773 EYSLTS
-2779 APTSLTTTD
+2779 KPTSLATTD

-2798 GAHDITI
+2798 GEHDITI
-2805 TFNVDGN
+2805 TFNVDGK
-2812 GNITSIQGNVTTFK
+2812 GNITSMQGNVTTFK
-2826 QVSAR
+2826 QIKA
-2831 RQIPDYMESMEEQLK
+2831 ESN
-2846 DKRSSWE
+2846 
-2853 IYRDDIQRED
+2853 
-2863 HGITYTTGISY
+2863 GV
-2874 QSTIEPSIN
+2874 TI
-2883 LAVDSGILPKKY
+2883 
-2895 LKYLNK
+2895 
-2901 DRPRSIALEDLQ
+2901 
-2913 EIIDIFK
+2913 
-2920 KKGIN
+2920 
-2925 GPTDL
+2925 
-2930 LSYIKNDG
+2930 
-2938 ITVSKEEWEE
+2938 SKEEWEE
-2948 AQNGIRSHLMSNALG
+2948 AQNGIRDSIPPLLA
-2963 KNSSLLHDYSALLNA
+2963 KNSVFLREYDKSITAQGKRDLKRNLGTAKKLLATVRKKGDK
-2978 NTRQHIINAR
+2978 
-2988 RTAVGYKNVA
+2988 VKE
-2998 MRRND
+2998 
-3003 TKLVEAWDRMIKII
+3003 EAWSKMISYIESI
-3017 DSLKSEN
+3017 SSEST
-3024 IPTISLEN
+3024 PTISLEN

>member
-40 LQSDKIKSISAFQ
+40 LQSDKIKSVGAFQ

-106 IDYKPTL
+106 VDYKPTL
-113 VKRANPTLVTN
+113 VKKANPTLVTN

-168 FNTLVLASYDNDI
+168 FNTLVLASYDNDV

-236 DFFDSDDLDQKGV
+236 DFFDSDDLDQKGI

-350 PVLFEGKDA
+350 PVLFEGKNA

-365 EGYDALKKSKFAELQ
+365 EGYDALKKSKLAELQ
-380 KASNLTTDKLLQDAV
+380 KTSNLTTDKLLQDAV

-419 KYVDDLVRKANN
+419 KYVDDLVKKANS

-526 NLLNI
+526 KLLNI
-531 GRNVATNVYAEKAMA
+531 GRNVATNVYAEKALA
-546 KKSAEVIG
+546 KKSVEVIG

-559 EAFEETSEELLAD
+559 ESFEETSEELLAD

-579 VTRWLRGKDAL
+579 VVRWLRGKDAL

-605 ALGGLFGGGLTSAA
+605 ALGGLFGGGITSAA

-690 DLAAKQAIH
+690 DLAAKQAIR

-742 KNTNVIGMYAQ
+742 KNTNVIGTYAQ
-753 DYQNLQADLITASA
+753 DYQNLQADLIKASA
-767 QLKAID
+767 ELKAID
-773 DEIGD
+773 N

-856 LSDTELTKLTK
+856 LSDTELTKLTE

-872 MNSDGKKY
+872 MNSDGKQY

-903 EIIKQANANNNS
+903 EIIKQANVNNNS

-972 SRLQSIADSTE
+972 NRLQSIADNTE
-983 TDPNIMA
+983 TDPNIIA

-1005 TNIDNLVKPVLQQG
+1005 TNVDNLVKPVLQQG
-1019 FIHPEAR
+1019 FVHPEAR

-1036 KDLIVTKADKDLME
+1036 KDLIVTKADNDFME
-1050 AFPITDEVRKR
+1050 VYPGHPDYEEAKKR
-1061 HKESVEKTKQIDD
+1061 RKESVENIHQIDD
-1074 LQEQIEKLPTTP
+1074 LQKQIEKLPTTP

-1110 QTMDL
+1110 QTIDL
-1115 LDNNKDDISEFGTD
+1115 LDNNKDDMSEFGTD

-1137 EALRLAKA
+1137 EAIRLAKA

-1283 KETRAAVDKYMM
+1283 KETRAAVEKYMM

-1353 IWYLASRAAVKASDF
+1353 IWYLASRAAVRASDF

-1496 VHETSDSAQKTA
+1496 VHETSDSAQKAA

-1569 NAPKVIF
+1569 DAPKVIF

-1664 QNLNEGKDV
+1664 QNLNDGKDV
-1673 DLNFTYLDNDPDHL
+1673 DLNFTYLDNDPDHV

-1707 ELDRVVPTI
+1707 ELDRIVPTI

-1745 KYKDKIIPYKD
+1745 KYKDKVIPYKD

-1806 GIKTI
+1806 SIKTI

-1840 EDMVDDN
+1840 EDMVNDN
-1847 DAITKLEAPT
+1847 DSITKLEAPT

-1862 TKPPVSGGL
+1862 TKSPVTGGL

-1876 PASVPPASTKTSQAD
+1876 PASVPPASTTTSQAD

-1948 SIPLVD
+1948 SVPLVD

-2091 VFDDNTPESQTRH
+2091 VFDDNTPESQARH

-2124 QLDDYFAYCRNVLF
+2124 ELDDYFAYCRNVLF
-2138 TNESNADIAKNLA
+2138 TNESNADVAKNLA
-2151 NILGLTGNVNI
+2151 DILELPGNVNI

-2195 SDSNDAND
+2195 SDSDDAND
-2203 AMRKKVVAIIFDD
+2203 AMRKKVVAIIFNDG
-2216 SKPVLEIPVA
+2216 KPVLEIPVA

-2237 TDPEGNLLH
+2237 TDSEGNLLH
-2246 PELNKAYT
+2246 PELNKTYT

-2262 NKNQSDL
+2262 EKNQSDL

-2345 DRNPQFRISRILT
+2345 DRNPQFRVSKILT

-2374 SFILVGNSNE
+2374 SFILVGNSSE

-2401 PNKPKKVSLYYVMP
+2401 PNEPKKVSLYYVMP
-2415 PKTTISAW
+2415 PKTTVSAW

-2432 NTLGQGKQVYN
+2432 NTLGQNKQVYN
-2443 IGNDFTA
+2443 IGNDFTG

-2475 YKSGQDVLDSIK
+2475 YKSGQGVLDSVK

-2501 GDLALDNS
+2501 GNLALDNS

-2521 QMLINQGMKESDAR
+2521 QMLINQGMKEPDAR

-2546 LRQDSP
+2546 LRQPSS
-2552 LLFQEGRTNNKVLN
+2552 LLFQEGRTNNQVLN
-2566 TYLTCM
+2566 AYLTCM
-2572 VWNKTKAIGQKEV
+2572 VWNRTRANGQNEV

-2666 EEIEQKAIRTKDGR
+2666 GEIEQKAIRTKDGR

-2701 QKKLENKPDLIDEFA
+2701 QKKLENKPDPIDEFA

-2731 IISMDKG
+2731 IISIDKG
-2738 DKSAIQKDIVMW
+2738 DKSAIQRDIVTW
-2750 FNSQDTHNFG
+2750 FNLKDAHNFG
-2760 FTYNGNVYLFNNS
+2760 FIYNGNTYFFTNS
-2773 EYSLIS
+2773 EYRL
-2779 APTSLTTTD
+2779 AARPTSLDTTD
-2788 NLVLKGVDNN
+2788 NLDLIGLAN
-2798 GAHDITI
+2798 GTHHITI

-2812 GNITSIQGNVTTFK
+2812 GNITSMQGNVTTFK
-2826 QVSAR
+2826 QIKA
-2831 RQIPDYMESMEEQLK
+2831 ES
-2846 DKRSSWE
+2846 
-2853 IYRDDIQRED
+2853 
-2863 HGITYTTGISY
+2863 
-2874 QSTIEPSIN
+2874 
-2883 LAVDSGILPKKY
+2883 
-2895 LKYLNK
+2895 NK
-2901 DRPRSIALEDLQ
+2901 
-2913 EIIDIFK
+2913 
-2920 KKGIN
+2920 
-2925 GPTDL
+2925 
-2930 LSYIKNDG
+2930 

-2948 AQNGIRSHLMSNALG
+2948 AQNGIRDSIPPLLA
-2963 KNSSLLHDYSALLNA
+2963 KNSVFLREYDKSITAQGKRDLKRNLGTAKKLLATVKKKGDK
-2978 NTRQHIINAR
+2978 
-2988 RTAVGYKNVA
+2988 VKE
-2998 MRRND
+2998 
-3003 TKLVEAWDRMIKII
+3003 EAWSKMISYIESII
-3017 DSLKSEN
+3017 SEST
-3024 IPTISLEN
+3024 PTISLEN

-3076 IPVKFKMI
+3076 IPVNFKMI

>member
-40 LQSDKIKSISAFQ
+40 LQSDKIKSVSAFQ

-106 IDYKPTL
+106 VDYKPTL

-168 FNTLVLASYDNDI
+168 FNTLVLASYDNDV

-236 DFFDSDDLDQKGV
+236 DFFDSDDLDQKGI

-350 PVLFEGKDA
+350 PVLFDEGKDA

-365 EGYDALKKSKFAELQ
+365 EGYDALKKSKLAELQ
-380 KASNLTTDKLLQDAV
+380 KTSSLTTDKLLQDAV

-440 MTGITV
+440 MIGITV
-446 QDTYGDAKAA
+446 QDTYGNAKAA

-508 KDAKK
+508 NNAKER
-513 VLEQTG
+513 LEQTG

-526 NLLNI
+526 ELLKI

-590 NFWDGDN
+590 NFWEGDN

-605 ALGGLFGGGLTSAA
+605 ALGGLFGGGITSAA
-619 TNFSQVK
+619 TNFSQVR
-626 SLAGMD
+626 SLARMD

-649 GDFLKQV
+649 GNFLKQV

-682 EGTKDDNQ
+682 EGTNGDNQ
-690 DLAAKQAIH
+690 DLAAKQAIR

-742 KNTNVIGMYAQ
+742 KNTNVIGTYAQ
-753 DYQNLQADLITASA
+753 DYLNLQADLITASA

-773 DEIGD
+773 D

-856 LSDTELTKLTK
+856 LSDTELAKLTE

-872 MNSDGKKY
+872 MNSDGKQY

-903 EIIKQANANNNS
+903 ELIKQANTNNNA

-936 TTDQEAYQ
+936 TSDQEAYQ
-944 TKAQLLND
+944 TRAQLLND

-957 ALRQM
+957 VLRQM

-972 SRLQSIADSTE
+972 NRLQSIADSTE
-983 TDPNIMA
+983 TDPNVIA

-1005 TNIDNLVKPVLQQG
+1005 TNINNLVKPVLQQG

-1026 KALLQGLSKL
+1026 KALSQGLSKL
-1036 KDLIVTKADKDLME
+1036 KDLIVTKADNDFMGVYPGHPDYEE
-1050 AFPITDEVRKR
+1050 AKKR
-1061 HKESVEKTKQIDD
+1061 RKESVENIHQIDD

-1105 TDHWQ
+1105 SDHWQ

-1115 LDNNKDDISEFGTD
+1115 LDNNKDDMSEFGTD

-1195 MLEDVN
+1195 MLEDVS
-1201 KIIARLEFADTLAKM
+1201 KIIARLEFADTLTKM

-1268 VEVKDALEGDGVKQS
+1268 TEVKDALEGEGVKQS
-1283 KETRAAVDKYMM
+1283 KETRAAVEKYMM

-1353 IWYLASRAAVKASDF
+1353 IWYLASRAAVRASDF

-1486 DPEYL
+1486 NPEYL

-1552 DPLTG
+1552 DPFTG

-1569 NAPKVIF
+1569 DAPKVIF

-1664 QNLNEGKDV
+1664 QNLNDGKDV
-1673 DLNFTYLDNDPDHL
+1673 DLNFTYLDNDPDHV

-1707 ELDRVVPTI
+1707 ELDRIVPTI
-1716 DLMVSTSGDEKIGY
+1716 DLMISTSGDEKIGY

-1806 GIKTI
+1806 GIRTI
-1811 GTSQDKKFQLETIGA
+1811 GTSQDKRFQLETIGA

-1847 DAITKLEAPT
+1847 NAITKLEAPT

-1862 TKPPVSGGL
+1862 TKPPVPGGL
-1871 LPILA
+1871 PPVPA
-1876 PASVPPASTKTSQAD
+1876 PASVPPANTITSQAD
-1891 ANIKVEE
+1891 ANIEVEN
-1898 FKKLIYNPDG
+1898 FKKLIYNLDG

-1920 FDIIGVEA
+1920 FDIMGVEA

-1934 WIPTVNLKNGDDEF
+1934 WIPIVNLKNGDDEF
-1948 SIPLVD
+1948 GVPLVD

-1988 QITID
+1988 QIAID

-2091 VFDDNTPESQTRH
+2091 VFDDDSPESQARH
-2104 DARIDGFIGLSRILK
+2104 DARIDGFVGLSRILK

-2124 QLDDYFAYCRNVLF
+2124 ELDDYFAYCRNALF
-2138 TNESNADIAKNLA
+2138 TSEGNADAAKYLA

-2185 GENEECSYLH
+2185 GENEKCEYLH
-2195 SDSNDAND
+2195 SDSKDAND
-2203 AMRKKVVAIIFDD
+2203 AMRKKVVAILFNDG
-2216 SKPVLEIPVA
+2216 KPVLEIPVA

-2237 TDPEGNLLH
+2237 TDEEGNLLH
-2246 PELNKAYT
+2246 PDLNKAYT
-2254 EALNKYEG
+2254 DALIKYQG

-2269 AVQEVINQFDKSGI
+2269 AVQEVINQFDKSGT

-2295 FTGNGIFFFDKSF
+2295 FTGNGIFFFDESF

-2328 QNGSYQTS
+2328 QNGSYRTS
-2336 NKFIDVAEL
+2336 NKFIDVSEL
-2345 DRNPQFRISRILT
+2345 AKNPQFRVSKILT
-2358 SRDGLVNGTH
+2358 SRDGLVNRTH

-2374 SFILVGNSNE
+2374 SFILVGNPKE
-2384 FADTT
+2384 FAGTT

-2401 PNKPKKVSLYYVMP
+2401 PKAPKKVSLYYVMP
-2415 PKTTISAW
+2415 PKTTVSAW

-2475 YKSGQDVLDSIK
+2475 YKSGKDVLDSVK
-2487 TILSNVRAIESKWK
+2487 TILDNVRAIESKW
-2501 GDLALDNS
+2501 
-2509 NQIEGR
+2509 R
-2515 GEEEYY
+2515 GEEEP
-2521 QMLINQGMKESDAR
+2521 DAR

-2546 LRQDSP
+2546 LRQPSQ
-2552 LLFQEGRTNNKVLN
+2552 LIFQEGRTNKDILN
-2566 TYLTCM
+2566 AYITCM
-2572 VWNKTKAIGQKEV
+2572 VWNRTKAIGQKEV

-2617 DKTHGSFLEIQ
+2617 NKAHGSFLEIQ
-2628 QRDNWQLE
+2628 QRANWQLE

-2666 EEIEQKAIRTKDGR
+2666 GEIEQKTIRTKDGR

-2701 QKKLENKPDLIDEFA
+2701 QKKLENKPDLIDEYA
-2716 PYIKRIGI
+2716 PYINRIGI
-2724 SEKELAG
+2724 SKEEL
-2731 IISMDKG
+2731 
-2738 DKSAIQKDIVMW
+2738 SAIAAKGNRADIQQGIVEW
-2750 FNSQDTHNFG
+2750 FNSQNPHNFG
-2760 FTYNGNVYLFNNS
+2760 FTYNGDVYLFNNS
-2773 EYSLIS
+2773 EYSLTS
-2779 APTSLTTTD
+2779 KPTSLATTD

-2798 GAHDITI
+2798 GEHDITI
-2805 TFNVDGN
+2805 TFNVDGK
-2812 GNITSIQGNVTTFK
+2812 GNITSMQGNVTTFK
-2826 QVSAR
+2826 QIKA
-2831 RQIPDYMESMEEQLK
+2831 ESN
-2846 DKRSSWE
+2846 
-2853 IYRDDIQRED
+2853 
-2863 HGITYTTGISY
+2863 GV
-2874 QSTIEPSIN
+2874 TI
-2883 LAVDSGILPKKY
+2883 
-2895 LKYLNK
+2895 
-2901 DRPRSIALEDLQ
+2901 
-2913 EIIDIFK
+2913 
-2920 KKGIN
+2920 
-2925 GPTDL
+2925 
-2930 LSYIKNDG
+2930 
-2938 ITVSKEEWEE
+2938 SKEEWEE
-2948 AQNGIRSHLMSNALG
+2948 AQNGIRDSIPPLLA
-2963 KNSSLLHDYSALLNA
+2963 KNSVFLREYDKSITAQGKRDLKRNLGTAKKLLATVRKKGDK
-2978 NTRQHIINAR
+2978 
-2988 RTAVGYKNVA
+2988 VKE
-2998 MRRND
+2998 
-3003 TKLVEAWDRMIKII
+3003 EAWSKMISYIESI
-3017 DSLKSEN
+3017 SSEST
-3024 IPTISLEN
+3024 PTISLEN

>member
-40 LQSDKIKSISAFQ
+40 LQSDKIKSVSAFQ

-106 IDYKPTL
+106 VDYKPTL

-153 GEKSASPNDSFFSNL
+153 GKKSASPNDSFFSNL
-168 FNTLVLASYDNDI
+168 FNTLVLASYDNDV

-236 DFFDSDDLDQKGV
+236 DFFDSDDLDQKGM

-334 DTIGQLAEQ
+334 DTVGQLAEQ

-350 PVLFEGKDA
+350 PVLFEGKNA

-365 EGYDALKKSKFAELQ
+365 DGYEALKKSKYAELQ
-380 KASNLTTDKLLQDAV
+380 KTSGITTEQLMRDAL
-395 SEKNVPLLQQYMT
+395 SPENTIHLKQYAA

-419 KYVDDLVRKANN
+419 KYVDDLVKKANS

-508 KDAKK
+508 NDAKK

-526 NLLNI
+526 KLLNI

-597 ALDRYTMS
+597 ALDRYAMS
-605 ALGGLFGGGLTSAA
+605 ALGGLVGGGITSAA

-626 SLAGMD
+626 SLAGMK
-632 NSAAMQQLL
+632 NSEAMQQLL

-690 DLAAKQAIH
+690 DLAAKQAIR

-742 KNTNVIGMYAQ
+742 KNTNVIGTYAQ

-773 DEIGD
+773 D

-856 LSDTELTKLTK
+856 LSDTELAKLT
-867 EFKNY
+867 EDFKNY
-872 MNSDGKKY
+872 MNSDGKQY

-903 EIIKQANANNNS
+903 ELIKQANTNNNA
-915 QFIQDFNQFI
+915 QFIQDFNQFV

-944 TKAQLLND
+944 TRAQLLND

-972 SRLQSIADSTE
+972 NRLQSIADSTE
-983 TDPNIMA
+983 TDPNVVA

-1005 TNIDNLVKPVLQQG
+1005 TNIENLIKPVLQQG

-1026 KALLQGLSKL
+1026 KALLQGVSKL
-1036 KDLIVTKADKDLME
+1036 KDLIATKADKDFME

-1061 HKESVEKTKQIDD
+1061 HKESVEKTHQIED
-1074 LQEQIEKLPTTP
+1074 LQDQIEKLPTTP

-1105 TDHWQ
+1105 SDHWQ
-1110 QTMDL
+1110 QTIDL
-1115 LDNNKDDISEFGTD
+1115 LDNNKDDMSEFGTD
-1129 EVWEANNQ
+1129 EVWETNNQ

-1195 MLEDVN
+1195 MLEDVS

-1254 TSIADLKNTFNNIT
+1254 TSIVDLKNSFNNIT
-1268 VEVKDALEGDGVKQS
+1268 TEVKDALEGDGVKQS
-1283 KETRAAVDKYMM
+1283 KETRAAVEKYMM

-1308 KDSKGELSVEKIGK
+1308 KDSKGELSTEKIGK
-1322 LLKKFA
+1322 LLNKFA

-1353 IWYLASRAAVKASDF
+1353 IWYLASRAAVRASDF

-1426 TDLLNQFDNSGE
+1426 TDLLNQFDDSGE

-1444 LKYFGAHDVLPQYKN
+1444 LKYFGSHDVLPQYKN

-1508 EDLELQGQ
+1508 KDLELQGQ
-1516 TFGRVDFLK
+1516 TFGRVDFLR
-1525 HLSSEWKDIRDNSKD
+1525 HLSSEWKDIRNNSKD

-1569 NAPKVIF
+1569 DAPKVIF

-1673 DLNFTYLDNDPDHL
+1673 NLNFTYLDDDPEHL

-1694 AKPVNVLKGLSKE
+1694 AQPVNVLKGLDKE
-1707 ELDRVVPTI
+1707 ELDRIIPTI

-1745 KYKDKIIPYKD
+1745 KYKDKIIPFKD

-1795 GVLAITPTTTK
+1795 GVLAITPTNTK
-1806 GIKTI
+1806 GIRTI
-1811 GTSQDKKFQLETIGA
+1811 GTTKDKRFQLETIGA

-1840 EDMVDDN
+1840 ENMVGDN
-1847 DAITKLEAPT
+1847 DAITKLEKPT

-1862 TKPPVSGGL
+1862 VKPPVPGGL
-1871 LPILA
+1871 PPIPA
-1876 PASVPPASTKTSQAD
+1876 PASVPPASTTTSQAD
-1891 ANIKVEE
+1891 ANIEVEE

-1920 FDIIGVEA
+1920 FDIMGVEV

-1948 SIPLVD
+1948 SVPLVD

-1959 TLQKKDDKT
+1959 TLQTKDDKK
-1968 TVPLYTVGQ
+1968 TVPLYKEGQ
-1977 TFLLQTGPTDT
+1977 TFLINDGSKDK

-1999 PLTYKV
+1999 PLMYKI
-2005 HDKEG
+2005 HDEDG
-2010 KSFEITQESIQKLY
+2010 KSAEVTQEALQRLY
-2024 KGEVPTEPITPEVT
+2024 KGEIPTEPITPET
-2038 TITTGMENTSE
+2038 KIITTGMENTSE

-2091 VFDDNTPESQTRH
+2091 VFDDDSPEGQARYN
-2104 DARIDGFIGLSRILK
+2104 ARIDGFVGLSRILN

-2124 QLDDYFAYCRNVLF
+2124 ELDDYFAYCRNALF
-2138 TNESNADIAKNLA
+2138 TNENNADLAKDLA
-2151 NILGLTGNVNI
+2151 QVLGLSGPVNI

-2170 GRINSSDPRYYRYDQ
+2170 GRINSPDPRYYRYDQ

-2195 SDSNDAND
+2195 SDSKDAND
-2203 AMRKKVVAIIFDD
+2203 AMRKKVVAIVFNDG
-2216 SKPVLEIPVA
+2216 KPVLEIPVA

-2231 ISLIYY
+2231 KTIIQY
-2237 TDPEGNLLH
+2237 TDLEGNLLH
-2246 PELNKAYT
+2246 PELHDAYEKAYNSYKG
-2254 EALNKYEG
+2254 L
-2262 NKNQSDL
+2262 KNQEYL
-2269 AVQEVINQFDKSGI
+2269 AREEVIRKFDGKGI
-2283 DQDIVDLFKVYR
+2283 DQDVVDLFKVYR
-2295 FTGNGIFFFDKSF
+2295 FTGNGIFFFDNDF

-2328 QNGSYQTS
+2328 ENGKYQTS
-2336 NKFIDVAEL
+2336 NKFIDVSEL
-2345 DRNPQFRISRILT
+2345 AKNPQFRVSRILT
-2358 SRDGLVNGTH
+2358 SKDGLVNGVH

-2374 SFILVGNSNE
+2374 SFILVGNPKE
-2384 FADTT
+2384 FTGTT

-2401 PNKPKKVSLYYVMP
+2401 PKAPKKVSLYYVMP
-2415 PKTTISAW
+2415 PRTTVSAW

-2432 NTLGQGKQVYN
+2432 NTLGQNKQVYN
-2443 IGNDFTA
+2443 IGNDFTG
-2450 YRVLD
+2450 YRVLN
-2455 CLDKQGLLD
+2455 CLYDAGLLD
-2464 SIPSIGSTAQG
+2464 SIESIGSTAQG

-2487 TILSNVRAIESKWK
+2487 KIFNTARAIEAKWN
-2501 GDLALDNS
+2501 GDLALDNT
-2509 NQIEGR
+2509 NQIEGK
-2515 GEEEYY
+2515 GEEELY
-2521 QMLINQGMKESDAR
+2521 QMLINQGMKEPDAR
-2535 RVMSIKEVNQY
+2535 RTMSIKEVNQY
-2546 LRQDSP
+2546 LRQLP
-2552 LLFQEGRTNNKVLN
+2552 QLTFQEGRTNKDILN
-2566 TYLTCM
+2566 AYLTCM
-2572 VWNKTKAIGQKEV
+2572 VWNRTKAIGQKEV
-2585 ITYHPEVLDQIQ
+2585 ITYHPEILNQIE
-2597 QACENAEEP
+2597 QACATS

-2617 DKTHGSFLEIQ
+2617 DKTHGSFIEIQ
-2628 QRDNWQLE
+2628 QRTNWQLE

-2666 EEIEQKAIRTKDGR
+2666 GEIEQKAIRTKDGR
-2680 EVKVWSMTPDAK
+2680 EVKVWSMTSDAK

-2701 QKKLENKPDLIDEFA
+2701 QKKLENKPDPIDEYA
-2716 PYIKRIGI
+2716 PYMNRIGI
-2724 SEKELAG
+2724 SKKELAG
-2731 IISMDKG
+2731 IISIDKG
-2738 DKSAIQKDIVMW
+2738 DKSAIQRDIVTW
-2750 FNSQDTHNFG
+2750 FNLKDDHNFG
-2760 FTYNGNVYLFNNS
+2760 FVYNGNTYFFTNS
-2773 EYSLIS
+2773 EYRL
-2779 APTSLTTTD
+2779 AARPTSLDTTD
-2788 NLVLKGVDNN
+2788 NLALVGLAN
-2798 GAHDITI
+2798 GTHHITI
-2805 TFNVDGN
+2805 TFNVDGK
-2812 GNITSIQGNVTTFK
+2812 GNITSMQGNATTFK
-2826 QVSAR
+2826 QIKAESNKIAVS
-2831 RQIPDYMESMEEQLK
+2831 EEE
-2846 DKRSSWE
+2846 W
-2853 IYRDDIQRED
+2853 
-2863 HGITYTTGISY
+2863 
-2874 QSTIEPSIN
+2874 
-2883 LAVDSGILPKKY
+2883 KK
-2895 LKYLNK
+2895 
-2901 DRPRSIALEDLQ
+2901 AQ
-2913 EIIDIFK
+2913 
-2920 KKGIN
+2920 
-2925 GPTDL
+2925 
-2930 LSYIKNDG
+2930 DG
-2938 ITVSKEEWEE
+2938 I
-2948 AQNGIRSHLMSNALG
+2948 RRHLMSNVLG
-2963 KNSSLLHDYSALLNA
+2963 KNSSLLHDYSALLKA
-2978 NTRQHIINAR
+2978 STRQHIIDTR
-2988 RTAVGYKNVA
+2988 KTAIRFRKA
-2998 MRRND
+2998 AEKRND
-3003 TKLVEAWDRMIKII
+3003 AELVKAWEKMIAII
-3017 DSLKSEN
+3017 DSLRAKN
-3024 IPTISLEN
+3024 IPAISLED
-3032 GDTVTQNGKRYTI
+3032 GDTVIWNNERYTI
-3045 IDKENLIGEDE
+3045 TDKENLIGKNE
-3056 VTKEQV
+3056 VTGELV

-3076 IPVKFKMI
+3076 IPVEFKMI

>member
-29 DNTGLQSEDKY
+29 NNTGLQSEDKY
-40 LQSDKIKSISAFQ
+40 LQSDKIKSVSAFQ

-106 IDYKPTL
+106 VDYKPTL
-113 VKRANPTLVTN
+113 VKKANPTLVTN

-168 FNTLVLASYDNDI
+168 FNTLVLASYDNDV

-236 DFFDSDDLDQKGV
+236 DFFDSDDLDQKGI

-350 PVLFEGKDA
+350 PVLFEGKNA

-365 EGYDALKKSKFAELQ
+365 EGYDALKKSKLVELQ
-380 KASNLTTDKLLQDAV
+380 KTSNLTTDKLLQDAV

-419 KYVDDLVRKANN
+419 KYVDDLVKKANS

-526 NLLNI
+526 KLLNI
-531 GRNVATNVYAEKAMA
+531 GRNVATNVYAEKALA

-605 ALGGLFGGGLTSAA
+605 ALGGLFGGGITSAA

-690 DLAAKQAIH
+690 DLAAKQAIR

-753 DYQNLQADLITASA
+753 DYQKLQADLIKASA
-767 QLKAID
+767 ELKAID
-773 DEIGD
+773 N

-856 LSDTELTKLTK
+856 LSDTELTKLTE

-872 MNSDGKKY
+872 MNSDGKQY

-903 EIIKQANANNNS
+903 EIIKQANVNNNS

-972 SRLQSIADSTE
+972 NRLQSIADNTE
-983 TDPNIMA
+983 TDPNIIA
-990 QLNQEANNILMETIS
+990 QLNQEADNILMETIS
-1005 TNIDNLVKPVLQQG
+1005 TNVDNLVKPVLQQG
-1019 FIHPEAR
+1019 FVHPEAR

-1036 KDLIVTKADKDLME
+1036 KDLIVTKADNDFME
-1050 AFPITDEVRKR
+1050 VYPGHPDYEEAKKR
-1061 HKESVEKTKQIDD
+1061 RKESVENIHQIDD

-1110 QTMDL
+1110 QTIDL
-1115 LDNNKDDISEFGTD
+1115 LDNNKDDMSEFGTD

-1254 TSIADLKNTFNNIT
+1254 TSIADLKNAFNNIT

-1283 KETRAAVDKYMM
+1283 KETRAAVEKYMM

-1353 IWYLASRAAVKASDF
+1353 IWYLASRAAVRASDF

-1496 VHETSDSAQKTA
+1496 VHETSDSAQKAA

-1569 NAPKVIF
+1569 DAPKVIF

-1664 QNLNEGKDV
+1664 QNLNDGKDV
-1673 DLNFTYLDNDPDHL
+1673 DLNFTYLDNDPDHV

-1694 AKPVNVLKGLSKE
+1694 AQPVNVLKGLSKE
-1707 ELDRVVPTI
+1707 ELDRIVPTI

-1745 KYKDKIIPYKD
+1745 KYKDKVIPYKD

-1840 EDMVDDN
+1840 EDMVNDN

-1862 TKPPVSGGL
+1862 TKPPVIGGL

-1876 PASVPPASTKTSQAD
+1876 PASVPPASTTTSQAD

-1920 FDIIGVEA
+1920 FDIMGVEA

-1934 WIPTVNLKNGDDEF
+1934 WIPTVKLKNGDDEF
-1948 SIPLVD
+1948 SVSLVD

-2049 EEYESAISQSNIED
+2049 EEYESAISQSNIEG

-2091 VFDDNTPESQTRH
+2091 IFDDDTPESQIRH

-2124 QLDDYFAYCRNVLF
+2124 QLDDYFAHCRNVLF
-2138 TNESNADIAKNLA
+2138 TNESNADIAKDLA
-2151 NILGLTGNVNI
+2151 NVLGLTGNVNI

-2185 GENEECSYLH
+2185 GENEECNYLH
-2195 SDSNDAND
+2195 SDSKDAND
-2203 AMRKKVVAIIFDD
+2203 AMRKKVVAIIFNDG
-2216 SKPVLEIPVA
+2216 KPVLEIPVA

-2237 TDPEGNLLH
+2237 TDSEGNLLH
-2246 PELNKAYT
+2246 PDLNKAYT

-2295 FTGNGIFFFDKSF
+2295 FTGNGIFFFDESF

-2374 SFILVGNSNE
+2374 SFILVGNSSE

-2401 PNKPKKVSLYYVMP
+2401 SNEPKKVSLYYVMP
-2415 PKTTISAW
+2415 PKTTVSTW

-2432 NTLGQGKQVYN
+2432 NTLGQNKQVYN
-2443 IGNDFTA
+2443 IGNDFTG

-2455 CLDKQGLLD
+2455 CLEKQGLLD

-2475 YKSGQDVLDSIK
+2475 YKSGKDVLDSVK

-2509 NQIEGR
+2509 NQIEGK

-2521 QMLINQGMKESDAR
+2521 QMLINQGMKEPDAR

-2552 LLFQEGRTNNKVLN
+2552 LLFQEGRTNNKILN

-2654 FTSDEL
+2654 FISDEL

-2666 EEIEQKAIRTKDGR
+2666 GEIEQKAIRTKDGR

-2701 QKKLENKPDLIDEFA
+2701 QKKLENKPDPIDEYA
-2716 PYIKRIGI
+2716 PYISRIGI
-2724 SEKELAG
+2724 SEKELAN
-2731 IISMDKG
+2731 IIALNHG

-2750 FNSQDTHNFG
+2750 FNSQNAHNFG

-2805 TFNVDGN
+2805 TFNVDGKS
-2812 GNITSIQGNVTTFK
+2812 NITSIQGNVTTFK
-2826 QVSAR
+2826 QIKA
-2831 RQIPDYMESMEEQLK
+2831 ES
-2846 DKRSSWE
+2846 
-2853 IYRDDIQRED
+2853 
-2863 HGITYTTGISY
+2863 
-2874 QSTIEPSIN
+2874 
-2883 LAVDSGILPKKY
+2883 
-2895 LKYLNK
+2895 NK
-2901 DRPRSIALEDLQ
+2901 
-2913 EIIDIFK
+2913 
-2920 KKGIN
+2920 
-2925 GPTDL
+2925 
-2930 LSYIKNDG
+2930 
-2938 ITVSKEEWEE
+2938 ITVSEKEWKE
-2948 AQNGIRSHLMSNALG
+2948 AQDGIRSHLMSNALG

-2988 RTAVGYKNVA
+2988 RTAVSYKSAA
-2998 MRRND
+2998 MRRKD
-3003 TKLVEAWDRMIKII
+3003 TKLVEAWDKMIKII

-3076 IPVKFKMI
+3076 IPVKFTLK

>member
-40 LQSDKIKSISAFQ
+40 LQSDKIKSVSAFQ

-106 IDYKPTL
+106 VDYKPTL

-168 FNTLVLASYDNDI
+168 FNTLVLASYDNDV

-236 DFFDSDDLDQKGV
+236 DFFDSDDLDQKGI

-286 TLGKLVAGNDS
+286 TLGKLVAGNDN

-350 PVLFEGKDA
+350 PILFEGKDA

-365 EGYDALKKSKFAELQ
+365 EGYDALKKSKLAELQ
-380 KASNLTTDKLLQDAV
+380 KTSSLTTDKLLQDAV

-440 MTGITV
+440 MIGITV
-446 QDTYGDAKAA
+446 QDTYGNAKAA

-508 KDAKK
+508 NDAKER
-513 VLEQTG
+513 LEQTG

-526 NLLNI
+526 ELLKI

-572 ASKAIFN
+572 ASKAILN
-579 VTRWLRGKDAL
+579 ITRWLRGKDAL

-605 ALGGLFGGGLTSAA
+605 ALGGLLGGGITSAA
-619 TNFSQVK
+619 TNFSQVR

-690 DLAAKQAIH
+690 DLAAKQAIR

-742 KNTNVIGMYAQ
+742 KNTNVIGTYAQ
-753 DYQNLQADLITASA
+753 DYLNLQADLITASA

-773 DEIGD
+773 DEIGN
-778 EIGDVKSA
+778 VKSA

-856 LSDTELTKLTK
+856 LSDTELAKLTE

-872 MNSDGKKY
+872 MNSDGKQY

-903 EIIKQANANNNS
+903 YQELIKQANTNNNA

-936 TTDQEAYQ
+936 TSDQEAYQ
-944 TKAQLLND
+944 TRAQLLND

-957 ALRQM
+957 VLRQM
-962 AQPYLSEDQR
+962 TQPYLSEDQR
-972 SRLQSIADSTE
+972 NRLQSIADSTE
-983 TDPNIMA
+983 TDPNVIA
-990 QLNQEANNILMETIS
+990 QLNQEANNILIETIS
-1005 TNIDNLVKPVLQQG
+1005 TNVDNLVKPVLQQG

-1026 KALLQGLSKL
+1026 KALSQGLSKL
-1036 KDLIVTKADKDLME
+1036 KDLIVTKADNDFMGVYPGHPDYEE
-1050 AFPITDEVRKR
+1050 AKKR
-1061 HKESVEKTKQIDD
+1061 RKESVENIHQIDD

-1105 TDHWQ
+1105 SDHWQ

-1115 LDNNKDDISEFGTD
+1115 LDNNKDDMSEFGTD

-1195 MLEDVN
+1195 MLEDVS
-1201 KIIARLEFADTLAKM
+1201 KIIARLEFADTLTKM

-1268 VEVKDALEGDGVKQS
+1268 TEVKDALEGDGVKQS
-1283 KETRAAVDKYMM
+1283 KETRAAVEKYIM

-1486 DPEYL
+1486 NPEYL

-1496 VHETSDSAQKTA
+1496 VHETSDSAQKAA

-1552 DPLTG
+1552 DPSTG

-1569 NAPKVIF
+1569 DAPKVIF

-1664 QNLNEGKDV
+1664 QNLNDGKDV
-1673 DLNFTYLDNDPDHL
+1673 DLNFTYLDNDPEHL

-1707 ELDRVVPTI
+1707 ELDRIVPTI

-1811 GTSQDKKFQLETIGA
+1811 GTSQDKRFQLETIGA

-1847 DAITKLEAPT
+1847 NAITKLEAPT

-1862 TKPPVSGGL
+1862 TKPQVSGGL

-1876 PASVPPASTKTSQAD
+1876 PASVPPANTATSQAD
-1891 ANIKVEE
+1891 ANIEVEN
-1898 FKKLIYNPDG
+1898 FKKLIYNLDG

-1920 FDIIGVEA
+1920 FDIISVEA

-1934 WIPTVNLKNGDDEF
+1934 WIPTVKLKNGDDEF
-1948 SIPLVD
+1948 GVPLVD

-2024 KGEVPTEPITPEVT
+2024 KGEVPTEPITPQIT

-2091 VFDDNTPESQTRH
+2091 VFDDDSPESQARH
-2104 DARIDGFIGLSRILK
+2104 DARIDGFVGLSRILK

-2124 QLDDYFAYCRNVLF
+2124 ELDDYFAYCRNALF
-2138 TNESNADIAKNLA
+2138 TSERNADAAKYLA

-2185 GENEECSYLH
+2185 GENEKCEYLH
-2195 SDSNDAND
+2195 SDSKDAND
-2203 AMRKKVVAIIFDD
+2203 AMRKRVVAILFNDG
-2216 SKPVLEIPVA
+2216 KPVLEIPVA

-2237 TDPEGNLLH
+2237 TDEEGNLLH
-2246 PELNKAYT
+2246 PDLNKAYT
-2254 EALNKYEG
+2254 DALIKYQG

-2269 AVQEVINQFDKSGI
+2269 AVQEVINQFDKSGT

-2295 FTGNGIFFFDKSF
+2295 FTGNGIFFFDESF

-2328 QNGSYQTS
+2328 QNGSYRTS
-2336 NKFIDVAEL
+2336 NKFIDVSEL
-2345 DRNPQFRISRILT
+2345 AKNPQFRVSKILT

-2374 SFILVGNSNE
+2374 SFILVGNPKE
-2384 FADTT
+2384 FAGTT

-2401 PNKPKKVSLYYVMP
+2401 PKAPKKVSLYYVMP
-2415 PKTTISAW
+2415 PKTTVSAW

-2475 YKSGQDVLDSIK
+2475 YKSGKDVLDSVK
-2487 TILSNVRAIESKWK
+2487 TILDNVRAIESKWR
-2501 GDLALDNS
+2501 G
-2509 NQIEGR
+2509 EGE
-2515 GEEEYY
+2515 GEEEP
-2521 QMLINQGMKESDAR
+2521 DAR

-2546 LRQDSP
+2546 LRQPSQ
-2552 LLFQEGRTNNKVLN
+2552 LIFQEGRTNKDILN
-2566 TYLTCM
+2566 AYITCM
-2572 VWNKTKAIGQKEV
+2572 VWNRTKAIGQKEV

-2617 DKTHGSFLEIQ
+2617 NKAHGSFLEIQ
-2628 QRDNWQLE
+2628 QRANWQLE

-2666 EEIEQKAIRTKDGR
+2666 GEIEQKTIRTKDGR

-2701 QKKLENKPDLIDEFA
+2701 QKKLENKPDLIDEYA
-2716 PYIKRIGI
+2716 PYINRIGI
-2724 SEKELAG
+2724 SKEEL
-2731 IISMDKG
+2731 
-2738 DKSAIQKDIVMW
+2738 SAIAAKGNRADIQQGIVEW
-2750 FNSQDTHNFG
+2750 FNSQNPHNFG
-2760 FTYNGNVYLFNNS
+2760 FTYNGDVYLFNNS
-2773 EYSLIS
+2773 EYSLTS
-2779 APTSLTTTD
+2779 KPTSLATTD

-2798 GAHDITI
+2798 GEHDITI
-2805 TFNVDGN
+2805 TFNVDGK
-2812 GNITSIQGNVTTFK
+2812 GNITSMQGNVTTFK
-2826 QVSAR
+2826 QIKA
-2831 RQIPDYMESMEEQLK
+2831 ESN
-2846 DKRSSWE
+2846 
-2853 IYRDDIQRED
+2853 
-2863 HGITYTTGISY
+2863 GV
-2874 QSTIEPSIN
+2874 TI
-2883 LAVDSGILPKKY
+2883 
-2895 LKYLNK
+2895 
-2901 DRPRSIALEDLQ
+2901 
-2913 EIIDIFK
+2913 
-2920 KKGIN
+2920 
-2925 GPTDL
+2925 
-2930 LSYIKNDG
+2930 
-2938 ITVSKEEWEE
+2938 SKEEWEE
-2948 AQNGIRSHLMSNALG
+2948 AQNGIRDSIPPLLA
-2963 KNSSLLHDYSALLNA
+2963 KNSVFLREYDKSITAQGKRDLKRNLGTAKKLLATVRKKGDK
-2978 NTRQHIINAR
+2978 
-2988 RTAVGYKNVA
+2988 VKE
-2998 MRRND
+2998 
-3003 TKLVEAWDRMIKII
+3003 EAWSKMISYIESI
-3017 DSLKSEN
+3017 SSEST
-3024 IPTISLEN
+3024 PTISLEN

>member
-40 LQSDKIKSISAFQ
+40 LQSDKIKSVSAFQ

-106 IDYKPTL
+106 VDYKPTL

-168 FNTLVLASYDNDI
+168 FNTLVLASYDNDV

-236 DFFDSDDLDQKGV
+236 DFFDSDDLDQKGI

-274 LSVATQTAGLLA
+274 LGVATQTAGLLA

-343 RWIFKAA
+343 RWIFKAV

-365 EGYDALKKSKFAELQ
+365 EGYDALKKSKLAELQ
-380 KASNLTTDKLLQDAV
+380 KTSSLTTDKLLQDAV
-395 SEKNVPLLQQYMT
+395 SEKNVLLLQQYMT

-440 MTGITV
+440 MIGITV
-446 QDTYGDAKAA
+446 QDTYGNAKAA

-508 KDAKK
+508 NDAKER
-513 VLEQTG
+513 LEQTG

-526 NLLNI
+526 KLLKI
-531 GRNVATNVYAEKAMA
+531 GRNVATNVYAEKAIA

-590 NFWDGDN
+590 NFWEGDN

-605 ALGGLFGGGLTSAA
+605 ALGGLFGGGITSAA
-619 TNFSQVK
+619 TNFSQVR
-626 SLAGMD
+626 SLARMD

-649 GDFLKQV
+649 GNFLKQV

-690 DLAAKQAIH
+690 DLAAKQAIR

-742 KNTNVIGMYAQ
+742 KNTNVIGTYAQ
-753 DYQNLQADLITASA
+753 DYLNLQADLITASA

-773 DEIGD
+773 D

-856 LSDTELTKLTK
+856 LSDTELAKLTE

-872 MNSDGKKY
+872 MNSDGKQY
-880 THTAAAAY
+880 THIAAAAY

-903 EIIKQANANNNS
+903 ELIKQANTNNNA

-936 TTDQEAYQ
+936 TSDQEAYQ
-944 TKAQLLND
+944 TRAQLLND
-952 SLAYG
+952 ALAYG
-957 ALRQM
+957 VLRQM

-972 SRLQSIADSTE
+972 NRLQSIADSTE
-983 TDPNIMA
+983 TDPNVIA

-1005 TNIDNLVKPVLQQG
+1005 TNINNLVKPVLQQG

-1026 KALLQGLSKL
+1026 KALSQGLSKL
-1036 KDLIVTKADKDLME
+1036 KDLIVTKADNDFMGVYPGHPDYEE
-1050 AFPITDEVRKR
+1050 AKKRRK
-1061 HKESVEKTKQIDD
+1061 KSVENIHQIDD

-1105 TDHWQ
+1105 SDHWQ

-1115 LDNNKDDISEFGTD
+1115 LDNNKDDMSEFGTD

-1201 KIIARLEFADTLAKM
+1201 KIIARLEFADTLTKM

-1268 VEVKDALEGDGVKQS
+1268 TEVKDALEGGGVKQS
-1283 KETRAAVDKYMM
+1283 KETRAAVEKYMM

-1353 IWYLASRAAVKASDF
+1353 IWYLASRAAVRASDF

-1486 DPEYL
+1486 NPEYL

-1540 RKNYLYKDSYKF
+1540 GKNYLYKDSYKF
-1552 DPLTG
+1552 DPSTG

-1569 NAPKVIF
+1569 DAPKVIF

-1664 QNLNEGKDV
+1664 QNLNDGKDV
-1673 DLNFTYLDNDPDHL
+1673 DLNFTYLDNDPDHV

-1707 ELDRVVPTI
+1707 ELDRIVPTI

-1806 GIKTI
+1806 GIRTI
-1811 GTSQDKKFQLETIGA
+1811 GTSQDKRFQLETIGA

-1847 DAITKLEAPT
+1847 NAITKLEAPT

-1862 TKPPVSGGL
+1862 TKPPVPGGL
-1871 LPILA
+1871 PPVPA
-1876 PASVPPASTKTSQAD
+1876 PASVPPANTITSQAD
-1891 ANIKVEE
+1891 ANIEVEN
-1898 FKKLIYNPDG
+1898 FKKLIYNLDG

-1920 FDIIGVEA
+1920 FDIMGVEA

-1934 WIPTVNLKNGDDEF
+1934 WIPIVNLKNGDDEF
-1948 SIPLVD
+1948 GVPLVD

-1999 PLTYKV
+1999 PLIYKV

-2091 VFDDNTPESQTRH
+2091 VFDDDSPESQARH
-2104 DARIDGFIGLSRILK
+2104 DARIDGFVGLSRILK

-2124 QLDDYFAYCRNVLF
+2124 ELDDYFSYCRNALF
-2138 TNESNADIAKNLA
+2138 TSERNADAAKYLA

-2185 GENEECSYLH
+2185 GENEKCEYLH
-2195 SDSNDAND
+2195 SDSKDAND
-2203 AMRKKVVAIIFDD
+2203 AMRKKVVAILFNDG
-2216 SKPVLEIPVA
+2216 KPVLEIPVA

-2237 TDPEGNLLH
+2237 TDEEGNLLH
-2246 PELNKAYT
+2246 PDLNKAYT
-2254 EALNKYEG
+2254 DALIKYQG

-2269 AVQEVINQFDKSGI
+2269 AVQEVINQFDKSGT

-2295 FTGNGIFFFDKSF
+2295 FTGNGIFFFDESF

-2328 QNGSYQTS
+2328 QNGSYRTS
-2336 NKFIDVAEL
+2336 NKFIDVSEL
-2345 DRNPQFRISRILT
+2345 AKNPQFRVSKILT

-2374 SFILVGNSNE
+2374 SFILVGNPKE
-2384 FADTT
+2384 FAGTT

-2401 PNKPKKVSLYYVMP
+2401 PKAPKKVSLYYVMP
-2415 PKTTISAW
+2415 PKTTVSAW

-2475 YKSGQDVLDSIK
+2475 YKSGKDVLDSVK
-2487 TILSNVRAIESKWK
+2487 TILDNIRAIESKW
-2501 GDLALDNS
+2501 
-2509 NQIEGR
+2509 R
-2515 GEEEYY
+2515 GEGE
-2521 QMLINQGMKESDAR
+2521 GDPDAR
-2535 RVMSIKEVNQY
+2535 RVMFIKEVNQY
-2546 LRQDSP
+2546 LRQPSQ
-2552 LLFQEGRTNNKVLN
+2552 LIFQEGRTNKDILN
-2566 TYLTCM
+2566 AYITCM
-2572 VWNKTKAIGQKEV
+2572 VWNRTKAIGQKEV

-2617 DKTHGSFLEIQ
+2617 NKAHGSFLEIQ
-2628 QRDNWQLE
+2628 QRANWQLE

-2666 EEIEQKAIRTKDGR
+2666 GEIEQKTIRTKDGR

-2701 QKKLENKPDLIDEFA
+2701 QKKLENKPDLIDEYA
-2716 PYIKRIGI
+2716 PYINRIGI
-2724 SEKELAG
+2724 SKEEL
-2731 IISMDKG
+2731 
-2738 DKSAIQKDIVMW
+2738 SAIAAKGNRADIQQGIVEW
-2750 FNSQDTHNFG
+2750 FNSQNPHNFG
-2760 FTYNGNVYLFNNS
+2760 FTYNGDVYLFNNS
-2773 EYSLIS
+2773 EYSLTS
-2779 APTSLTTTD
+2779 KPTSLATTD

-2798 GAHDITI
+2798 GEHDITI
-2805 TFNVDGN
+2805 TFNVDGK
-2812 GNITSIQGNVTTFK
+2812 GNITSMQGNVTTFK
-2826 QVSAR
+2826 QIKA
-2831 RQIPDYMESMEEQLK
+2831 ESN
-2846 DKRSSWE
+2846 
-2853 IYRDDIQRED
+2853 
-2863 HGITYTTGISY
+2863 GV
-2874 QSTIEPSIN
+2874 TI
-2883 LAVDSGILPKKY
+2883 
-2895 LKYLNK
+2895 
-2901 DRPRSIALEDLQ
+2901 
-2913 EIIDIFK
+2913 
-2920 KKGIN
+2920 
-2925 GPTDL
+2925 
-2930 LSYIKNDG
+2930 
-2938 ITVSKEEWEE
+2938 SKEEWEE
-2948 AQNGIRSHLMSNALG
+2948 AQNGIRDSIPPLLA
-2963 KNSSLLHDYSALLNA
+2963 KNSVFLREYDKSITAQGKRDLKRNLGTAKKLLATVRKKGDK
-2978 NTRQHIINAR
+2978 
-2988 RTAVGYKNVA
+2988 VKE
-2998 MRRND
+2998 
-3003 TKLVEAWDRMIKII
+3003 EAWSKMISYIESI
-3017 DSLKSEN
+3017 SSEST
-3024 IPTISLEN
+3024 PTISLEN

>member
-40 LQSDKIKSISAFQ
+40 LQSDKIKSVSAFQ

-95 DNIWVNPKKRT
+95 NNIWVNPKKRT
-106 IDYKPTL
+106 VDYKPTL

-168 FNTLVLASYDNDI
+168 FNTLVLASYDNDV

-193 GDLKYNEDGLPYY
+193 GDLKYNDDGLPYY

-236 DFFDSDDLDQKGV
+236 DFFDSDDLDQKGI

-350 PVLFEGKDA
+350 PVLFEGKNA

-380 KASNLTTDKLLQDAV
+380 ETSNLTTEQLIKDAL
-395 SEKNVPLLQQYMT
+395 SPENTIHLKQYAA

-508 KDAKK
+508 NDVKK
-513 VLEQTG
+513 TFEQTG

-526 NLLNI
+526 ELLKI

-597 ALDRYTMS
+597 ALDRYAMS
-605 ALGGLFGGGLTSAA
+605 ALGGLVGGGITSAA

-626 SLAGMD
+626 SLARMD

-690 DLAAKQAIH
+690 DLAAKQAIR

-742 KNTNVIGMYAQ
+742 KNTNVIGTYAQ

-773 DEIGD
+773 D

-856 LSDTELTKLTK
+856 LSDTELAKLTE

-872 MNSDGKKY
+872 MNGDGKQY

-903 EIIKQANANNNS
+903 ELIKQANTNNNA
-915 QFIQDFNQFI
+915 QFIQDFNQFV

-972 SRLQSIADSTE
+972 NRLQSIADSTE
-983 TDPNIMA
+983 TDPNVIA

-1005 TNIDNLVKPVLQQG
+1005 TNIKNLVKPVLQQG

-1026 KALLQGLSKL
+1026 KALLQGVSKL

-1061 HKESVEKTKQIDD
+1061 HKESVEKTHQIED
-1074 LQEQIEKLPTTP
+1074 LQDQIEKLPTTP

-1105 TDHWQ
+1105 SDHWQ
-1110 QTMDL
+1110 QTIDL
-1115 LDNNKDDISEFGTD
+1115 LDNNKDDMSEFGTD

-1195 MLEDVN
+1195 MLEDVS
-1201 KIIARLEFADTLAKM
+1201 KIIARLEFADTLTKM

-1283 KETRAAVDKYMM
+1283 KETRAAVEKYMM

-1413 VVQEFNNLSEKER
+1413 VIQEFNNLSEKER
-1426 TDLLNQFDNSGE
+1426 TDLLNQFDDSGE

-1569 NAPKVIF
+1569 DAPKVIF

-1673 DLNFTYLDNDPDHL
+1673 NLNFTYLDDDPEHL

-1694 AKPVNVLKGLSKE
+1694 AKPVNVLKGLDKE
-1707 ELDRVVPTI
+1707 ELDRIIPTI

-1745 KYKDKIIPYKD
+1745 KYKDKIIPFKD

-1811 GTSQDKKFQLETIGA
+1811 GTTKDKRFQLETIGA

-1840 EDMVDDN
+1840 EGMVDDN
-1847 DAITKLEAPT
+1847 NAITKLEAPT

-1862 TKPPVSGGL
+1862 TKPPVPGGL
-1871 LPILA
+1871 PPIPA
-1876 PASVPPASTKTSQAD
+1876 PTSVPPASTTTSQAD
-1891 ANIKVEE
+1891 ANIEVEE

-1928 KEDNGN
+1928 IEDNGN
-1934 WIPTVNLKNGDDEF
+1934 WIPTVKLKNGDDEY
-1948 SIPLVD
+1948 SVPLVD

-1959 TLQKKDDKT
+1959 TLQTKDDKK
-1968 TVPLYTVGQ
+1968 TVPLYKEGQ
-1977 TFLLQTGPTDT
+1977 TFLINDGSKD
-1988 QITID
+1988 IKVTID

-1999 PLTYKV
+1999 SLKYKI
-2005 HDKEG
+2005 HDEDG
-2010 KSFEITQESIQKLY
+2010 KFSEVTQEYLQRQY
-2024 KGEVPTEPITPEVT
+2024 KGEIPTEPITPEVT

-2069 SVGTL
+2069 STGTL

-2086 DNGKA
+2086 DDGRA
-2091 VFDDNTPESQTRH
+2091 VFDDDSPESQARH
-2104 DARIDGFIGLSRILK
+2104 DARIDGFVGLSRILN

-2124 QLDDYFAYCRNVLF
+2124 ELNDYFAYCRNALF
-2138 TNESNADIAKNLA
+2138 TNESNADVVKYLA
-2151 NILGLTGNVNI
+2151 NILGLTDNVNI

-2185 GENEECSYLH
+2185 GENEKCEYLH
-2195 SDSNDAND
+2195 SDSKDANN
-2203 AMRKKVVAIIFDD
+2203 ATRKKVVAILFNNG
-2216 SKPVLEIPVA
+2216 KPVLEIPVA

-2237 TDPEGNLLH
+2237 TDEEGNLLH

-2254 EALNKYEG
+2254 DALIKYEG

-2269 AVQEVINQFDKSGI
+2269 AIQEIINQFDKSGI

-2336 NKFIDVAEL
+2336 NKFIDVSEL
-2345 DRNPQFRISRILT
+2345 AKNPQFRVSKILT
-2358 SRDGLVNGTH
+2358 SRNGLVNGIH

-2374 SFILVGNSNE
+2374 SFILVGNPKE
-2384 FADTT
+2384 FAGTT

-2401 PNKPKKVSLYYVMP
+2401 PKAPKKVSLYYVMP
-2415 PKTTISAW
+2415 PKTTVSAW

-2443 IGNDFTA
+2443 IGNDFTG

-2475 YKSGQDVLDSIK
+2475 YKSGKDVLDSVK
-2487 TILSNVRAIESKWK
+2487 TILANVRAIESKWR
-2501 GDLALDNS
+2501 GDLALDNK
-2509 NQIEGR
+2509 NQIEGS
-2515 GEEEYY
+2515 GEEEP
-2521 QMLINQGMKESDAR
+2521 DAR

-2546 LRQDSP
+2546 LRQPSS
-2552 LLFQEGRTNNKVLN
+2552 LLFQEGRTNKDILN
-2566 TYLTCM
+2566 AYLTCM
-2572 VWNKTKAIGQKEV
+2572 VWNRTKAIGQKEV
-2585 ITYHPEVLDQIQ
+2585 ITDRSKVLDQIQ

-2617 DKTHGSFLEIQ
+2617 NKAHGSFLEIQ
-2628 QRDNWQLE
+2628 QRANWQLE

-2666 EEIEQKAIRTKDGR
+2666 GEIEQKTIRTKDGR

-2701 QKKLENKPDLIDEFA
+2701 QKKLENKPDPIDEYA
-2716 PYIKRIGI
+2716 PYINRIGI
-2724 SEKELAG
+2724 SKEELAAIVAKGNRANIQQG
-2731 IISMDKG
+2731 I
-2738 DKSAIQKDIVMW
+2738 VEW
-2750 FNSQDTHNFG
+2750 FNSQDAHNFG

-2773 EYSLIS
+2773 EYSLTS
-2779 APTSLTTTD
+2779 RPTSLATTD

-2798 GAHDITI
+2798 GEHDITI

-2812 GNITSIQGNVTTFK
+2812 GNITSMQGNVTTLK
-2826 QVSAR
+2826 QVNAVSVE
-2831 RQIPDYMESMEEQLK
+2831 IPVTEQEWK
-2846 DKRSSWE
+2846 EVQDG
-2853 IYRDDIQRED
+2853 IRE
-2863 HGITYTTGISY
+2863 
-2874 QSTIEPSIN
+2874 SIN
-2883 LAVDSGILPKKY
+2883 KIG
-2895 LKYLNK
+2895 
-2901 DRPRSIALEDLQ
+2901 E
-2913 EIIDIFK
+2913 
-2920 KKGIN
+2920 KKGAK
-2925 GPTDL
+2925 L
-2930 LSYIKNDG
+2930 KSFL
-2938 ITVSKEEWEE
+2938 
-2948 AQNGIRSHLMSNALG
+2948 Q
-2963 KNSSLLHDYSALLNA
+2963 DYSQLSDA
-2978 NTRQHIINAR
+2978 NTRKLLKR
-2988 RTAVGYKNVA
+2988 YLDTAKG
-2998 MRRND
+2998 M
-3003 TKLVEAWDRMIKII
+3003 TKII
-3017 DSLKSEN
+3017 KDKNLIEVWKKMSSIIESIKHSST
-3024 IPTISLEN
+3024 PTISLEN
-3032 GDTVTQNGKRYTI
+3032 GNTVIWNNERYTI
-3045 IDKENLIGEDE
+3045 TDKENLIAEKED
-3056 VTKEQV
+3056 TKESV
-3062 TLTTDN
+3062 KLTTDN

-3076 IPVKFKMI
+3076 IPIKFTLK

>member
-106 IDYKPTL
+106 VDYKPTL

-168 FNTLVLASYDNDI
+168 FNTLVLASYDNDV

-350 PVLFEGKDA
+350 PVLFEGKNA

-365 EGYDALKKSKFAELQ
+365 EGYDALKKSKLAELQ
-380 KASNLTTDKLLQDAV
+380 KTSNLTTDKLLQDAV

-513 VLEQTG
+513 ALEQTG

-526 NLLNI
+526 KLLNI
-531 GRNVATNVYAEKAMA
+531 GKNVATNVYAEKALA

-690 DLAAKQAIH
+690 DLAAKQAIR

-753 DYQNLQADLITASA
+753 DYQKLQADLITASA

-773 DEIGD
+773 D

-856 LSDTELTKLTK
+856 LSDTELTKLTE

-872 MNSDGKKY
+872 MNSDGKQY

-903 EIIKQANANNNS
+903 EIIKQANTNNNS

-957 ALRQM
+957 ALKQM

-972 SRLQSIADSTE
+972 NRLQSITDNTE
-983 TDPNIMA
+983 TDPNIIA

-1005 TNIDNLVKPVLQQG
+1005 TNVDNLVKPVLQQG
-1019 FIHPEAR
+1019 FVHPEAR

-1036 KDLIVTKADKDLME
+1036 KDLIVTKADNDFME
-1050 AFPITDEVRKR
+1050 VYPGHPDYEEAKKR
-1061 HKESVEKTKQIDD
+1061 RKESVENIHQIDN

-1110 QTMDL
+1110 QTIDL
-1115 LDNNKDDISEFGTD
+1115 LDNNKDDMSEFGTD

-1254 TSIADLKNTFNNIT
+1254 TSIADLKNAFNNIT

-1283 KETRAAVDKYMM
+1283 KETRAAVEKYMM

-1353 IWYLASRAAVKASDF
+1353 IWYLASRAAVRASDF

-1569 NAPKVIF
+1569 DAPKVIF

-1606 DFDQDTSIAFIDD
+1606 DFDQDTSIAFVDD

-1664 QNLNEGKDV
+1664 QNLNDGKDV

-1806 GIKTI
+1806 SIKTI

-1862 TKPPVSGGL
+1862 TKSSVTGGL

-1920 FDIIGVEA
+1920 FDIMGVEA

-1948 SIPLVD
+1948 SIPLID

-2049 EEYESAISQSNIED
+2049 EEYESAISQSNIEG
-2063 TVETPK
+2063 TIETPK
-2069 SVGTL
+2069 SAGTL

-2203 AMRKKVVAIIFDD
+2203 AMRKKVVAIIFNDG
-2216 SKPVLEIPVA
+2216 KPVLEIPVA

-2237 TDPEGNLLH
+2237 TDSEGNLLH
-2246 PELNKAYT
+2246 YDMYKIYT
-2254 EALNKYEG
+2254 NALIKYA
-2262 NKNQSDL
+2262 NDKNQSDL

-2345 DRNPQFRISRILT
+2345 AKNPQFRVSKILT

-2384 FADTT
+2384 FAGTT

-2401 PNKPKKVSLYYVMP
+2401 PNEPKKVSLYYVMP
-2415 PKTTISAW
+2415 PKTTVSTW

-2432 NTLGQGKQVYN
+2432 NTLGQNKQVYN
-2443 IGNDFTA
+2443 IGNDFTG

-2455 CLDKQGLLD
+2455 CLEKQGLLD

-2475 YKSGQDVLDSIK
+2475 YKSGKDVLDSVK

-2509 NQIEGR
+2509 NQIEGK

-2552 LLFQEGRTNNKVLN
+2552 LLFQEGRTNNKILN

-2585 ITYHPEVLDQIQ
+2585 ITYHPEVLNQIQ

-2666 EEIEQKAIRTKDGR
+2666 GEIEQKAIRTKDGR

-2701 QKKLENKPDLIDEFA
+2701 QKKLENKPDPIDEYA
-2716 PYIKRIGI
+2716 PYISRIGI
-2724 SEKELAG
+2724 SEKELAN
-2731 IISMDKG
+2731 IIALNHG
-2738 DKSAIQKDIVMW
+2738 DKSATQRDIVTW

-2812 GNITSIQGNVTTFK
+2812 GNITSMQGNVTTFK
-2826 QVSAR
+2826 QIKA
-2831 RQIPDYMESMEEQLK
+2831 ESNK
-2846 DKRSSWE
+2846 
-2853 IYRDDIQRED
+2853 
-2863 HGITYTTGISY
+2863 ITI
-2874 QSTIEPSIN
+2874 
-2883 LAVDSGILPKKY
+2883 
-2895 LKYLNK
+2895 
-2901 DRPRSIALEDLQ
+2901 
-2913 EIIDIFK
+2913 
-2920 KKGIN
+2920 
-2925 GPTDL
+2925 
-2930 LSYIKNDG
+2930 
-2938 ITVSKEEWEE
+2938 SKEEWEE
-2948 AQNGIRSHLMSNALG
+2948 AQDGIRGSFTK
-2963 KNSSLLHDYSALLNA
+2963 KNEQSSLFLKDYSFISDSENRLGLKRSLGTGRLKLNA
-2978 NTRQHIINAR
+2978 AKRNAER
-2988 RTAVGYKNVA
+2988 AKDPEEKAKYN
-2998 MRRND
+2998 
-3003 TKLVEAWDRMIKII
+3003 KLVEAWEKVISIVESI
-3017 DSLKSEN
+3017 TSPS

-3062 TLTTDN
+3062 TLTIDN

>member
-29 DNTGLQSEDKY
+29 NNTGLQSEDKY
-40 LQSDKIKSISAFQ
+40 LQSDKIKSVSAFQ

-106 IDYKPTL
+106 VDYKPTL
-113 VKRANPTLVTN
+113 VKKANPTLVTN

-168 FNTLVLASYDNDI
+168 FNTLVLASYDNDV

-236 DFFDSDDLDQKGV
+236 DFFDSDDLDQKGI

-310 NRQSATEYAQQ
+310 NRQSATEYAQN

-350 PVLFEGKDA
+350 PVLFEEKNA

-365 EGYDALKKSKFAELQ
+365 EGYDSLKKSKLAELQ
-380 KASNLTTDKLLQDAV
+380 KTSNLTTDKLLQDAV

-483 EWILPELHIDKFKNK
+483 EWILPELHIDKFKYK

-508 KDAKK
+508 NGAKK
-513 VLEQTG
+513 TLEQTG

-526 NLLNI
+526 ELLNI
-531 GRNVATNVYAEKAMA
+531 GRNVATNVYAEKAMT

-605 ALGGLFGGGLTSAA
+605 ALGGLFGGGITSAA

-626 SLAGMD
+626 SLARMD
-632 NSAAMQQLL
+632 NLAAMQQLL

-656 DKMTLGDKNKSA
+656 DKMTLGDQNKSA

-690 DLAAKQAIH
+690 DLAAKQAIR

-713 AKISTDSL
+713 AEISTDSL

-753 DYQNLQADLITASA
+753 DYLNLQADLITASA

-773 DEIGD
+773 D

-801 IDGIRGRLQ
+801 IDGIRDRLQ

-856 LSDTELTKLTK
+856 LSDTELTKLTE

-872 MNSDGKKY
+872 MNSDGKQY

-903 EIIKQANANNNS
+903 EIIKQANVNNNS

-957 ALRQM
+957 ALKQM
-962 AQPYLSEDQR
+962 TQPYLSEDQR
-972 SRLQSIADSTE
+972 NRLQSIADSTE
-983 TDPNIMA
+983 TDPNIIA
-990 QLNQEANNILMETIS
+990 QLNQEADNILMETIS
-1005 TNIDNLVKPVLQQG
+1005 TNADNLVKPVLQQG
-1019 FIHPEAR
+1019 FVHPEAR

-1036 KDLIVTKADKDLME
+1036 KDLIVTKADNDFME
-1050 AFPITDEVRKR
+1050 VYPGHPDYEEAKKR
-1061 HKESVEKTKQIDD
+1061 RKESVENIHQIDG

-1110 QTMDL
+1110 QTIDL
-1115 LDNNKDDISEFGTD
+1115 LDNNKDDMSEFGTD

-1160 NNPTGYSRML
+1160 NNPTGYSRIL
-1170 NLVYQKSAQKNYV
+1170 NLVYQKSVQKNYV

-1254 TSIADLKNTFNNIT
+1254 TSIADLKNAFNNIT

-1283 KETRAAVDKYMM
+1283 KETRAAVEKYMM

-1353 IWYLASRAAVKASDF
+1353 IWYLASRAAVRASDF

-1401 TLNKFVD
+1401 TFNKFVD

-1459 MIFIEGIAGSGK
+1459 IIFIEGIAGSGK

-1496 VHETSDSAQKTA
+1496 VHETSDSAQKAA

-1569 NAPKVIF
+1569 DAPKVIF
-1576 IDEISHYNQQEVSM
+1576 IDEISHYNQQEVNM

-1664 QNLNEGKDV
+1664 QNLNDGKDV
-1673 DLNFTYLDNDPDHL
+1673 DLNFTYLDNDPDHI

-1694 AKPVNVLKGLSKE
+1694 AKPVNVLKSLSKE
-1707 ELDRVVPTI
+1707 ELDRIVPTI

-1745 KYKDKIIPYKD
+1745 KYKDKVIPYKD

-1806 GIKTI
+1806 SIKTI

-1840 EDMVDDN
+1840 EDMVDD
-1847 DAITKLEAPT
+1847 AITKLEAPT

-1862 TKPPVSGGL
+1862 TKSPVTGGL

-1876 PASVPPASTKTSQAD
+1876 PASVPPASTTTSQAD

-1934 WIPTVNLKNGDDEF
+1934 WVPTVNLKNGDDEF
-1948 SIPLVD
+1948 SVPLVD

-1993 EVLSGE
+1993 EVLSRE

-2024 KGEVPTEPITPEVT
+2024 KGEVPTEPITPEVN

-2049 EEYESAISQSNIED
+2049 EEYESEISQSNIED

-2091 VFDDNTPESQTRH
+2091 VFDDNTPESQARH

-2119 TDDWK
+2119 TDDWEE
-2124 QLDDYFAYCRNVLF
+2124 LDNFFAYCRNVLF

-2151 NILGLTGNVNI
+2151 DILELPGNVNI

-2170 GRINSSDPRYYRYDQ
+2170 GRINSSNPRYYRYDQ
-2185 GENEECSYLH
+2185 GENEKCEYLH
-2195 SDSNDAND
+2195 SDSDDAND
-2203 AMRKKVVAIIFDD
+2203 AMRKKVVAIIFNDG
-2216 SKPVLEIPVA
+2216 KPVLEIPLA

-2237 TDPEGNLLH
+2237 TDSEGNLLH
-2246 PELNKAYT
+2246 YDMYKIYT
-2254 EALNKYEG
+2254 NALIKYA
-2262 NKNQSDL
+2262 NDKNQSDL

-2295 FTGNGIFFFDKSF
+2295 FTGNGIFFFDESF

-2345 DRNPQFRISRILT
+2345 DRNPQFRISKILT

-2374 SFILVGNSNE
+2374 SFILVGNSSE

-2401 PNKPKKVSLYYVMP
+2401 PNEPKKVSLYYVMP
-2415 PKTTISAW
+2415 PKTTVSAW

-2432 NTLGQGKQVYN
+2432 NTLGQNKQVYN
-2443 IGNDFTA
+2443 IGNDFTG

-2455 CLDKQGLLD
+2455 CLEKQDLLK

-2475 YKSGQDVLDSIK
+2475 YKSGQGVLDSVK

-2515 GEEEYY
+2515 GEEEFY

-2546 LRQDSP
+2546 LRQPSS
-2552 LLFQEGRTNNKVLN
+2552 LLFQEGRTNNQVLN
-2566 TYLTCM
+2566 AYLTCM
-2572 VWNKTKAIGQKEV
+2572 VWNRTRANGQNEV

-2666 EEIEQKAIRTKDGR
+2666 GEIEQKAIRTKDGR

-2692 QKYEAVYLD
+2692 QKYEEVYLD

-2731 IISMDKG
+2731 IISIDKG
-2738 DKSAIQKDIVMW
+2738 DKSAIQRDIVTQ
-2750 FNSQDTHNFG
+2750 FNLKDAHNFG
-2760 FTYNGNVYLFNNS
+2760 FIYNGNTYFFTNS
-2773 EYSLIS
+2773 EYRL
-2779 APTSLTTTD
+2779 AARPTSLTTTD
-2788 NLVLKGVDNN
+2788 NLVLVGLANN
-2798 GAHDITI
+2798 GTHNITI

-2812 GNITSIQGNVTTFK
+2812 GNITSMQGNVTTFK
-2826 QVSAR
+2826 QVKA
-2831 RQIPDYMESMEEQLK
+2831 ES
-2846 DKRSSWE
+2846 
-2853 IYRDDIQRED
+2853 
-2863 HGITYTTGISY
+2863 
-2874 QSTIEPSIN
+2874 
-2883 LAVDSGILPKKY
+2883 
-2895 LKYLNK
+2895 NK
-2901 DRPRSIALEDLQ
+2901 
-2913 EIIDIFK
+2913 
-2920 KKGIN
+2920 
-2925 GPTDL
+2925 
-2930 LSYIKNDG
+2930 
-2938 ITVSKEEWEE
+2938 ITVSEKEWKE
-2948 AQNGIRSHLMSNALG
+2948 AQDGIRSHLMSNALG

-2978 NTRQHIINAR
+2978 NTRQHIINAL
-2988 RTAVGYKNVA
+2988 RTAKNYKSVA
-2998 MRRND
+2998 MRNKD
-3003 TKLVEAWDRMIKII
+3003 TKLVEAWDKMIKII

>member
-168 FNTLVLASYDNDI
+168 FNTLVLASYDNDV

-419 KYVDDLVRKANN
+419 KYVDDLVKKANN

-526 NLLNI
+526 KLLNI

-753 DYQNLQADLITASA
+753 DYQKLQAKLIKASA
-767 QLKAID
+767 ELKAID
-773 DEIGD
+773 D

-856 LSDTELTKLTK
+856 LSDTELTKLTE

-903 EIIKQANANNNS
+903 EIIKQANTNNNA

-944 TKAQLLND
+944 TKAQLLNN

-972 SRLQSIADSTE
+972 NRLQSIADSTE
-983 TDPNIMA
+983 TDPNIIA
-990 QLNQEANNILMETIS
+990 QLNQEADNILMETIS
-1005 TNIDNLVKPVLQQG
+1005 TNVDSLVKPVLQQG

-1036 KDLIVTKADKDLME
+1036 KDLIVTKAYNNLME
-1050 AFPITDEVRKR
+1050 APPGDKEAKKR
-1061 HKESVEKTKQIDD
+1061 YKESVESTNKIDD
-1074 LQEQIEKLPTTP
+1074 LQKQIEKLSTTP

-1110 QTMDL
+1110 QTMNL

-1201 KIIARLEFADTLAKM
+1201 KIIARLEFADTLTKM

-1283 KETRAAVDKYMM
+1283 KETRAAVEKYMM

-1496 VHETSDSAQKTA
+1496 VHETSDSAQKAA

-1569 NAPKVIF
+1569 DAPKVIF

-1673 DLNFTYLDNDPDHL
+1673 DLNFTYLDNDPDHV

-1694 AKPVNVLKGLSKE
+1694 AQPVNVLKGLSKE
-1707 ELDRVVPTI
+1707 ELDRIVPTI

-1774 SNVPDSVYL
+1774 SNVPDSIYL

-1806 GIKTI
+1806 GIRTI
-1811 GTSQDKKFQLETIGA
+1811 GTSQDKRFQLETIGA

-1857 NTPTP
+1857 NTPT
-1862 TKPPVSGGL
+1862 KPQVSGGL

-1876 PASVPPASTKTSQAD
+1876 PASAPPASTTTSQAD

-1948 SIPLVD
+1948 SVPLVD

-1968 TVPLYTVGQ
+1968 TVPLYTKGQ
-1977 TFLLQTGPTDT
+1977 TFLINDGSNDKK
-1988 QITID
+1988 ITID

-1999 PLTYKV
+1999 PLMYKI
-2005 HDKEG
+2005 HDEDG
-2010 KSFEITQESIQKLY
+2010 KSFEITQEALQRQY

-2074 YTMNTYLPGMKN
+2074 YTMNTYLSGMKN

-2091 VFDDNTPESQTRH
+2091 VFDDDTPESQARYN
-2104 DARIDGFIGLSRILK
+2104 ARIDGFIGLSRILK

-2124 QLDDYFAYCRNVLF
+2124 ELDDYFAYCRNVLF

-2195 SDSNDAND
+2195 SDSKDAND
-2203 AMRKKVVAIIFDD
+2203 AMRKKVVAIIFDNG
-2216 SKPVLEIPVA
+2216 KPVLEIPVA

-2237 TDPEGNLLH
+2237 TDSEGNLLH

-2295 FTGNGIFFFDKSF
+2295 FTGNGIFFFDESF

-2336 NKFIDVAEL
+2336 NKFIDIAEL
-2345 DRNPQFRISRILT
+2345 DKNPQFRISRILT

-2374 SFILVGNSNE
+2374 SFILVGNFSE

-2401 PNKPKKVSLYYVMP
+2401 PNEPKKVSLYYVIP
-2415 PKTTISAW
+2415 PKTTVSAW

-2443 IGNDFTA
+2443 IGNDFTG

-2475 YKSGQDVLDSIK
+2475 YKSGKDVLDSVK
-2487 TILSNVRAIESKWK
+2487 TILNNVRAIESKWK

-2572 VWNKTKAIGQKEV
+2572 VWNRTKANGQKEV
-2585 ITYHPEVLDQIQ
+2585 ITYHPEVLNQIQ

-2617 DKTHGSFLEIQ
+2617 DKAHGSFLEIQ

-2666 EEIEQKAIRTKDGR
+2666 GEIEQKAIRTKDGR

-2692 QKYEAVYLD
+2692 QKYETVYLD

-2731 IISMDKG
+2731 IISIDKG
-2738 DKSAIQKDIVMW
+2738 DKSAIQRDIVMW
-2750 FNSQDTHNFG
+2750 FNLKDAHNFG
-2760 FTYNGNVYLFNNS
+2760 FIYNGNTYFFTNS
-2773 EYSLIS
+2773 EYRL
-2779 APTSLTTTD
+2779 AARPTSLDTTD
-2788 NLVLKGVDNN
+2788 NLDLVGVANN
-2798 GAHDITI
+2798 GTHHITI

-2812 GNITSIQGNVTTFK
+2812 GNITSMQGNVTTFK
-2826 QVSAR
+2826 QIKA
-2831 RQIPDYMESMEEQLK
+2831 ES
-2846 DKRSSWE
+2846 
-2853 IYRDDIQRED
+2853 
-2863 HGITYTTGISY
+2863 
-2874 QSTIEPSIN
+2874 
-2883 LAVDSGILPKKY
+2883 
-2895 LKYLNK
+2895 NK
-2901 DRPRSIALEDLQ
+2901 
-2913 EIIDIFK
+2913 
-2920 KKGIN
+2920 
-2925 GPTDL
+2925 
-2930 LSYIKNDG
+2930 

-2948 AQNGIRSHLMSNALG
+2948 AQNGIRDSIPPLLA
-2963 KNSSLLHDYSALLNA
+2963 KNSVFLRDYDKSISAQGKKDLKRNLE
-2978 NTRQHIINAR
+2978 
-2988 RTAVGYKNVA
+2988 TAKSVLATAKKKRDKV
-2998 MRRND
+2998 
-3003 TKLVEAWDRMIKII
+3003 KEEAWSKMISCIESMI
-3017 DSLKSEN
+3017 SEST
-3024 IPTISLEN
+3024 PTISLEN

>member
-106 IDYKPTL
+106 VDYKPTL

-168 FNTLVLASYDNDI
+168 FNTLVLASYDNDV

-350 PVLFEGKDA
+350 PVLFEGKNA

-365 EGYDALKKSKFAELQ
+365 EGYDALKKSKLAELQ
-380 KASNLTTDKLLQDAV
+380 KTSNLTTDKLLQDAV

-419 KYVDDLVRKANN
+419 KYVDDLVRKANS

-513 VLEQTG
+513 ALEQTG

-526 NLLNI
+526 KLLNI
-531 GRNVATNVYAEKAMA
+531 GKNVATNVYAEKALA

-690 DLAAKQAIH
+690 DLAAKQAIR

-753 DYQNLQADLITASA
+753 DYQKLQADLITASA

-773 DEIGD
+773 D

-856 LSDTELTKLTK
+856 LSDTELTKLTE

-872 MNSDGKKY
+872 MNSDGKQY

-903 EIIKQANANNNS
+903 EIIKQANTNNNS

-957 ALRQM
+957 ALKQM

-972 SRLQSIADSTE
+972 NRLQSITDNTE
-983 TDPNIMA
+983 TDPNIIA

-1005 TNIDNLVKPVLQQG
+1005 TNVDNLVKPVLQQG
-1019 FIHPEAR
+1019 FVHPEAR

-1036 KDLIVTKADKDLME
+1036 KDLIVTKADNDFME
-1050 AFPITDEVRKR
+1050 VYPGHPDYEEAKKR
-1061 HKESVEKTKQIDD
+1061 RKESVENIHQIDN

-1110 QTMDL
+1110 QTIDL
-1115 LDNNKDDISEFGTD
+1115 LDNNKDDMSEFGTD

-1254 TSIADLKNTFNNIT
+1254 TSIADLKNAFNNIT

-1283 KETRAAVDKYMM
+1283 KETRAAVEKYMM

-1353 IWYLASRAAVKASDF
+1353 IWYLASRAAVRASDF

-1569 NAPKVIF
+1569 DAPKVIF

-1606 DFDQDTSIAFIDD
+1606 DFDQDTSIAFVDD

-1664 QNLNEGKDV
+1664 QNLNDGKDV

-1806 GIKTI
+1806 SIKTI

-1862 TKPPVSGGL
+1862 TKSSVTGGL

-1920 FDIIGVEA
+1920 FDIMGVEA

-1948 SIPLVD
+1948 SIPLID

-2049 EEYESAISQSNIED
+2049 EEYESAISQSNIEG
-2063 TVETPK
+2063 TIETPK
-2069 SVGTL
+2069 SAGTL

-2203 AMRKKVVAIIFDD
+2203 AMRKKVVAIIFNDG
-2216 SKPVLEIPVA
+2216 KPVLEIPVA

-2237 TDPEGNLLH
+2237 TDSEGNLLH
-2246 PELNKAYT
+2246 YDMYKIYT
-2254 EALNKYEG
+2254 NALIKYA
-2262 NKNQSDL
+2262 NDKNQSDL

-2345 DRNPQFRISRILT
+2345 AKNPQFRVSKILT

-2384 FADTT
+2384 FTGTT
-2389 DLVNQYERQIAD
+2389 DLVNQYERQIAN
-2401 PNKPKKVSLYYVMP
+2401 PNEPKKVSLYYVMP
-2415 PKTTISAW
+2415 PKTTVSAW

-2432 NTLGQGKQVYN
+2432 NTLGQNKQVYN
-2443 IGNDFTA
+2443 IGNDFTG

-2455 CLDKQGLLD
+2455 CLEKQGLLD

-2475 YKSGQDVLDSIK
+2475 YKSGKDVLDSVK

-2509 NQIEGR
+2509 NQIEGK

-2552 LLFQEGRTNNKVLN
+2552 LLFQEGRTNNKILN

-2666 EEIEQKAIRTKDGR
+2666 GEIEQKAIRTKDGR

-2701 QKKLENKPDLIDEFA
+2701 QKKLENKPDPIDEYA
-2716 PYIKRIGI
+2716 PYISRIGI
-2724 SEKELAG
+2724 SEKELAN
-2731 IISMDKG
+2731 IIALNHG
-2738 DKSAIQKDIVMW
+2738 DKSAIQRDIVTW

-2812 GNITSIQGNVTTFK
+2812 GNITSMQGNVTTFK
-2826 QVSAR
+2826 QIKA
-2831 RQIPDYMESMEEQLK
+2831 ES
-2846 DKRSSWE
+2846 
-2853 IYRDDIQRED
+2853 
-2863 HGITYTTGISY
+2863 
-2874 QSTIEPSIN
+2874 
-2883 LAVDSGILPKKY
+2883 
-2895 LKYLNK
+2895 NK
-2901 DRPRSIALEDLQ
+2901 
-2913 EIIDIFK
+2913 
-2920 KKGIN
+2920 
-2925 GPTDL
+2925 
-2930 LSYIKNDG
+2930 

-2948 AQNGIRSHLMSNALG
+2948 AQNGIRGSFTK
-2963 KNSSLLHDYSALLNA
+2963 KNEQSSLFLKDYSFISDSENRLGLKRSLGTGRLKLNA
-2978 NTRQHIINAR
+2978 AKRNAER
-2988 RTAVGYKNVA
+2988 AKDPEEKAKYN
-2998 MRRND
+2998 
-3003 TKLVEAWDRMIKII
+3003 KLVEAWEKVISIVESI
-3017 DSLKSEN
+3017 TSPS

-3062 TLTTDN
+3062 TLTIDN